1 MKYKRGISLTLTAAL
16 LLSMLPQ
23 IVLPKA
29 AAANIPERE
38 IDSSTYAALGL
49 SLNAEDKGASLTAP
63 YSKEHVSQ
71 AFTASEVYVAASG
84 SQANR
89 YLIRDGFDRME
100 TNNRDSAVW
109 DGDNKSN
116 VQGNLDGAYIRY
128 AVNGYGLGLGK
139 YGNTYASKLSSNSSN
154 LTDYNN
160 NDFSGIYATSTAF
173 NKGYGK
179 DNYIA
184 ELRAYGRDKKTPTE
198 IGDKDGGFA
207 LALFKVDDN
216 GKRSSAGTLSPTV
229 TAEMTYGDG
238 MAYFTRRYVQEMD
251 AIMDVAAADMNGDGK
266 DELFV
271 YAGRWKDENGTRY
284 AYVDVFD
291 TASMERT
298 GQLKINAGKSSSYQ
312 QATQWQWQIEKIPV
326 VTLAGGDLDRDGKEE
341 IAVTA
346 SAPTDNSNVASAA
359 HLTVFTE
366 ESGTLTP
373 VSGLDTVSLADGE
386 QAMVSANCAFG
397 TFSLPDT
404 GITGTVL
411 IAAGYQSNNASS
423 AHDSGAYTTAAY
435 RFAYYDPQSKKFKL
449 SEYRTQALGD
459 SGKKI
464 AQSYIDDPDEDY
476 YRPVHAPI
484 ALGCAD
490 MEGIG
495 ANNSNDE
502 VLLGGEIYDFDTT
515 GGITTQLSSVSV
527 CTSQVNINGKNKAK
541 EQVWISD
548 VQAGVVDSNPSGQS
562 AVKQY
567 NKWRESFVYVAGVHR
582 EEPVN
587 GSDDYYWMDL
597 GAAYLTGAKSGASDS
612 TKNHIFYSTQEGV
625 IAESSRRND
634 NTGTFV
640 SLALPDFGND
650 SITMRYVA
658 DYTVYTNPE
667 VYAVLQASPYFADLN
682 ETYDYIGNGGTAY
695 GTSKSTGDT
704 KTASVSQALGVYH
717 SLEVQAL
724 AGGEYEVELSA
735 SYSYDYAESTEIEH
749 SVTYNAQAGGGDM
762 AVVYTIPYQYYIYEM
777 YDPDSKQWSTTILPA
792 ALDPTVAV
800 LDVESY
806 DEIAAET
813 KGLEPISGNLLYSTP
828 GEPETYANQPAGT
841 REFAFNGAYAHTGA
855 SSTTADTTQEI
866 TKTTGKEHSH
876 AFNLELNYK
885 VGGGGALFGNKGYVG
900 VTGSTGAGGG
910 WSKSSADGTAF
921 SGTVDSL
928 PAEATQY
935 GFEWKLIVNNAQL
948 DGTPVWIVGYEVK
961 NVMQPPR
968 MPQNLTVTEVSTS
981 TVDLEW
987 ESSGGAAYYE
997 ISMIDQHG
1005 EYNKIATV
1013 PYTVTQYQVTDL
1025 DANTDYRFSVRA
1037 VSPTKGS
1044 SIDSPIAYATT
1055 LNGTANFE
1063 ITTHPEDASTAAGK
1077 TATFTAAATYT
1088 DDSGAKPVSYQWQ
1101 VKTTDSKSQWRE
1113 LKNSTGVS
1121 GADGPSLTITA
1132 AEEMNGYACRCRVYV
1147 KNRSL
1152 YTKSAALDVSR
1163 VPTSIQITPKDDTVW
1178 LSGGTLT
1185 TSAGTTVTGQKAVT
1199 LPSGDKTYSLL
1210 SGGNQFFWFNDAA
1223 YYAYKG
1229 PAPTLTG
1236 GLVGTT
1242 QTFDTSNID
1251 STALDVAQTSPQ
1263 AVITVTDADGKT
1275 DTKTLALGNPV
1286 SDSTSIP
1293 YNGVSYTAVHKFQP
1307 TDSAYSGYTFYEANG
1322 NGEIAYLYTK
1332 DSGTTYLPFTLRYA
1346 STLVDGTDVNT
1357 LTPVYQATETAGTNT
1372 TTESI
1377 TGLTYAL
1384 AASVLENGSKP
1395 TGMTGTVTFIISGA
1409 GIEGQTLTVP
1419 VSESQ
1424 DKFTALLD
1432 KFAPK
1437 GEGAATITAMY
1448 SGDDVYAPST
1458 ASVNV
1463 YFVLNKQN
1471 RSVLSLTAP
1480 ANVTYGESAN
1490 LAATLTSQKGASQ
1503 NVAATYTVE
1512 KLVSGKYVSAVSDT
1526 DYTLENGVFTPKLVT
1541 NYRITAAYQK
1551 SGETLTDSK
1560 VIIVSK
1566 GTLTLSAADTSKALN
1581 DTNRTPAA
1589 AKVSGLAAWDND
1601 TLTAGTDYTLTSE
1614 GTTAALP
1621 GKYPI
1626 YIALKDSQKIQSLQ
1640 EKYNILLKNAVYTL
1654 SGESYTVNAK
1664 GDTNGTVSI
1673 TYQADAASAVLPVS
1687 SGSSLPKGSKVTF
1700 TAAPKAGYTVSRWK
1714 VGTDYVADSGST
1726 YYNNISYTIDNLGA
1740 DTDVSVEF
1748 TAGASAFTYQSN
1760 NDTMGTVSANYLTDG
1775 ALGSAFVSGGN
1786 VNYSQTIR
1794 VSAQPKDG
1802 FAIDHW
1808 VVNGETLKTADGTHN
1823 YTGSTYTFDKFTE
1836 NVTVTVY
1843 FVENSHPVVTI
1854 KPVDNDGNLLTGA
1867 KVSVGGTE
1875 LTGMNGV
1882 FTYTAHTGENPV
1894 ITVTPPDGL
1903 LVDSWTATPDTAG
1916 TLSTDNRVMALH
1928 DLRHDTTFVV
1938 KCTALNRYTVAFQG
1952 KMADG
1957 SAITDAAGTVSAVKL
1972 GAGALTSGESQL
1984 QGSTIQFTAKAN
1996 IGYEIAGWKLNGNAV
2011 TPTASGTYQI
2021 PSLNGN
2027 AALVVTFRQQP
2038 KITLSA
2044 GENGTLTCDSHTGS
2058 SFYLPCGSKGALT
2071 FTAQPESGYRVAG
2084 WTVNGSS
2091 VSGTAITNSDKEKY
2105 TYTPDKTNGMTDDL
2119 IVSVAFEKI
2128 PTAKITFSVVDTTP
2142 EDDNSGENGT
2152 LSAVAT
2158 RNGTNTPLRSG
2169 NEVLSG
2175 SEVTFTAQPNQGYKV
2190 QRWYLDGKEQAGAPT
2205 LNITDSDTA
2214 HEVKVQFT
2222 EISSAVTF
2230 GIAEDSDTGHGASLS
2245 AAFLRAGMSQPD
2257 AIANGNNITA
2267 EGKLTV
2273 TVENLR
2279 DGYKIAG
2286 WTLNGA
2292 AYEQNGKPYTGN
2304 SLACDVSATQGADI
2318 RVKLERKS
2326 YEVTFSAQTGGGITN
2341 DKSLTSGSTVK
2352 GDTEIKFTASA
2363 PASGY
2368 TFIGWK
2374 VNGTMHKP
2382 DATTYTL
2389 TVTEDTEII
2398 ACYEIADAEYTVTYG
2413 VIPTS
2418 GADNGTLTVSGPDE
2432 NGKAKS
2438 GTRVAFTA
2446 VPDTGYMV
2454 ENWYADAA
2462 GTTAIGTAESTTYV
2476 IDPLTGNTSVYV
2488 RFVPIP
2494 THTVTVNI
2502 SGSGAV
2508 SAKVNGADVAIT
2520 GGKLTVP
2527 HHAAV
2532 VLTAQPSS
2540 GAYLTGWTLDGE
2552 AEGNALTLNLNNVTK
2567 DHTIDAA
2574 FGVSQMVTLTTV
2586 CGNGGKLTV
2595 RRADGTTIDASGGI
2609 QVPKGAPLTLTA
2621 APDYGKMVQ
2630 AWTVNGTAADELS
2643 NTFTLT
2649 PTENS
2654 KVQVDFENVTLF
2666 DLPADNTEYTF
2677 RTSSRTPND
2686 YGTERQIRKGGTI
2699 EFAMRPAE
2707 GYLIRNLDFQGGTVT
2722 RCALQTDGS
2731 WSIRMEKVVSTITF
2745 KADIYSMV
2753 PLTITAPQNGT
2764 LTVKLGDTVLTDG
2777 AKLAAGDILTIAAD
2791 PATGYTLDKLTVSGA
2806 TKQPGGTYKV
2816 DAAAVSVSASFKSTG
2831 GTSGG
2836 GGAGGGGGAVA
2847 PTTYDVV
2854 IPSALAN
2861 IVKADKTKAA
2871 ADDTVTLTVSG
2882 EGTLTVTDANGKS
2895 VALTDLGSGK
2905 YAFKMPSSKV
2915 NVAFAASGETKPCDG
2930 GKDCPS
2936 APFKDVDTGK
2946 WYHVSI
2952 DYVLTHSIMNGVSGT
2967 SFAPN
2972 SNLTRGMLVQ
2982 ILFNLEGKPQSAS
2995 ASFSDVKVDAWY
3007 AKAVGWAAANKVVTG
3022 YADDTFRPNA
3032 AVTREQAAAILYR
3045 YAQSKGIDVSVGEDT
3060 NILSYADAL
3069 QASEYAIPALQW
3081 AVGAGVLNGKS
3092 GNLLAPTGT
3101 ATRAEIAAIMQRWC
3115 EKIVQK

>member
-1 MKYKRGISLTLTAAL
+1 MNYKRGISLTLTAAL

-84 SQANR
+84 SQASK

-100 TNNRDSAVW
+100 TNNRDSAIGGSDV
-109 DGDNKSN
+109 K
-116 VQGNLDGAYIRY
+116 GNLAGAYIRY
-128 AVNGYGLGLGK
+128 AVNGYGLPSDK
-139 YGNTYASKLSSNSSN
+139 GNTYASKLSSNSAN
-154 LTDYNN
+154 VTDYNTN
-160 NDFSGIYATSTAF
+160 GFSGIYATSTAF
-173 NKGYGK
+173 NKGDGK
-179 DNYIA
+179 DNYVA

-198 IGDKDGGFA
+198 IGDKEGGFA

-229 TAEMTYGDG
+229 TKNMIYGGG

-251 AIMDVAAADMNGDGK
+251 AIMDVAAADVNGDGR

-291 TASMERT
+291 TASMKRIDE
-298 GQLKINAGKSSSYQ
+298 LKINVGKSSSYQ

-464 AQSYIDDPDEDY
+464 AQSYIDDPNEGY

-562 AVKQY
+562 EVKQD

-582 EEPVN
+582 KEPVN

-597 GAAYLTGAKSGASDS
+597 GAAYLTGAKSGASDY
-612 TKNHIFYSTQEGV
+612 TENHMFFSTQEGV

-667 VYAVLQASPYFADLN
+667 VYAVLQATPYFADLN

-841 REFAFNGAYAHTGA
+841 REFTFNGAYAHTGA

-910 WSKSSADGTAF
+910 WSKSSAEGTAF

-961 NVMQPPR
+961 NVNQPPR

-1025 DANTDYRFSVRA
+1025 DTNTDYRFSVRA
-1037 VSPTKGS
+1037 VSPTKGR

-1063 ITTHPEDASTAAGK
+1063 ITTHPKDTSTAAGK

-1121 GADGPSLTITA
+1121 GTDGPALTITA
-1132 AEEMNGYACRCRVYV
+1132 AEEMNGYAYRCRVYV
-1147 KNRSL
+1147 RNRSL

-1163 VPTSIQITPKDDTVW
+1163 VPTSIQITPKDGTVW
-1178 LSGGTLT
+1178 LSGGTLM
-1185 TSAGTTVTGQKAVT
+1185 TSEGTTVTGQKAVT
-1199 LPSGDKTYSLL
+1199 LTSGDKTYSLL
-1210 SGGNQFFWFNDAA
+1210 SGGNQFFWFDGAA

-1263 AVITVTDADGKT
+1263 AVITVTDNDGKT
-1275 DTKTLALGNPV
+1275 DTRTIAL
-1286 SDSTSIP
+1286 SDSTDDDTTQIT
-1293 YNGVSYTAVHKFQP
+1293 YNGKSYTVQHKWSG
-1307 TDSAYSGYTFYEANG
+1307 TIGSDSYSFYEAA
-1322 NGEIAYLYTK
+1322 NGEDTVYLYQT
-1332 DSGTTYLPFTLRYA
+1332 DNGYTPFTLSWKQKIGSI
-1346 STLVDGTDVNT
+1346 STDALA
-1357 LTPVYQATETAGTNT
+1357 PVYQATQTAGTNT
-1372 TTESI
+1372 KTENI
-1377 TGLTYAL
+1377 TGKQYPLT
-1384 AASVLENGSKP
+1384 ASVWENGSKP

-1409 GIEGQTLTVP
+1409 GIEGQTITVP

-1512 KLVSGKYVSAVSDT
+1512 KLVSGQYVSAVSDT

-1581 DTNRTPAA
+1581 DTNRTSAA

-1626 YIALKDSQKIQSLQ
+1626 YIALKDSVAVKSLQ
-1640 EKYNILLKNAVYTL
+1640 QKYNILLKNAVYTL

-1700 TAAPKAGYTVSRWK
+1700 TAQPKAGYTVSRWK
-1714 VGTDYVADSGST
+1714 VGDSYLAGQGDS
-1726 YYNNISYTIDNLGA
+1726 YYNAISYTIDSLSENV
-1740 DTDVSVEF
+1740 DVSVNF
-1748 TAGASAFTYQSN
+1748 TAGTSTLTYKADS
-1760 NDTMGTVSANYLTDG
+1760 TAIGSVTANYLTDG

-1786 VNYSQTIR
+1786 VNYSQTVR
-1794 VSAQPKDG
+1794 VAAQPKDG
-1802 FAIDHW
+1802 YAVDRW
-1808 VVNGETLKTADGTHN
+1808 EVNGNTLKTADGTHN

-1843 FVENSHPVVTI
+1843 FVANSKPVVTI
-1854 KPVDNDGNLLTGA
+1854 KPVDNDGKPLTGA

-1928 DLRHDTTFVV
+1928 DLRQNTTFVV

-1996 IGYEIAGWKLNGNAV
+1996 TGYEIAGWKLNGNAV

-2021 PSLNGN
+2021 PSLNVN

-2058 SFYLPCGSKGALT
+2058 SFYLPCGSKDALT
-2071 FTAQPESGYRVAG
+2071 FTAQPESGYRVKA

-2119 IVSVAFEKI
+2119 TVSVAFEKI

-2142 EDDNSGENGT
+2142 EDENSGENGT

-2158 RNGTNTPLRSG
+2158 RCGTNTELRSG
-2169 NEVLSG
+2169 DEVLSG

-2190 QRWYLDGKEQAGAPT
+2190 QRWYLDGTEQAGAPT

-2257 AIANGNNITA
+2257 AIASGNNVTA

-2273 TVENLR
+2273 TVENLG

-2292 AYEQNGKPYTGN
+2292 VYEQNGKPYTGN

-2341 DKSLTSGSTVK
+2341 DKSLTSGDMVK

-2677 RTSSRTPND
+2677 HTSSKTPND

-2699 EFAMRPAE
+2699 EFAMRPAD

-2791 PATGYTLDKLTVSGA
+2791 PAIGYTLDKLTVSGA

-2816 DAAAVSVSASFKSTG
+2816 DAAAVSISASFKSTG

-2836 GGAGGGGGAVA
+2836 GGGGGGGAVA
-2847 PTTYDVV
+2847 PTTYDIV

-2871 ADDTVTLTVSG
+2871 AGDTVTLTVSD

-2905 YAFKMPSSKV
+2905 YTFKMPSSKV

-2995 ASFSDVKVDAWY
+2995 ASFSDVKADAWY

-3022 YADDTFRPNA
+3022 YADGTFRPNA

>member
-1 MKYKRGISLTLTAAL
+1 
-16 LLSMLPQ
+16 
-23 IVLPKA
+23 
-29 AAANIPERE
+29 
-38 IDSSTYAALGL
+38 
-49 SLNAEDKGASLTAP
+49 
-63 YSKEHVSQ
+63 
-71 AFTASEVYVAASG
+71 
-84 SQANR
+84 
-89 YLIRDGFDRME
+89 
-100 TNNRDSAVW
+100 
-109 DGDNKSN
+109 
-116 VQGNLDGAYIRY
+116 
-128 AVNGYGLGLGK
+128 
-139 YGNTYASKLSSNSSN
+139 
-154 LTDYNN
+154 
-160 NDFSGIYATSTAF
+160 
-173 NKGYGK
+173 
-179 DNYIA
+179 
-184 ELRAYGRDKKTPTE
+184 
-198 IGDKDGGFA
+198 
-207 LALFKVDDN
+207 
-216 GKRSSAGTLSPTV
+216 
-229 TAEMTYGDG
+229 
-238 MAYFTRRYVQEMD
+238 
-251 AIMDVAAADMNGDGK
+251 
-266 DELFV
+266 
-271 YAGRWKDENGTRY
+271 
-284 AYVDVFD
+284 
-291 TASMERT
+291 
-298 GQLKINAGKSSSYQ
+298 
-312 QATQWQWQIEKIPV
+312 
-326 VTLAGGDLDRDGKEE
+326 
-341 IAVTA
+341 
-346 SAPTDNSNVASAA
+346 
-359 HLTVFTE
+359 
-366 ESGTLTP
+366 
-373 VSGLDTVSLADGE
+373 
-386 QAMVSANCAFG
+386 
-397 TFSLPDT
+397 
-404 GITGTVL
+404 
-411 IAAGYQSNNASS
+411 
-423 AHDSGAYTTAAY
+423 
-435 RFAYYDPQSKKFKL
+435 
-449 SEYRTQALGD
+449 
-459 SGKKI
+459 
-464 AQSYIDDPDEDY
+464 
-476 YRPVHAPI
+476 
-484 ALGCAD
+484 

-548 VQAGVVDSNPSGQS
+548 VQAGVVDSNPSGTSEVDQD
-562 AVKQY
+562 
-567 NKWRESFVYVAGVHR
+567 NNWRESFVYVAGVHR
-582 EEPVN
+582 KEPVN

-597 GAAYLTGAKSGASDS
+597 GAAYLTGAKSGASDN

-667 VYAVLQASPYFADLN
+667 VYAVLQATPYFADLN

-717 SLEVQAL
+717 SLEVQAF

-841 REFAFNGAYAHTGA
+841 REFTFNGAYAHTGA

-885 VGGGGALFGNKGYVG
+885 VGGGGALLGNKGYVG

-935 GFEWKLIVNNAQL
+935 GFHWKLIVNNAQL
-948 DGTPVWIVGYEVK
+948 GDTPVWIVGYEVK
-961 NVMQPPR
+961 NVKQPPR

-1088 DDSGAKPVSYQWQ
+1088 DDSGTKPVSYQWQ

-1121 GADGPSLTITA
+1121 GANGPSLTITA
-1132 AEEMNGYACRCRVYV
+1132 AEEMNGYAYRCRVYV

-1163 VPTSIQITPKDDTVW
+1163 VPTRIQITPEDGTVW

-1199 LPSGDKTYSLL
+1199 LTSGDKTYSLL
-1210 SGGNQFFWFNDAA
+1210 SGGNQFFWFDGAA

-1263 AVITVTDADGKT
+1263 AVITVTDNDGKT
-1275 DTKTLALGNPV
+1275 DTRTIAL
-1286 SDSTSIP
+1286 SDSTDDDTTQIT
-1293 YNGVSYTAVHKFQP
+1293 YNDKSYTVQHKWSG
-1307 TDSAYSGYTFYEANG
+1307 TIGSDSYSFYEAA
-1322 NGEIAYLYTK
+1322 NGEDTVYLYQT
-1332 DSGTTYLPFTLRYA
+1332 DNGYTPFTLSWKQKIGSI
-1346 STLVDGTDVNT
+1346 STDALA
-1357 LTPVYQATETAGTNT
+1357 PVYQATQTAGTNT
-1372 TTESI
+1372 TTENI
-1377 TGLTYAL
+1377 TGKQYQLT
-1384 AASVLENGSKP
+1384 ASVLENGSKP

-1409 GIEGQTLTVP
+1409 GIEGQTITVP

-1463 YFVLNKQN
+1463 YFVLNKTD

-1512 KLVSGKYVSAVSDT
+1512 KLVSGKYVPAGSAT

-1541 NYRITAAYQK
+1541 NYRITATCQN
-1551 SGETLTDSK
+1551 LTDSK

-1589 AKVSGLAAWDND
+1589 AKVSGLAAWD
-1601 TLTAGTDYTLTSE
+1601 TVSLAAGTDYTLTSE

-1700 TAAPKAGYTVSRWK
+1700 TAQPKAGYTVSRWK
-1714 VGTDYVADSGST
+1714 VGTDYVPDSGST
-1726 YYNNISYTIDNLGA
+1726 YYNNISYTIDDLGA

-1802 FAIDHW
+1802 YAVDRW
-1808 VVNGETLKTADGTHN
+1808 EVNGETLKTADGTHN

-1836 NVTVTVY
+1836 NVAVTVY
-1843 FVENSHPVVTI
+1843 FVKNSKPVVTI
-1854 KPVDNDGNLLTGA
+1854 KPVDNDGNPLTGA

-1875 LTGMNGV
+1875 LTGTDGV

-1928 DLRHDTTFVV
+1928 DLRQNTTFVV

-1996 IGYEIAGWKLNGNAV
+1996 TGYEIAGWKLNGNAV

-2038 KITLSA
+2038 KITLLA

-2058 SFYLPCGSKGALT
+2058 SFYLPCGSKDALT
-2071 FTAQPESGYRVAG
+2071 FTAQPKSGYRVAG
-2084 WTVNGSS
+2084 WMVNGST
-2091 VSGTAITNSDKEKY
+2091 VSGSAVVNSDNQTY
-2105 TYTPDKTNGMTDDL
+2105 TYTPNADGITEDVT
-2119 IVSVAFEKI
+2119 VSVVFEKI

-2158 RNGTNTPLRSG
+2158 RNGTNTALRSG
-2169 NEVLSG
+2169 DEVLSG
-2175 SEVTFTAQPNQGYKV
+2175 SEVMFTAQPNQGYKV

-2257 AIANGNNITA
+2257 AIASGNNVTA

-2273 TVENLR
+2273 TVENLD

-2341 DKSLTSGSTVK
+2341 DKSLTSGDMVK
-2352 GDTEIKFTASA
+2352 GDTEITFTASA

-2374 VNGTMHKP
+2374 VNGTMHKT

-2413 VIPTS
+2413 ILPTN
-2418 GADNGTLTVSGPDE
+2418 GKDNGTLTVSGPDAD
-2432 NGKAKS
+2432 GKAKS

-2454 ENWYADAA
+2454 ENWYADAT
-2462 GTTAIGTAESTTYV
+2462 GITAIGTEESTTYV

-2540 GAYLTGWTLDGE
+2540 GAYLTGWTLDGT
-2552 AEGNALTLNLNNVTK
+2552 AGGNALTLNLNNVTEN
-2567 DHTIDAA
+2567 HIIDAA

-2586 CGNGGKLTV
+2586 CGDGGKLTV
-2595 RRADGTTIDASGGI
+2595 KRADGTTIDASGGI

-2621 APDYGKMVQ
+2621 APDSGKMVR

-2666 DLPADNTEYTF
+2666 DLPADNAKYTF

-2745 KADIYSMV
+2745 KADIYLMV

-2836 GGAGGGGGAVA
+2836 GGGGGGAVA
-2847 PTTYDVV
+2847 PTTYDIV

-2871 ADDTVTLTVSG
+2871 AGDTVTLTVSD
-2882 EGTLTVTDANGKS
+2882 EGTLTVTDSNGKS

-2905 YAFKMPSSKV
+2905 YTFKMPSSKV

-3022 YADDTFRPNA
+3022 YADGTFRPNA

>member
-63 YSKEHVSQ
+63 YSKKHVSQ

-139 YGNTYASKLSSNSSN
+139 YGNTYASKLSSNSRN
-154 LTDYNN
+154 LTDYNDN
-160 NDFSGIYATSTAF
+160 GFSGIYATSTAF
-173 NKGYGK
+173 SKGDGK
-179 DNYIA
+179 DNYVA
-184 ELRAYGRDKKTPTE
+184 ELRAYGRGEKTTIGSKKY
-198 IGDKDGGFA
+198 DGKFE
-207 LALFKVDDN
+207 LALFKVNDN
-216 GKRSSAGTLSPTV
+216 GKRSPADTLSPIA

-271 YAGRWKDENGTRY
+271 YAGRWKDENGMRY
-284 AYVDVFD
+284 AYVDVFN
-291 TASMERT
+291 TTSMKRINE
-298 GQLKINAGKSSSYQ
+298 LKINAGKSSSYQ

-326 VTLAGGDLDRDGKEE
+326 VTLAGGDLNRDGKEE

-366 ESGTLTP
+366 ESGKLTP

-423 AHDSGAYTTAAY
+423 AHDSGMYTTAAY

-464 AQSYIDDPDEDY
+464 AQSYIDKPNDGY

-548 VQAGVVDSNPSGQS
+548 VQAGVVDSNPSGTSEVDQD
-562 AVKQY
+562 
-567 NKWRESFVYVAGVHR
+567 NNWRESFVYVAGVHR
-582 EEPVN
+582 KEPVN

-597 GAAYLTGAKSGASDS
+597 GAAYLTGAKSGASDN

-667 VYAVLQASPYFADLN
+667 VYAVLQATPYFADLN

-717 SLEVQAL
+717 SLEVQAF

-841 REFAFNGAYAHTGA
+841 REFTFNGAYAHTGA

-885 VGGGGALFGNKGYVG
+885 VGGGGALLGNKGYVG

-935 GFEWKLIVNNAQL
+935 GFHWKLIVNNAQL
-948 DGTPVWIVGYEVK
+948 GDTPVWIVGYEVK
-961 NVMQPPR
+961 NVKQPPR

-1121 GADGPSLTITA
+1121 GANGPSLTITA
-1132 AEEMNGYACRCRVYV
+1132 AEEMNGYAYRCRVYV

-1163 VPTSIQITPKDDTVW
+1163 VPTRIQITPEDGTVW

-1199 LPSGDKTYSLL
+1199 LTSGDKTYSLL
-1210 SGGNQFFWFNDAA
+1210 SGGNQFFWFDGAA

-1263 AVITVTDADGKT
+1263 AVITVTDNDGKT
-1275 DTKTLALGNPV
+1275 DTRTIAL
-1286 SDSTSIP
+1286 SDSTDDDTTQIT
-1293 YNGVSYTAVHKFQP
+1293 YNDKSYTVQHKWSG
-1307 TDSAYSGYTFYEANG
+1307 TIGSDSYSFYEAA
-1322 NGEIAYLYTK
+1322 NGEDTVYLYQT
-1332 DSGTTYLPFTLRYA
+1332 DNGYTPFTLSWKQKIGSI
-1346 STLVDGTDVNT
+1346 STDALA
-1357 LTPVYQATETAGTNT
+1357 PVYQATQTAGTNT
-1372 TTESI
+1372 TTENI
-1377 TGLTYAL
+1377 TGKQYQLT
-1384 AASVLENGSKP
+1384 ASVLENGSKP

-1409 GIEGQTLTVP
+1409 GIEGQTITVP

-1463 YFVLNKQN
+1463 YFVLNKTD

-1512 KLVSGKYVSAVSDT
+1512 KLVSGKYVPAGSAT

-1541 NYRITAAYQK
+1541 NYRITATCQN
-1551 SGETLTDSK
+1551 LTDSK

-1589 AKVSGLAAWDND
+1589 AKVSGLAAWD
-1601 TLTAGTDYTLTSE
+1601 TVSLAAGTDYTLTSE

-1700 TAAPKAGYTVSRWK
+1700 TAQPKAGYTVSRWK
-1714 VGTDYVADSGST
+1714 VGTDYVPDSGST
-1726 YYNNISYTIDNLGA
+1726 YYNNISYTIDDLGA

-1802 FAIDHW
+1802 YAVDRW
-1808 VVNGETLKTADGTHN
+1808 EVNGETLKTADGTHN

-1836 NVTVTVY
+1836 NVAVTVY
-1843 FVENSHPVVTI
+1843 FVKNSKPVVTI
-1854 KPVDNDGNLLTGA
+1854 KPVDNDGNPLTGA

-1875 LTGMNGV
+1875 LTGTDGV

-1928 DLRHDTTFVV
+1928 DLRQNTTFVV

-1996 IGYEIAGWKLNGNAV
+1996 TGYEIAGWKLNGNAV

-2038 KITLSA
+2038 KITLLA

-2058 SFYLPCGSKGALT
+2058 SFYLPCGSKDALT
-2071 FTAQPESGYRVAG
+2071 FTAQPKSGYRVAG
-2084 WTVNGSS
+2084 WMVNGST
-2091 VSGTAITNSDKEKY
+2091 VSGSAVVNSDNQTY
-2105 TYTPDKTNGMTDDL
+2105 TYTPNADGITEDVT
-2119 IVSVAFEKI
+2119 VSVVFEKI

-2175 SEVTFTAQPNQGYKV
+2175 SEVMFTAQPNQGYKV
-2190 QRWYLDGKEQAGAPT
+2190 QRWYLDGTEQAGAPT
-2205 LNITDSDTA
+2205 LNITDSDTV

-2257 AIANGNNITA
+2257 AIASGNNVTA

-2273 TVENLR
+2273 TVENLG

-2413 VIPTS
+2413 ILPTN
-2418 GADNGTLTVSGPDE
+2418 GKDNGTLTVSGPDAD
-2432 NGKAKS
+2432 GKAKS

-2454 ENWYADAA
+2454 ENWYADAT
-2462 GTTAIGTAESTTYV
+2462 GITAIGTEESTTYV

-2540 GAYLTGWTLDGE
+2540 GAYLTGWTLDGT
-2552 AEGNALTLNLNNVTK
+2552 AGGNALTLNLNNVTEN
-2567 DHTIDAA
+2567 HIIDAA

-2586 CGNGGKLTV
+2586 CGDGGKLTV
-2595 RRADGTTIDASGGI
+2595 KRADGTTIDASGGI

-2621 APDYGKMVQ
+2621 APDSGKMVR
-2630 AWTVNGTAADELS
+2630 AWTVNDTAADELS

-2666 DLPADNTEYTF
+2666 DLPADNAKYTF

-2722 RCALQTDGS
+2722 RCALQADGS

-2816 DAAAVSVSASFKSTG
+2816 DAAAVSVCASFKSTG

-2847 PTTYDVV
+2847 PTTYDIV

-2871 ADDTVTLTVSG
+2871 AGDTVTLTVSG

-2952 DYVLTHSIMNGVSGT
+2952 DYVLTHSMMNGVSGT

-2995 ASFSDVKVDAWY
+2995 ASFSDVKADAWY

-3022 YADDTFRPNA
+3022 YADGTFRPNA

>member
-1 MKYKRGISLTLTAAL
+1 M
-16 LLSMLPQ
+16 
-23 IVLPKA
+23 
-29 AAANIPERE
+29 
-38 IDSSTYAALGL
+38 
-49 SLNAEDKGASLTAP
+49 
-63 YSKEHVSQ
+63 
-71 AFTASEVYVAASG
+71 
-84 SQANR
+84 
-89 YLIRDGFDRME
+89 
-100 TNNRDSAVW
+100 
-109 DGDNKSN
+109 
-116 VQGNLDGAYIRY
+116 
-128 AVNGYGLGLGK
+128 
-139 YGNTYASKLSSNSSN
+139 
-154 LTDYNN
+154 
-160 NDFSGIYATSTAF
+160 
-173 NKGYGK
+173 
-179 DNYIA
+179 
-184 ELRAYGRDKKTPTE
+184 
-198 IGDKDGGFA
+198 
-207 LALFKVDDN
+207 
-216 GKRSSAGTLSPTV
+216 
-229 TAEMTYGDG
+229 
-238 MAYFTRRYVQEMD
+238 
-251 AIMDVAAADMNGDGK
+251 
-266 DELFV
+266 
-271 YAGRWKDENGTRY
+271 
-284 AYVDVFD
+284 
-291 TASMERT
+291 
-298 GQLKINAGKSSSYQ
+298 
-312 QATQWQWQIEKIPV
+312 
-326 VTLAGGDLDRDGKEE
+326 
-341 IAVTA
+341 
-346 SAPTDNSNVASAA
+346 
-359 HLTVFTE
+359 
-366 ESGTLTP
+366 
-373 VSGLDTVSLADGE
+373 
-386 QAMVSANCAFG
+386 
-397 TFSLPDT
+397 
-404 GITGTVL
+404 
-411 IAAGYQSNNASS
+411 
-423 AHDSGAYTTAAY
+423 
-435 RFAYYDPQSKKFKL
+435 
-449 SEYRTQALGD
+449 
-459 SGKKI
+459 
-464 AQSYIDDPDEDY
+464 
-476 YRPVHAPI
+476 
-484 ALGCAD
+484 
-490 MEGIG
+490 
-495 ANNSNDE
+495 
-502 VLLGGEIYDFDTT
+502 
-515 GGITTQLSSVSV
+515 
-527 CTSQVNINGKNKAK
+527 
-541 EQVWISD
+541 
-548 VQAGVVDSNPSGQS
+548 
-562 AVKQY
+562 
-567 NKWRESFVYVAGVHR
+567 
-582 EEPVN
+582 
-587 GSDDYYWMDL
+587 
-597 GAAYLTGAKSGASDS
+597 
-612 TKNHIFYSTQEGV
+612 
-625 IAESSRRND
+625 
-634 NTGTFV
+634 
-640 SLALPDFGND
+640 
-650 SITMRYVA
+650 
-658 DYTVYTNPE
+658 
-667 VYAVLQASPYFADLN
+667 
-682 ETYDYIGNGGTAY
+682 
-695 GTSKSTGDT
+695 
-704 KTASVSQALGVYH
+704 
-717 SLEVQAL
+717 
-724 AGGEYEVELSA
+724 
-735 SYSYDYAESTEIEH
+735 
-749 SVTYNAQAGGGDM
+749 
-762 AVVYTIPYQYYIYEM
+762 
-777 YDPDSKQWSTTILPA
+777 
-792 ALDPTVAV
+792 
-800 LDVESY
+800 
-806 DEIAAET
+806 
-813 KGLEPISGNLLYSTP
+813 
-828 GEPETYANQPAGT
+828 
-841 REFAFNGAYAHTGA
+841 
-855 SSTTADTTQEI
+855 
-866 TKTTGKEHSH
+866 
-876 AFNLELNYK
+876 
-885 VGGGGALFGNKGYVG
+885 
-900 VTGSTGAGGG
+900 TGSTGAGGG

-935 GFEWKLIVNNAQL
+935 GFHWKLIVNNAQL
-948 DGTPVWIVGYEVK
+948 GDTPVWIVGYEVK
-961 NVMQPPR
+961 NVKQPPR

-1121 GADGPSLTITA
+1121 GANGPSLTITA
-1132 AEEMNGYACRCRVYV
+1132 AEEMNGYAYRCRVYV

-1163 VPTSIQITPKDDTVW
+1163 VPTRIQITPEDGTVW

-1199 LPSGDKTYSLL
+1199 LTSGDKTYSLL
-1210 SGGNQFFWFNDAA
+1210 SGGNQFFWFDGAA

-1263 AVITVTDADGKT
+1263 AVITVTDNDGKT
-1275 DTKTLALGNPV
+1275 DTRTIAL
-1286 SDSTSIP
+1286 SDSTDDDTTQIT
-1293 YNGVSYTAVHKFQP
+1293 YNDKSYTVQHKWSG
-1307 TDSAYSGYTFYEANG
+1307 TIGSDSYSFYEAA
-1322 NGEIAYLYTK
+1322 NGEDTVYLYQT
-1332 DSGTTYLPFTLRYA
+1332 DNGYTPFTLSWKQKIGSI
-1346 STLVDGTDVNT
+1346 STDALA
-1357 LTPVYQATETAGTNT
+1357 PVYQATQTAGTNT
-1372 TTESI
+1372 TTENI
-1377 TGLTYAL
+1377 TGKQYQLT
-1384 AASVLENGSKP
+1384 ASVLENGSKP

-1409 GIEGQTLTVP
+1409 GIEGQTITVP

-1463 YFVLNKQN
+1463 YFVLNKTD

-1512 KLVSGKYVSAVSDT
+1512 KLVSGKYVPAGSAT

-1541 NYRITAAYQK
+1541 NYRITATCQN
-1551 SGETLTDSK
+1551 LTDSK

-1589 AKVSGLAAWDND
+1589 AKVSGLAAWD
-1601 TLTAGTDYTLTSE
+1601 TVSLAAGTDYTLTSE

-1700 TAAPKAGYTVSRWK
+1700 TAQPKAGYTVSRWK
-1714 VGTDYVADSGST
+1714 VGTDYVPDSGST
-1726 YYNNISYTIDNLGA
+1726 YYNNISYTIDDLGA

-1802 FAIDHW
+1802 YAVDRW
-1808 VVNGETLKTADGTHN
+1808 EVNGETLKTADGTHN

-1836 NVTVTVY
+1836 NVAVTVY
-1843 FVENSHPVVTI
+1843 FVKNSKPVVTI
-1854 KPVDNDGNLLTGA
+1854 KPVDNDGNPLTGA

-1875 LTGMNGV
+1875 LTGTDGV

-1928 DLRHDTTFVV
+1928 DLRQNTTFVV

-1996 IGYEIAGWKLNGNAV
+1996 TGYEIAGWKLNGNAV

-2038 KITLSA
+2038 KITLLA

-2058 SFYLPCGSKGALT
+2058 SFYLPCGSKDALT
-2071 FTAQPESGYRVAG
+2071 FTAQPKSGYRVAG
-2084 WTVNGSS
+2084 WMVNGST
-2091 VSGTAITNSDKEKY
+2091 VSGSAVVNSDNQTY
-2105 TYTPDKTNGMTDDL
+2105 TYTPNADGITEDVT
-2119 IVSVAFEKI
+2119 VSVVFEKI

-2158 RNGTNTPLRSG
+2158 RNGTNTALRSG
-2169 NEVLSG
+2169 DEVLSG
-2175 SEVTFTAQPNQGYKV
+2175 SEVMFTAQPNQGYKV

-2257 AIANGNNITA
+2257 AIASGNNVTA

-2273 TVENLR
+2273 TVENLD

-2341 DKSLTSGSTVK
+2341 DKSLTSGDMVK
-2352 GDTEIKFTASA
+2352 GDTEITFTASA

-2374 VNGTMHKP
+2374 VNGTMHKT

-2413 VIPTS
+2413 ILPTN
-2418 GADNGTLTVSGPDE
+2418 GKDNGTLTVSGPDAD
-2432 NGKAKS
+2432 GKAKS

-2454 ENWYADAA
+2454 ENWYADAT
-2462 GTTAIGTAESTTYV
+2462 GITAIGTEESTTYV

-2540 GAYLTGWTLDGE
+2540 GAYLTGWTLDGT
-2552 AEGNALTLNLNNVTK
+2552 AGGNALTLNLNNVTEN
-2567 DHTIDAA
+2567 HIIDAA

-2586 CGNGGKLTV
+2586 CGDGGKLTV
-2595 RRADGTTIDASGGI
+2595 KRADGTTIDASGGI

-2621 APDYGKMVQ
+2621 APDSGKMVR

-2666 DLPADNTEYTF
+2666 DLPADNAKYTF

-2745 KADIYSMV
+2745 KADIYLMV

-2836 GGAGGGGGAVA
+2836 GGGGGGAVA
-2847 PTTYDVV
+2847 PTTYDIV

-2871 ADDTVTLTVSG
+2871 AGDTVTLTVSD
-2882 EGTLTVTDANGKS
+2882 EGTLTVTDSNGKS

-2905 YAFKMPSSKV
+2905 YTFKMPSSKV

-3022 YADDTFRPNA
+3022 YADGTFRPNA

>member
-63 YSKEHVSQ
+63 YSKKHVSQ

-116 VQGNLDGAYIRY
+116 VQGNLAGAYIRY
-128 AVNGYGLGLGK
+128 AVNGYGLPSDK
-139 YGNTYASKLSSNSSN
+139 GNTYASKLSSNSAN
-154 LTDYNN
+154 VTDYNTN
-160 NDFSGIYATSTAF
+160 GFSGIYATSTAF
-173 NKGYGK
+173 NKGDGK
-179 DNYIA
+179 DNYVA

-198 IGDKDGGFA
+198 IGDKEGGFA

-216 GKRSSAGTLSPTV
+216 GKRSSAGTLSPTA
-229 TAEMTYGDG
+229 TAEMTYGGG

-251 AIMDVAAADMNGDGK
+251 AIMDVAAADVNGDGK

-271 YAGRWKDENGTRY
+271 YAGRWKDENGMRY

-291 TASMERT
+291 TASMKCT
-298 GQLKINAGKSSSYQ
+298 GQLKINAGKASAYQ

-346 SAPTDNSNVASAA
+346 SAPTDNSNVSSAA

-548 VQAGVVDSNPSGQS
+548 VQAGVVDSNPSGTSEVDQD
-562 AVKQY
+562 
-567 NKWRESFVYVAGVHR
+567 NNWRESFVYVAGVHR
-582 EEPVN
+582 KEPVN

-597 GAAYLTGAKSGASDS
+597 GAAYLTGAKSGASDY
-612 TKNHIFYSTQEGV
+612 TENHMFFSTQEGV

-667 VYAVLQASPYFADLN
+667 VYAVLQATPYFADLN

-777 YDPDSKQWSTTILPA
+777 YDPYSKQWSTTILPA

-885 VGGGGALFGNKGYVG
+885 VGGGGALLGNKGYVG

-961 NVMQPPR
+961 NVKQPPR

-1063 ITTHPEDASTAAGK
+1063 ITTHPKDTSTAAGK

-1121 GADGPSLTITA
+1121 GANGPALTITA
-1132 AEEMNGYACRCRVYV
+1132 AEEINGYAYRCRVYV

-1185 TSAGTTVTGQKAVT
+1185 TSEGTTVTGQKAVT

-1210 SGGNQFFWFNDAA
+1210 SGGNQFFWFDGAA

-1263 AVITVTDADGKT
+1263 AVITVTDNDGKT
-1275 DTKTLALGNPV
+1275 DTRTIAL
-1286 SDSTSIP
+1286 SDSTDDDTTQIT
-1293 YNGVSYTAVHKFQP
+1293 YNGESYTVQHKWSG
-1307 TDSAYSGYTFYEANG
+1307 TIGSDSYSFYEAKNTEDTVYLCTKS
-1322 NGEIAYLYTK
+1322 GEA
-1332 DSGTTYLPFTLRYA
+1332 TYSAFTLQYA
-1346 STLVDGTDVNT
+1346 ATLVNGINANN
-1357 LTPVYQATETAGTNT
+1357 LAPVYQATETAGTT
-1372 TTESI
+1372 TGTETVKSDK
-1377 TGLTYAL
+1377 TYNLSAL
-1384 AASVLENGSKP
+1384 VSDNDSKQP
-1395 TGMTGTVTFIISGA
+1395 TDMTGTVTFTISGA
-1409 GIEGQTLTVP
+1409 GIEGQSFTVP
-1419 VSESQ
+1419 VSES
-1424 DKFTALLD
+1424 KAALSS
-1432 KFAPK
+1432 FAPK

-1480 ANVTYGESAN
+1480 ANVTYGERAN
-1490 LAATLTSQKGASQ
+1490 LAATLTSQNGTSQ
-1503 NVAATYTVE
+1503 NVTATYKVE
-1512 KLVSGKYVSAVSDT
+1512 KLVSGQYVSAVSDT

-1541 NYRITAAYQK
+1541 NYRITATRQN
-1551 SGETLTDSK
+1551 LTDSK

-1581 DTNRTPAA
+1581 DTTRTPDAA
-1589 AKVSGLAAWDND
+1589 VLSGLAAWDND
-1601 TLTAGTDYTLTSE
+1601 TLTADTDYTLTSE
-1614 GTTAALP
+1614 GVSAALP
-1621 GKYPI
+1621 GEYPI
-1626 YIALKDSQKIQSLQ
+1626 YIALKDSVVVKSLQ
-1640 EKYNILLKNAVYTL
+1640 QKYNILLKNAVYTL

-1700 TAAPKAGYTVSRWK
+1700 TAQPKAGYTVSRWK
-1714 VGTDYVADSGST
+1714 VGDSYLAGQGDS
-1726 YYNNISYTIDNLGA
+1726 YYNAISYTIDSLSENV
-1740 DTDVSVEF
+1740 DVSVNF
-1748 TAGASAFTYQSN
+1748 TAGTSTLTYKADS
-1760 NDTMGTVSANYLTDG
+1760 TAIGSVTANYLTDG
-1775 ALGSAFVSGGN
+1775 ALGSAFISGGN

-1802 FAIDHW
+1802 YAVDRW
-1808 VVNGETLKTADGTHN
+1808 EVNGETLKTADGTHN
-1823 YTGSTYTFDKFTE
+1823 YTGSTYTFEKFTE

-1843 FVENSHPVVTI
+1843 FVANSHPVVTI
-1854 KPVDNDGNLLTGA
+1854 KPVDNDGNPLTGA

-1875 LTGMNGV
+1875 LIGTDGV

-1903 LVDSWTATPDTAG
+1903 LVDSWTAESGAAG

-1928 DLRHDTTFVV
+1928 DLRQNTTFVV

-1952 KMADG
+1952 EMADG
-1957 SAITDAAGTVSAVKL
+1957 SAITEAAGTVSAVKL

-2044 GENGTLTCDSHTGS
+2044 GKNGRLTCDSHTGS
-2058 SFYLPCGSKGALT
+2058 SFYLPCGSKDALT

-2084 WTVNGSS
+2084 WTVNGND
-2091 VSGTAITNSDKEKY
+2091 VSGSAVVNSDNQTY
-2105 TYTPDKTNGMTDDL
+2105 TYTPNADGITEDVT
-2119 IVSVAFEKI
+2119 VSVAFEKI

-2142 EDDNSGENGT
+2142 EDDNSGKNGT

-2158 RNGTNTPLRSG
+2158 RYGTNTALRSG

-2175 SEVTFTAQPNQGYKV
+2175 SEVMFTAQPNQGYKV

-2222 EISSAVTF
+2222 EISSAITF

-2257 AIANGNNITA
+2257 AIANGNNVTA

-2273 TVENLR
+2273 TVENLG

-2292 AYEQNGKPYTGN
+2292 VYEQNGKPYTGN

-2326 YEVTFSAQTGGGITN
+2326 YEVTFSAQTGGSIST
-2341 DKSLTSGSTVK
+2341 DKSLTSGDTVK
-2352 GDTEIKFTASA
+2352 GDTEITFTASA

-2413 VIPTS
+2413 ILPTN
-2418 GADNGTLTVSGPDE
+2418 GKDNGTLSVSGPDAD
-2432 NGKAKS
+2432 GKAKS

-2462 GTTAIGTAESTTYV
+2462 GTTAIGTEESTTYV

-2502 SGSGAV
+2502 SGSGTV

-2540 GAYLTGWTLDGE
+2540 GAYLTGWTLDGT
-2552 AEGNALTLNLNNVTK
+2552 AGGNALTLNLNNVTEN
-2567 DHTIDAA
+2567 HTIDAA

-2595 RRADGTTIDASGGI
+2595 KRADGTTIDASGGI

-2621 APDYGKMVQ
+2621 APDSGKMVQ

-2836 GGAGGGGGAVA
+2836 GGAGGGGGTAPAEDKRITVENSKNGAVS
-2847 PTTYDVV
+2847 
-2854 IPSALAN
+2854 PSDSNA
-2861 IVKADKTKAA
+2861 KPDTK
-2871 ADDTVTLTVSG
+2871 VTLTIKPNSG
-2882 EGTLTVTDANGKS
+2882 KRLSGLTVTDEKGNALPLTRKDAAHYEFTMPDGK
-2895 VALTDLGSGK
+2895 VTVKPVFTD
-2905 YAFKMPSSKV
+2905 SST
-2915 NVAFAASGETKPCDG
+2915 SCPG
-2930 GKDCPS
+2930 GIICPTHEMIDVPLD
-2936 APFKDVDTGK
+2936 AWYHDVVDTAVDCG
-2946 WYHVSI
+2946 W
-2952 DYVLTHSIMNGVSGT
+2952 MNGTGNSQFTPQGT
-2967 SFAPN
+2967 T
-2972 SNLTRGMLVQ
+2972 TRGMLATV
-2982 ILFNLEGKPQSAS
+2982 LYRMAGSPKAPKSTFA
-2995 ASFSDVKVDAWY
+2995 DVESSMYYADAV
-3007 AKAVGWAAANKVVTG
+3007 AWAAENGIVTG
-3022 YADDTFRPNA
+3022 LNATIYAPA
-3032 AVTREQAAAILYR
+3032 HSITREQLAAMLYR
-3045 YAQSKGIDVSVGEDT
+3045 MAQHNG
-3060 NILSYADAL
+3060 
-3069 QASEYAIPALQW
+3069 QAS
-3081 AVGAGVLNGKS
+3081 AGSADVLNGFADRNAVHDWAKDAMCWAIENGIVTGK
-3092 GNLLAPTGT
+3092 GNAVLDPTGT
-3101 ATRAEIAAIMQRWC
+3101 ATRAEVAAMLTRFHNLAG
-3115 EKIVQK
+3115 K

>member
-128 AVNGYGLGLGK
+128 AVNGYGLPSDK
-139 YGNTYASKLSSNSSN
+139 GNTYVSKLSSNSAN
-154 LTDYNN
+154 VTDYNTN
-160 NDFSGIYATSTAF
+160 GFSGIYATSTAY
-173 NKGYGK
+173 NSGNGK
-179 DNYIA
+179 DNYVA
-184 ELRAYGRDKKTPTE
+184 ELRAYGRDKKTT
-198 IGDKDGGFA
+198 IAGTQKDGGFE

-216 GKRSSAGTLSPTV
+216 GKRSSADTLSPTA
-229 TAEMTYGDG
+229 TAEMTYGGG

-251 AIMDVAAADMNGDGK
+251 AIMDVAAADVNGDGK

-284 AYVDVFD
+284 AYVDVFN
-291 TASMERT
+291 TTSMKCIDE
-298 GQLKINAGKSSSYQ
+298 LKINAGKSSSYQ

-346 SAPTDNSNVASAA
+346 SASTDNSNVASAA

-373 VSGLDTVSLADGE
+373 VSGLDTVSLANGE
-386 QAMVSANCAFG
+386 QAMVSANCTFG

-449 SEYRTQALGD
+449 SEYRTQELGD

-464 AQSYIDDPDEDY
+464 AESYIDDPNEGY
-476 YRPVHAPI
+476 YRPVHTPI

-495 ANNSNDE
+495 ADNSNDE

-527 CTSQVNINGKNKAK
+527 CTSQVNINGKNKTK

-548 VQAGVVDSNPSGQS
+548 VQAGVVDSNPSGTS
-562 AVKQY
+562 AVDQK

-582 EEPVN
+582 KDRVN

-597 GAAYLTGAKSGASDS
+597 GAAYLTGKKSGASDY
-612 TKNHIFYSTQEGV
+612 TENHMFFSTQEGV
-625 IAESSRRND
+625 IAESSRRSD
-634 NTGTFV
+634 YTGTFV

-717 SLEVQAL
+717 SLEIQAL

-841 REFAFNGAYAHTGA
+841 REFIFDGAYAHTGA

-866 TKTTGKEHSH
+866 TQTTGKEHSH

-885 VGGGGALFGNKGYVG
+885 VGGGGALLGNKGYVG

-910 WSKSSADGTAF
+910 WSKSNAEGTAF

-928 PAEATQY
+928 PAEASQY
-935 GFEWKLIVNNAQL
+935 GFDWKLIVNNAQL
-948 DGTPVWIVGYEVK
+948 GDTPVWIVGYEVK
-961 NVMQPPR
+961 NVKQPPR

-1005 EYNKIATV
+1005 EYNRIATV

-1025 DANTDYRFSVRA
+1025 DTNTDYRFSVRA

-1063 ITTHPEDASTAAGK
+1063 ITTHPKDTSTAAGK

-1088 DDSGAKPVSYQWQ
+1088 DDSGAKTVSYQWQ

-1113 LKNSTGVS
+1113 LQNSTGVS

-1132 AEEMNGYACRCRVYV
+1132 AEEMNGYAYRCRVYV
-1147 KNRSL
+1147 RNRSL

-1163 VPTSIQITPKDDTVW
+1163 VPTSIQITPKDGTVW
-1178 LSGGTLT
+1178 RSGGTLT
-1185 TSAGTTVTGQKAVT
+1185 TSEGTTVTGQQAVT
-1199 LPSGDKTYSLL
+1199 LPKNGTTYSLL
-1210 SGGNQFFWFNDAA
+1210 SDGSQFFWFDGAA
-1223 YYAYKG
+1223 YYAYQG
-1229 PAPTLTG
+1229 TAPTLTN
-1236 GLVGTT
+1236 GLADQNQTFAADNISPTAETLT
-1242 QTFDTSNID
+1242 QTD
-1251 STALDVAQTSPQ
+1251 
-1263 AVITVTDADGKT
+1263 
-1275 DTKTLALGNPV
+1275 
-1286 SDSTSIP
+1286 
-1293 YNGVSYTAVHKFQP
+1293 YTATLSDGTKIALQEEAA
-1307 TDSAYSGYTFYEANG
+1307 SATTITYNNTTYPVRNQWIGTVSGDPCTFYEAA
-1322 NGEIAYLYTK
+1322 NGEDTVYLYQKTGG
-1332 DSGTTYLPFTLRYA
+1332 SYTPFTLSWKQKIGSI
-1346 STLVDGTDVNT
+1346 STDALA
-1357 LTPVYQATETAGTNT
+1357 PVYQATQTAGTNT
-1372 TTESI
+1372 TTENI

-1448 SGDDVYAPST
+1448 SGDEVYAPST
-1458 ASVNV
+1458 ASVSV

-1480 ANVTYGESAN
+1480 ANVTYGESTN
-1490 LAATLTSQKGASQ
+1490 LAATLTSQNGTAR
-1503 NVAATYTVE
+1503 NVTATYTVE
-1512 KLVSGKYVSAVSDT
+1512 KLVSGKYVSAVSNT
-1526 DYTLENGVFTPKLVT
+1526 DYTLKNDIFTPKLVT

-1581 DTNRTPAA
+1581 DTRTPAA
-1589 AKVSGLAAWDND
+1589 AKVSGLAAWD
-1601 TLTAGTDYTLTSE
+1601 TVSLAAGTDYTLTSE

-1621 GKYPI
+1621 GEYPI
-1626 YIALKDSQKIQSLQ
+1626 YIALKDSNAVKSLQ
-1640 EKYNILLKNAVYTL
+1640 QKYNILLKNAVYTL
-1654 SGESYTVNAK
+1654 SGKSYVVSAT

-1673 TYQADAASAVLPVS
+1673 SYQADAASAVLPVS
-1687 SGSSLPKGSKVTF
+1687 SGSRLPAGSKVTF

-1726 YYNNISYTIDNLGA
+1726 YYNNISYTIHNLGA

-1748 TAGASAFTYQSN
+1748 IAGASTFTYQSN
-1760 NDTMGTVSANYLTDG
+1760 DDTMGTVSANYLTDG
-1775 ALGSAFVSGGN
+1775 ALGGAFTSGGN
-1786 VNYSQTIR
+1786 VNYSQTVR

-1802 FAIDHW
+1802 YAVDRW
-1808 VVNGETLKTADGTHN
+1808 EVNGETLKTADGTHN

-1843 FVENSHPVVTI
+1843 FIKNSQPVVTI
-1854 KPVDNDGNLLTGA
+1854 KPVDSDGNPLTGA

-1903 LVDSWTATPDTAG
+1903 LVDSWTAEIGAAG

-1928 DLRHDTTFVV
+1928 DLRRNTTFVV
-1938 KCTALNRYTVAFQG
+1938 KCTALNHYTVSFAGQL
-1952 KMADG
+1952 DG
-1957 SAITDAAGTVSAVKL
+1957 TTITKDMGSVSAVKL

-1996 IGYEIAGWKLNGNAV
+1996 TGYEIAGWKLNDSTV
-2011 TPTASGTYQI
+2011 TPTADGTYQI

-2058 SFYLPCGSKGALT
+2058 SFYLPCGSKDALT

-2084 WTVNGSS
+2084 WTVNDSS
-2091 VSGTAITNSDKEKY
+2091 VSGTAITNSDEEKY
-2105 TYTPDKTNGMTDDL
+2105 TYTPDGTNGMTDDL
-2119 IVSVAFEKI
+2119 TVSVAFEKI

-2158 RNGTNTPLRSG
+2158 RYEANTALRSG
-2169 NEVLSG
+2169 DEVLSG
-2175 SEVTFTAQPNQGYKV
+2175 STVAFTASPAVGYKV
-2190 QRWYLDGKEQAGAPT
+2190 QRWYLDGKEQTDAPT

-2245 AAFLRAGMSQPD
+2245 AAFLRDGMSTPD
-2257 AIANGNNITA
+2257 SVSSGNNVTA

-2292 AYEQNGKPYTGN
+2292 AYEPNGKSYTDN
-2304 SLACDVSATQGADI
+2304 SLTCDVSATQGADI

-2374 VNGTMHKP
+2374 VNGTMHKT
-2382 DATTYTL
+2382 DAKDYTL
-2389 TVTEDTEII
+2389 TVTEDTEIM

-2413 VIPTS
+2413 VLPTS
-2418 GADNGTLTVSGPDE
+2418 GADNGTLTVSGPDAD
-2432 NGKAKS
+2432 GKAKS

-2462 GTTAIGTAESTTYV
+2462 GTTAIGIAESKTYT

-2502 SGSGAV
+2502 SGSGTV
-2508 SAKVNGADVAIT
+2508 SAKINGADVAIT
-2520 GGKLTVP
+2520 GGTLTVP

-2540 GAYLTGWTLDGE
+2540 GAYLTGWMLDGE
-2552 AEGNALTLNLNNVTK
+2552 AEGNALTLNLNNVTE

-2574 FGVSQMVTLTTV
+2574 FGISQMVTLTTV
-2586 CGNGGKLTV
+2586 CGNGGTLTV
-2595 RRADGTTIDASGGI
+2595 KRADGTTIDASGGI
-2609 QVPKGAPLTLTA
+2609 QVPKGAPLTLIA
-2621 APDYGKMVQ
+2621 APDSGKMVQ
-2630 AWTVNGTAADELS
+2630 AWMVNGTAADELS

-2666 DLPADNTEYTF
+2666 DLPADDAKYTF
-2677 RTSSRTPND
+2677 RTISRTPND

-2699 EFAMRPAE
+2699 EFAMLPAE
-2707 GYLIRNLDFQGGTVT
+2707 GYFIRNLDFQGGTVT
-2722 RCALQTDGS
+2722 RCVLQTDGS
-2731 WSIRMEKVVSTITF
+2731 WSICIERVVGAITF
-2745 KADIYSMV
+2745 KADIDSVV

-2764 LTVKLGDTVLTDG
+2764 LTVKLGDTVLSNG
-2777 AKLAAGDILTIAAD
+2777 AKLAAGDTLTIAAN
-2791 PATGYTLDKLTVSGA
+2791 PATGYTLDKLTVTGA
-2806 TKQPGGTYKV
+2806 AKQPDGTYKV

-2836 GGAGGGGGAVA
+2836 GGAGGGGGTA
-2847 PTTYDVV
+2847 P
-2854 IPSALAN
+2854 A
-2861 IVKADKTKAA
+2861 ADKRITVENNKNGAVSPSDSNAKPDTK
-2871 ADDTVTLTVSG
+2871 VTLTIKPDSG
-2882 EGTLTVTDANGKS
+2882 KRLSGLTVTDEKGNALPLTRKDAAHYEFTMPDGK
-2895 VALTDLGSGK
+2895 VTVKPVFAD
-2905 YAFKMPSSKV
+2905 SST
-2915 NVAFAASGETKPCDG
+2915 SCPG
-2930 GKDCPS
+2930 GIICPTHEMS
-2936 APFKDVDTGK
+2936 DVPLNAWYHDVVDTAVDSG
-2946 WYHVSI
+2946 W
-2952 DYVLTHSIMNGVSGT
+2952 MNGTGNGQFTPQGT
-2967 SFAPN
+2967 T
-2972 SNLTRGMLVQ
+2972 TRGMLAAV
-2982 ILFNLEGKPQSAS
+2982 LYRMAGSPKAPKGTFA
-2995 ASFSDVKVDAWY
+2995 DVESSMYYADAV
-3007 AKAVGWAAANKVVTG
+3007 AWAAENGIVTG
-3022 YADDTFRPNA
+3022 LDATTYAPA
-3032 AVTREQAAAILYR
+3032 HSITREQLAAMLYR
-3045 YAQSKGIDVSVGEDT
+3045 MAQYNGQASAGS
-3060 NILSYADAL
+3060 ADAL
-3069 QASEYAIPALQW
+3069 NGFADRNAVHDWSKDAVCWAIE
-3081 AVGAGVLNGKS
+3081 NGIVTGK
-3092 GNLLAPTGT
+3092 GNAILDPTGT
-3101 ATRAEIAAIMQRWC
+3101 ATRAEVAAMLTRFHNLTA
-3115 EKIVQK
+3115 K

>member
-63 YSKEHVSQ
+63 YSKKHVSQ

-100 TNNRDSAVW
+100 TNNRDSAVY
-109 DGDNKSN
+109 DGNNKSN

-128 AVNGYGLGLGK
+128 GVSSYGLPSDKGS
-139 YGNTYASKLSSNSSN
+139 TYASKLSSNSRN

-173 NKGYGK
+173 NKGDGK
-179 DNYIA
+179 DNYVA
-184 ELRAYGRDKKTPTE
+184 ELRAYGRGEKTTIGSKKY
-198 IGDKDGGFA
+198 DGKFE
-207 LALFKVDDN
+207 LALFKVNDN
-216 GKRSSAGTLSPTV
+216 SKRSSAGTLSPTV
-229 TAEMTYGDG
+229 TKNMTYGDG

-251 AIMDVAAADMNGDGK
+251 AIMDVAAADVNGDGK

-298 GQLKINAGKSSSYQ
+298 GQLKINAGTASAYQ

-527 CTSQVNINGKNKAK
+527 CTSQANINGKNKAK

-562 AVKQY
+562 EVKQD

-582 EEPVN
+582 KEPVN

-717 SLEVQAL
+717 SLEIQAL

-841 REFAFNGAYAHTGA
+841 REFIFGGAYAHTGA

-885 VGGGGALFGNKGYVG
+885 VGGGSALLGNKGYVG

-961 NVMQPPR
+961 NVTQPPR

-1077 TATFTAAATYT
+1077 TATFTAAATFT

-1101 VKTTDSKSQWRE
+1101 VKTTDSKAQWRE

-1121 GADGPSLTITA
+1121 GANGPALTITA
-1132 AEEMNGYACRCRVYV
+1132 AEEMNGYAYRCRVYV

-1163 VPTSIQITPKDDTVW
+1163 VPTRIQITPKDDTVW

-1199 LPSGDKTYSLL
+1199 LTSGDKTYSLL
-1210 SGGNQFFWFNDAA
+1210 SGGNQFFWFDGAA

-1263 AVITVTDADGKT
+1263 AVITVTDNDGKT
-1275 DTKTLALGNPV
+1275 DTRTIAL
-1286 SDSTSIP
+1286 SDSTDDDTTQIT
-1293 YNGVSYTAVHKFQP
+1293 YNGESYTVQHKWSG
-1307 TDSAYSGYTFYEANG
+1307 TIGSDSYSFYEAKNTEDTVYLCTKS
-1322 NGEIAYLYTK
+1322 GEA
-1332 DSGTTYLPFTLRYA
+1332 TYSAFALQYA
-1346 STLVDGTDVNT
+1346 ATLVNGINT
-1357 LTPVYQATETAGTNT
+1357 NNLTPVYQATQTAGTNT
-1372 TTESI
+1372 KTENI
-1377 TGLTYAL
+1377 TGKQYPLT
-1384 AASVLENGSKP
+1384 ASVWENGSKP

-1409 GIEGQTLTVP
+1409 GIEGQTITV
-1419 VSESQ
+1419 
-1424 DKFTALLD
+1424 DLD
-1432 KFAPK
+1432 TNQANASKPDFQPR

-1471 RSVLSLTAP
+1471 RSVLSLTAS
-1480 ANVTYGESAN
+1480 ANVTYGERAN
-1490 LAATLTSQKGASQ
+1490 LAATLTSQNGTSQ
-1503 NVAATYTVE
+1503 NVTATYKVE

-1541 NYRITAAYQK
+1541 NYRITATYQN
-1551 SGETLTDSK
+1551 LTDSK

-1581 DTNRTPAA
+1581 DTRTPAA
-1589 AKVSGLAAWDND
+1589 AKVSGLAAWD
-1601 TLTAGTDYTLTSE
+1601 TVSLAAGTDYTLTSE

-1654 SGESYTVNAK
+1654 SGKSYVVSAT

-1673 TYQADAASAVLPVS
+1673 SYQADAASAVLPVS
-1687 SGSSLPKGSKVTF
+1687 SGSRLPAGSKVTF

-1726 YYNNISYTIDNLGA
+1726 YYNNISYTINNLSENV
-1740 DTDVSVEF
+1740 DVSVNF
-1748 TAGASAFTYQSN
+1748 TAGTSTLTYKADS
-1760 NDTMGTVSANYLTDG
+1760 TAIGSVTANYLTDG

-1802 FAIDHW
+1802 YAVDRW
-1808 VVNGETLKTADGTHN
+1808 EVNGETLKTADGTHN

-1854 KPVDNDGNLLTGA
+1854 KPVDNDGKPLTGA

-1875 LTGMNGV
+1875 LTGTDGV

-1903 LVDSWTATPDTAG
+1903 LVDSWTATPATEG

-1928 DLRHDTTFVV
+1928 DLRQNTTFVV

-1957 SAITDAAGTVSAVKL
+1957 SAITDVAGTVSAVKL

-1984 QGSTIQFTAKAN
+1984 QGSTIQFTAQAN
-1996 IGYEIAGWKLNGNAV
+1996 TGYEIAGWKLNGNAV

-2044 GENGTLTCDSHTGS
+2044 GKNGTLTCDSHTGS
-2058 SFYLPCGSKGALT
+2058 SFYLPCGSKNALT

-2084 WTVNGSS
+2084 WTVNDND
-2091 VSGTAITNSDKEKY
+2091 VSGSAVINSDNQTY
-2105 TYTPDKTNGMTDDL
+2105 TYTPNADGITEDVT
-2119 IVSVAFEKI
+2119 VSVAFEKI
-2128 PTAKITFSVVDTTP
+2128 PTAKIAFSVVDTTP

-2158 RNGTNTPLRSG
+2158 RHGTNTALRSG
-2169 NEVLSG
+2169 DEVLSG

-2190 QRWYLDGKEQAGAPT
+2190 QRWYLDGTEQAGAPT

-2257 AIANGNNITA
+2257 AIASGNNVTA

-2273 TVENLR
+2273 TVENLH

-2292 AYEQNGKPYTGN
+2292 VYAQNGKPYTGS

-2374 VNGTMHKP
+2374 VNSTMHKT

-2398 ACYEIADAEYTVTYG
+2398 AYYEIADAEYTVTYG

-2418 GADNGTLTVSGPDE
+2418 GADNGTLTVSGPDAD
-2432 NGKAKS
+2432 GKAKS

-2446 VPDTGYMV
+2446 VPDTGYIV

-2462 GTTAIGTAESTTYV
+2462 GITAIGTAESTTYV

-2502 SGSGAV
+2502 SGSGTV

-2520 GGKLTVP
+2520 CGMLTVP

-2540 GAYLTGWTLDGE
+2540 GAYLTGWTLDGT

-2586 CGNGGKLTV
+2586 CGDGGKLTV
-2595 RRADGTTIDASGGI
+2595 KRADGTTIDASGGI

-2621 APDYGKMVQ
+2621 APDSGKMVQ

-2649 PTENS
+2649 PIENS

-2666 DLPADNTEYTF
+2666 DLPADNAKYTF
-2677 RTSSRTPND
+2677 LTSSRTPND

-2699 EFAMRPAE
+2699 EFAMLPAE

-2777 AKLAAGDILTIAAD
+2777 AKLATGDILTIAAD

-2836 GGAGGGGGAVA
+2836 GGAGGGGGTAPAEDKRIIVENSKNGAVS
-2847 PTTYDVV
+2847 
-2854 IPSALAN
+2854 PSDSNA
-2861 IVKADKTKAA
+2861 KPDTK
-2871 ADDTVTLTVSG
+2871 VTLTIKPNSG
-2882 EGTLTVTDANGKS
+2882 KRLSGLTVTDEKGNTLPLTRKDAAHYEFTMPAGK
-2895 VALTDLGSGK
+2895 VTVKPVFTD
-2905 YAFKMPSSKV
+2905 SST
-2915 NVAFAASGETKPCDG
+2915 SCPG
-2930 GKDCPS
+2930 GIICPTHEMS
-2936 APFKDVDTGK
+2936 DVPLDAWYHDVVDTAVDCG
-2946 WYHVSI
+2946 W
-2952 DYVLTHSIMNGVSGT
+2952 MNGTGNSQFTPQGT
-2967 SFAPN
+2967 T
-2972 SNLTRGMLVQ
+2972 TRGMLATV
-2982 ILFNLEGKPQSAS
+2982 LYRMAGSPKAPKSTFA
-2995 ASFSDVKVDAWY
+2995 DVESSMYYADAV
-3007 AKAVGWAAANKVVTG
+3007 AWAAENGIVTG
-3022 YADDTFRPNA
+3022 LDATTYAPA
-3032 AVTREQAAAILYR
+3032 HSITREQLAAMLYR
-3045 YAQSKGIDVSVGEDT
+3045 MAQHNG
-3060 NILSYADAL
+3060 
-3069 QASEYAIPALQW
+3069 QAS
-3081 AVGAGVLNGKS
+3081 AGSADVLNDFADRNAVHDWAKDAMCWAIENGLITGK
-3092 GNLLAPTGT
+3092 GNAVLDPTGT
-3101 ATRAEIAAIMQRWC
+3101 ATRAEVAAMLTRFHNLAG
-3115 EKIVQK
+3115 K

>member
-63 YSKEHVSQ
+63 YSKKHVSQ

-139 YGNTYASKLSSNSSN
+139 YGNTYASKLSSNSRN
-154 LTDYNN
+154 LTDYNDN
-160 NDFSGIYATSTAF
+160 GFSGIYATSTAF
-173 NKGYGK
+173 SKGDGK
-179 DNYIA
+179 DNYVA
-184 ELRAYGRDKKTPTE
+184 ELRAYGRGEKTTIGSKKY
-198 IGDKDGGFA
+198 DGKFE
-207 LALFKVDDN
+207 LALFKVNDN
-216 GKRSSAGTLSPTV
+216 GKRSPADTLSPIA

-271 YAGRWKDENGTRY
+271 YAGRWKDENGMRY
-284 AYVDVFD
+284 AYVDVFN
-291 TASMERT
+291 TTSMKRINE
-298 GQLKINAGKSSSYQ
+298 LKINAGKSSSYQ

-326 VTLAGGDLDRDGKEE
+326 VTLAGGDLNRDGKEE

-366 ESGTLTP
+366 ESGKLTP

-423 AHDSGAYTTAAY
+423 AHDSGMYTTAAY

-464 AQSYIDDPDEDY
+464 AQSYIDKPNDGY

-548 VQAGVVDSNPSGQS
+548 VQAGVVDSNPSGTSEVDQD
-562 AVKQY
+562 
-567 NKWRESFVYVAGVHR
+567 NNWRESFVYVAGVHR
-582 EEPVN
+582 KEPVN

-597 GAAYLTGAKSGASDS
+597 GAAYLTGAKSGASDN

-667 VYAVLQASPYFADLN
+667 VYAVLQATPYFADLN

-717 SLEVQAL
+717 SLEVQAF

-841 REFAFNGAYAHTGA
+841 REFTFNGAYAHTGA

-885 VGGGGALFGNKGYVG
+885 VGGGGALLGNKGYVG

-935 GFEWKLIVNNAQL
+935 GFHWKLIVNNAQL
-948 DGTPVWIVGYEVK
+948 GDTPVWIVGYEVK
-961 NVMQPPR
+961 NVKQPPR

-1121 GADGPSLTITA
+1121 GANGPSLTITA
-1132 AEEMNGYACRCRVYV
+1132 AEEMNGYAYRCRVYV

-1163 VPTSIQITPKDDTVW
+1163 VPTRIQITPEDGTVW

-1199 LPSGDKTYSLL
+1199 LTSGDKTYSLL
-1210 SGGNQFFWFNDAA
+1210 SGGNQFFWFDGAA

-1263 AVITVTDADGKT
+1263 AVITVTDNDGKT
-1275 DTKTLALGNPV
+1275 DTRTIAL
-1286 SDSTSIP
+1286 SDSTDDDTTQIT
-1293 YNGVSYTAVHKFQP
+1293 YNDKSYTVQHKWSG
-1307 TDSAYSGYTFYEANG
+1307 TIGSDSYSFYEAA
-1322 NGEIAYLYTK
+1322 NGEDTVYLYQT
-1332 DSGTTYLPFTLRYA
+1332 DNGYTPFTLSWKQKIGSI
-1346 STLVDGTDVNT
+1346 STDALA
-1357 LTPVYQATETAGTNT
+1357 PVYQATQTAGTNT
-1372 TTESI
+1372 TTENI
-1377 TGLTYAL
+1377 TGKQYQLT
-1384 AASVLENGSKP
+1384 ASVLENGSKP

-1409 GIEGQTLTVP
+1409 GIEGQTITVP

-1463 YFVLNKQN
+1463 YFVLNKTD

-1512 KLVSGKYVSAVSDT
+1512 KLVSGKYVPAGSAT

-1541 NYRITAAYQK
+1541 NYRITATCQN
-1551 SGETLTDSK
+1551 LTDSK

-1589 AKVSGLAAWDND
+1589 AKVSGLAAWD
-1601 TLTAGTDYTLTSE
+1601 TVSLAAGTDYTLTSE

-1700 TAAPKAGYTVSRWK
+1700 TAQPKAGYTVSRWK
-1714 VGTDYVADSGST
+1714 VGTDYVPDSGST
-1726 YYNNISYTIDNLGA
+1726 YYNNISYTIDDLGA

-1802 FAIDHW
+1802 YAVDRW
-1808 VVNGETLKTADGTHN
+1808 EVNGETLKTADGTHN

-1836 NVTVTVY
+1836 NVAVTVY
-1843 FVENSHPVVTI
+1843 FVKNSKPVVTI
-1854 KPVDNDGNLLTGA
+1854 KPVDNDGNPLTGA

-1875 LTGMNGV
+1875 LTGTDGV

-1928 DLRHDTTFVV
+1928 DLRQNTTFVV

-1996 IGYEIAGWKLNGNAV
+1996 TGYEIAGWKLNGNAV

-2038 KITLSA
+2038 KITLLA

-2058 SFYLPCGSKGALT
+2058 SFYLPCGSKDALT
-2071 FTAQPESGYRVAG
+2071 FTAQPKSGYRVAG
-2084 WTVNGSS
+2084 WMVNGST
-2091 VSGTAITNSDKEKY
+2091 VSGSAVVNSDNQTY
-2105 TYTPDKTNGMTDDL
+2105 TYTPNADGITEDVT
-2119 IVSVAFEKI
+2119 VSVVFEKI

-2158 RNGTNTPLRSG
+2158 RNGTNTALRSG
-2169 NEVLSG
+2169 DEVLSG
-2175 SEVTFTAQPNQGYKV
+2175 SEVMFTAQPNQGYKV

-2257 AIANGNNITA
+2257 AIASGNNVTA

-2273 TVENLR
+2273 TVENLD

-2341 DKSLTSGSTVK
+2341 DKSLTSGDMVK
-2352 GDTEIKFTASA
+2352 GDTEITFTASA

-2374 VNGTMHKP
+2374 VNGTMHKT

-2413 VIPTS
+2413 ILPTN
-2418 GADNGTLTVSGPDE
+2418 GKDNGTLTVSGPDAD
-2432 NGKAKS
+2432 GKAKS

-2454 ENWYADAA
+2454 ENWYADAT
-2462 GTTAIGTAESTTYV
+2462 GITAIGTEESTTYV

-2540 GAYLTGWTLDGE
+2540 GAYLTGWTLDGT
-2552 AEGNALTLNLNNVTK
+2552 AGGNALTLNLNNVTEN
-2567 DHTIDAA
+2567 HIIDAA

-2586 CGNGGKLTV
+2586 CGDGGKLTV
-2595 RRADGTTIDASGGI
+2595 KRADGTTIDASGGI

-2621 APDYGKMVQ
+2621 APDSGKMVR

-2666 DLPADNTEYTF
+2666 DLPADNAKYTF

-2745 KADIYSMV
+2745 KADIYLMV

-2836 GGAGGGGGAVA
+2836 GGGGGGAVA
-2847 PTTYDVV
+2847 PTTYDIV

-2871 ADDTVTLTVSG
+2871 AGDTVTLTVSD
-2882 EGTLTVTDANGKS
+2882 EGTLTVTDSNGKS
-2895 VALTDLGSGK
+2895 IALTDLGSGK
-2905 YAFKMPSSKV
+2905 YTFKMPSSKV

-3022 YADDTFRPNA
+3022 YADGTFRPNA

>member
-63 YSKEHVSQ
+63 YSKKHVSQ

-139 YGNTYASKLSSNSSN
+139 YGNTYASKLSSNSRN
-154 LTDYNN
+154 LTDYNDN
-160 NDFSGIYATSTAF
+160 GFSGIYATSTAF
-173 NKGYGK
+173 SKGDGK
-179 DNYIA
+179 DNYVA
-184 ELRAYGRDKKTPTE
+184 ELRAYGRGEKTTIGSKKY
-198 IGDKDGGFA
+198 DGKFE
-207 LALFKVDDN
+207 LALFKVNDN
-216 GKRSSAGTLSPTV
+216 GKRSPADTLSPIA

-271 YAGRWKDENGTRY
+271 YAGRWKDENGMRY
-284 AYVDVFD
+284 AYVDVFN
-291 TASMERT
+291 TTSMKRINE
-298 GQLKINAGKSSSYQ
+298 LKINAGKSSSYQ

-326 VTLAGGDLDRDGKEE
+326 VTLAGGDLNRDGKEE

-366 ESGTLTP
+366 ESGKLTP

-423 AHDSGAYTTAAY
+423 AHDSGMYTTAAY

-464 AQSYIDDPDEDY
+464 AQSYIDKPNDGY

-548 VQAGVVDSNPSGQS
+548 VQAGVVDSNPSGTSEVDQD
-562 AVKQY
+562 
-567 NKWRESFVYVAGVHR
+567 NNWRESFVYVAGVHR
-582 EEPVN
+582 KEPVN

-597 GAAYLTGAKSGASDS
+597 GAAYLTGAKSGASDN

-667 VYAVLQASPYFADLN
+667 VYAVLQATPYFADLN

-717 SLEVQAL
+717 SLEVQAF

-841 REFAFNGAYAHTGA
+841 REFTFNGAYAHTGA

-885 VGGGGALFGNKGYVG
+885 VGGGGALLGNKGYVG

-961 NVMQPPR
+961 NVNQPPR

-1121 GADGPSLTITA
+1121 GANGPSLTITA
-1132 AEEMNGYACRCRVYV
+1132 AEEMNGYAYRCRVYV

-1163 VPTSIQITPKDDTVW
+1163 VPTRIQITPEDGTVW

-1199 LPSGDKTYSLL
+1199 LTSGDKTYSLL
-1210 SGGNQFFWFNDAA
+1210 SGGNQFFWFDGAA

-1263 AVITVTDADGKT
+1263 AVITVTDNDGKT
-1275 DTKTLALGNPV
+1275 DTRTIAL
-1286 SDSTSIP
+1286 SDSTDDDTTQIT
-1293 YNGVSYTAVHKFQP
+1293 YNDKSYTVQHKWSG
-1307 TDSAYSGYTFYEANG
+1307 TIGSDSYSFYEAA
-1322 NGEIAYLYTK
+1322 NGEDTVYLYQT
-1332 DSGTTYLPFTLRYA
+1332 DNGYTPFTLSWKQKIGSI
-1346 STLVDGTDVNT
+1346 STDALA
-1357 LTPVYQATETAGTNT
+1357 PVYQATQTAGTNT
-1372 TTESI
+1372 TTENI
-1377 TGLTYAL
+1377 TGKQYQLT
-1384 AASVLENGSKP
+1384 ASVLENGSKP

-1409 GIEGQTLTVP
+1409 GIEGQTITVP

-1463 YFVLNKQN
+1463 YFVLNKTD

-1512 KLVSGKYVSAVSDT
+1512 KLVSGKYVPAGSAT

-1541 NYRITAAYQK
+1541 NYRITATCQN
-1551 SGETLTDSK
+1551 LTDSK

-1589 AKVSGLAAWDND
+1589 AKVSGLAAWD
-1601 TLTAGTDYTLTSE
+1601 TVSLAAGTDYTLTSE

-1700 TAAPKAGYTVSRWK
+1700 TAQPKAGYTVSRWK
-1714 VGTDYVADSGST
+1714 VGTDYVPDSGST
-1726 YYNNISYTIDNLGA
+1726 YYNNISYTIDDLGA

-1802 FAIDHW
+1802 YAVDRW
-1808 VVNGETLKTADGTHN
+1808 EVNGETLKTADGTHN

-1836 NVTVTVY
+1836 NVAVTVY
-1843 FVENSHPVVTI
+1843 FVKNSKPVVTI
-1854 KPVDNDGNLLTGA
+1854 KPVDNDGNPLTGA

-1875 LTGMNGV
+1875 LTGTDGV

-1928 DLRHDTTFVV
+1928 DLRQNTTFVV

-1996 IGYEIAGWKLNGNAV
+1996 TGYEIAGWKLNGNAV

-2038 KITLSA
+2038 KITLLA

-2058 SFYLPCGSKGALT
+2058 SFYLPCGSKDALT
-2071 FTAQPESGYRVAG
+2071 FTAQPKSGYRVAG
-2084 WTVNGSS
+2084 WMVNGST
-2091 VSGTAITNSDKEKY
+2091 VSGSAVVNSDNQTY
-2105 TYTPDKTNGMTDDL
+2105 TYTPNADGITEDVT
-2119 IVSVAFEKI
+2119 VSVVFEKI

-2175 SEVTFTAQPNQGYKV
+2175 SEVMFTAQPNQGYKV
-2190 QRWYLDGKEQAGAPT
+2190 QRWYLDGTEQAGAPT
-2205 LNITDSDTA
+2205 LNITDSDTV

-2257 AIANGNNITA
+2257 AIASGNNVTA

-2273 TVENLR
+2273 TVENLG

-2413 VIPTS
+2413 ILPTN
-2418 GADNGTLTVSGPDE
+2418 GKDNGTLTVSGPDAD
-2432 NGKAKS
+2432 GKAKS

-2454 ENWYADAA
+2454 ENWYADAT
-2462 GTTAIGTAESTTYV
+2462 GITAIGTEESTTYV

-2540 GAYLTGWTLDGE
+2540 GAYLTGWTLDGT
-2552 AEGNALTLNLNNVTK
+2552 AGGNALTLNLNNVTEN
-2567 DHTIDAA
+2567 HIIDAA

-2586 CGNGGKLTV
+2586 CGDGGKLTV
-2595 RRADGTTIDASGGI
+2595 KRADGTTIDASGGI

-2621 APDYGKMVQ
+2621 APDSGKMVR
-2630 AWTVNGTAADELS
+2630 AWTVNDTAADELS

-2666 DLPADNTEYTF
+2666 DLPADNAKYTF

-2722 RCALQTDGS
+2722 RCALQADGS

-2836 GGAGGGGGAVA
+2836 GGGGGGGAVA
-2847 PTTYDVV
+2847 PTTYDIV

-2871 ADDTVTLTVSG
+2871 AGDTVTLTVSG

-2952 DYVLTHSIMNGVSGT
+2952 DYVLTHSMMNGVSGT

-2995 ASFSDVKVDAWY
+2995 ASFSDVKADAWY

-3022 YADDTFRPNA
+3022 YADGTFRPNA

>member
-63 YSKEHVSQ
+63 YSKKHVSQ

-100 TNNRDSAVW
+100 TNNRDSAVY
-109 DGDNKSN
+109 DGNNKSN

-128 AVNGYGLGLGK
+128 GVSSYGLPSDKGS
-139 YGNTYASKLSSNSSN
+139 TYASKLSSNSRN

-173 NKGYGK
+173 NKGDGK
-179 DNYIA
+179 DNYVA
-184 ELRAYGRDKKTPTE
+184 ELRAYGRGEKTTIGSKKY
-198 IGDKDGGFA
+198 DGKFE
-207 LALFKVDDN
+207 LALFKVNDN

-229 TAEMTYGDG
+229 TKNMTYGDG

-251 AIMDVAAADMNGDGK
+251 AIMDVAAADVNGDGK

-298 GQLKINAGKSSSYQ
+298 GQLKINAGTASAYQ

-562 AVKQY
+562 EVKQD

-582 EEPVN
+582 KEPVN

-717 SLEVQAL
+717 SLEIQAL

-841 REFAFNGAYAHTGA
+841 REFIFGGAYAHTGA

-885 VGGGGALFGNKGYVG
+885 VGGGSALLGNKGYVG

-961 NVMQPPR
+961 NVTQPPR

-1077 TATFTAAATYT
+1077 TATFTAAATFT

-1101 VKTTDSKSQWRE
+1101 VKTTDSKAQWRE

-1121 GADGPSLTITA
+1121 GANGPALTITA
-1132 AEEMNGYACRCRVYV
+1132 AEEMNGYAYRCRVYV

-1163 VPTSIQITPKDDTVW
+1163 VPTRIQITPKDDTVW

-1199 LPSGDKTYSLL
+1199 LTSGDKTYSLL
-1210 SGGNQFFWFNDAA
+1210 SGGNQFFWFDGAA

-1263 AVITVTDADGKT
+1263 AVITVTDNDGKT
-1275 DTKTLALGNPV
+1275 DTRTIAL
-1286 SDSTSIP
+1286 SDSTDDDTTQIT
-1293 YNGVSYTAVHKFQP
+1293 YNGESYTVQHKWSG
-1307 TDSAYSGYTFYEANG
+1307 TIGSDSYSFYEAKNTEDTVYLCTKS
-1322 NGEIAYLYTK
+1322 GEA
-1332 DSGTTYLPFTLRYA
+1332 TYSAFALQYA
-1346 STLVDGTDVNT
+1346 ATLVNGINT
-1357 LTPVYQATETAGTNT
+1357 NNLTPVYQATQTAGTNT
-1372 TTESI
+1372 KTENI
-1377 TGLTYAL
+1377 TGKQYPLT
-1384 AASVLENGSKP
+1384 ASVWENGSKP

-1409 GIEGQTLTVP
+1409 GIEGQTITV
-1419 VSESQ
+1419 
-1424 DKFTALLD
+1424 DLD
-1432 KFAPK
+1432 TNQANASKPDFQPR

-1471 RSVLSLTAP
+1471 RSVLSLTAS
-1480 ANVTYGESAN
+1480 ANVTYGERAN
-1490 LAATLTSQKGASQ
+1490 LAATLTSQNGTSQ
-1503 NVAATYTVE
+1503 NVTATYKVE

-1541 NYRITAAYQK
+1541 NYRITATYQN
-1551 SGETLTDSK
+1551 LTDSK

-1581 DTNRTPAA
+1581 DTRTPAA
-1589 AKVSGLAAWDND
+1589 AKVSGLAAWD
-1601 TLTAGTDYTLTSE
+1601 TVSLAAGTDYTLTSE

-1654 SGESYTVNAK
+1654 SGKSYVVSAT

-1673 TYQADAASAVLPVS
+1673 SYQADAASAVLPVS
-1687 SGSSLPKGSKVTF
+1687 SGSRLPAGSKVTF

-1726 YYNNISYTIDNLGA
+1726 YYNNISYTINNLSENV
-1740 DTDVSVEF
+1740 DVSVNF
-1748 TAGASAFTYQSN
+1748 TAGTSTLTYKADS
-1760 NDTMGTVSANYLTDG
+1760 TAIGSVTANYLTDG

-1802 FAIDHW
+1802 YAVDRW
-1808 VVNGETLKTADGTHN
+1808 EVNGETLKTADGTHN

-1854 KPVDNDGNLLTGA
+1854 KPVDNDGKPLTGA

-1875 LTGMNGV
+1875 LTGTDGV

-1903 LVDSWTATPDTAG
+1903 LVDSWTATPATEG

-1928 DLRHDTTFVV
+1928 DLRQNTTFVV

-1957 SAITDAAGTVSAVKL
+1957 SAITDVAGTVSAVKL

-1984 QGSTIQFTAKAN
+1984 QGSTIQFTAQAN
-1996 IGYEIAGWKLNGNAV
+1996 TGYEIAGWKLNGNAV

-2044 GENGTLTCDSHTGS
+2044 GKNGTLTCDSHTGS
-2058 SFYLPCGSKGALT
+2058 SFYLPCGSKNALT

-2084 WTVNGSS
+2084 WTVNDND
-2091 VSGTAITNSDKEKY
+2091 VSGSAVINSDNQTY
-2105 TYTPDKTNGMTDDL
+2105 TYTPNADGITEDVT
-2119 IVSVAFEKI
+2119 VSVAFEKI
-2128 PTAKITFSVVDTTP
+2128 PTAKIAFSVVDTTP

-2158 RNGTNTPLRSG
+2158 RHGTNTALRSG
-2169 NEVLSG
+2169 DEVLSG

-2190 QRWYLDGKEQAGAPT
+2190 QRWYLDGTEQAGAPT

-2257 AIANGNNITA
+2257 AIASGNNVTA

-2273 TVENLR
+2273 TVENLH

-2292 AYEQNGKPYTGN
+2292 VYAQNGKPYTGS

-2374 VNGTMHKP
+2374 VNSTMHKT

-2398 ACYEIADAEYTVTYG
+2398 AYYEIADAEYTVTYG

-2418 GADNGTLTVSGPDE
+2418 GADNGTLTVSGPDAD
-2432 NGKAKS
+2432 GKAKS

-2446 VPDTGYMV
+2446 VPDTGYIV

-2462 GTTAIGTAESTTYV
+2462 GITAIGTAESTTYV

-2502 SGSGAV
+2502 SGSGTV

-2520 GGKLTVP
+2520 CGMLTVP

-2540 GAYLTGWTLDGE
+2540 GAYLTGWTLDGT

-2586 CGNGGKLTV
+2586 CGDGGKLTV
-2595 RRADGTTIDASGGI
+2595 KRADGTTIDASGGI

-2621 APDYGKMVQ
+2621 APDSGKMVQ

-2649 PTENS
+2649 PIENS

-2666 DLPADNTEYTF
+2666 DLPADNAKYTF
-2677 RTSSRTPND
+2677 LTSSRTPND

-2699 EFAMRPAE
+2699 EFAMLPAE

-2777 AKLAAGDILTIAAD
+2777 AKLATGDILTIAAD

-2836 GGAGGGGGAVA
+2836 GAGGGGGTAPAEDKRIIVENSKNGAVS
-2847 PTTYDVV
+2847 
-2854 IPSALAN
+2854 PSDSNA
-2861 IVKADKTKAA
+2861 KPDTK
-2871 ADDTVTLTVSG
+2871 VTLTIKPNSG
-2882 EGTLTVTDANGKS
+2882 KRLSGLTVTDEKGNTLPLTRKDAAHYEFTMPAGK
-2895 VALTDLGSGK
+2895 VTVKPVFTD
-2905 YAFKMPSSKV
+2905 SST
-2915 NVAFAASGETKPCDG
+2915 SCPG
-2930 GKDCPS
+2930 GIICPTHEMS
-2936 APFKDVDTGK
+2936 DVPLDAWYHDVVDTAVDCG
-2946 WYHVSI
+2946 W
-2952 DYVLTHSIMNGVSGT
+2952 MNGTGNSQFTPQGT
-2967 SFAPN
+2967 T
-2972 SNLTRGMLVQ
+2972 TRGMLATV
-2982 ILFNLEGKPQSAS
+2982 LYRMAGSPKAPKSTFA
-2995 ASFSDVKVDAWY
+2995 DVESSMYYADAV
-3007 AKAVGWAAANKVVTG
+3007 AWAAENGIVTG
-3022 YADDTFRPNA
+3022 LDATTYAPA
-3032 AVTREQAAAILYR
+3032 HSITREQLAAMLYR
-3045 YAQSKGIDVSVGEDT
+3045 MAQHNG
-3060 NILSYADAL
+3060 
-3069 QASEYAIPALQW
+3069 QAS
-3081 AVGAGVLNGKS
+3081 AGSADVLNDFADRNAVHDWAKDAMCWAIENGLITGK
-3092 GNLLAPTGT
+3092 GNAVLDPTGT
-3101 ATRAEIAAIMQRWC
+3101 ATRAEVAAMLTRFHNLAG
-3115 EKIVQK
+3115 K

>member
-298 GQLKINAGKSSSYQ
+298 GQLKINAGKASAYQ

-359 HLTVFTE
+359 HLTVFTK

-548 VQAGVVDSNPSGQS
+548 VQAGVVDSNPSGKS
-562 AVKQY
+562 AVDQN

-582 EEPVN
+582 KEPVN

-597 GAAYLTGAKSGASDS
+597 GAAYLTGEKSGASDY
-612 TKNHIFYSTQEGV
+612 TENHMFFSTQEGV

-667 VYAVLQASPYFADLN
+667 VYAVLQATPYFADLN

-866 TKTTGKEHSH
+866 TKTIGKEHSH

-885 VGGGGALFGNKGYVG
+885 VGGGGALLGNKGYVG

-961 NVMQPPR
+961 NVNQPPR

-1063 ITTHPEDASTAAGK
+1063 ITTHPKDTSTAAGK

-1132 AEEMNGYACRCRVYV
+1132 AEEMNGYAYRCRVYV

-1163 VPTSIQITPKDDTVW
+1163 VPTRIQITPEDGTVW

-1199 LPSGDKTYSLL
+1199 LTSGDKTYSLL
-1210 SGGNQFFWFNDAA
+1210 SGGNQFFWFDGAA

-1263 AVITVTDADGKT
+1263 AVITVTDSDGKT
-1275 DTKTLALGNPV
+1275 DTRTIAL
-1286 SDSTSIP
+1286 SDSTDDDTTQIT
-1293 YNGVSYTAVHKFQP
+1293 YNGELYTVQHKWSGTIGSDSY
-1307 TDSAYSGYTFYEANG
+1307 SFYEAKNTEDTVYLCTKS
-1322 NGEIAYLYTK
+1322 GEA
-1332 DSGTTYLPFTLRYA
+1332 TYSAFTLQYA
-1346 STLVDGTDVNT
+1346 ATLVNGINANN
-1357 LTPVYQATETAGTNT
+1357 LAPVYQATETAGTT
-1372 TTESI
+1372 TGTETVKSDK
-1377 TGLTYAL
+1377 TYNLSAL
-1384 AASVLENGSKP
+1384 VSDNDSKQP
-1395 TGMTGTVTFIISGA
+1395 TDMTGTVTFTISGA
-1409 GIEGQTLTVP
+1409 GIEGQSFTVP
-1419 VSESQ
+1419 VSES
-1424 DKFTALLD
+1424 KAALSS
-1432 KFAPK
+1432 FAPK

-1458 ASVNV
+1458 ASANV

-1490 LAATLTSQKGASQ
+1490 LAATLTSQNGTSQ
-1503 NVAATYTVE
+1503 NVTATYKVE
-1512 KLVSGKYVSAVSDT
+1512 KLASGKYVSAVSDT

-1551 SGETLTDSK
+1551 SGATLTDSK

-1581 DTNRTPAA
+1581 DTRTPDA
-1589 AKVSGLAAWDND
+1589 AKVSGLAAWD
-1601 TLTAGTDYTLTSE
+1601 TVSLAAGTDYTLTSE
-1614 GTTAALP
+1614 GVSAALP
-1621 GKYPI
+1621 GEYPI
-1626 YIALKDSQKIQSLQ
+1626 YIALKDSVAVKSLQ
-1640 EKYNILLKNAVYTL
+1640 QKYNILLKNAVYTL

-1687 SGSSLPKGSKVTF
+1687 SGSRLPKGSKVTF
-1700 TAAPKAGYTVSRWK
+1700 TAQPKAGYTVSRWK
-1714 VGTDYVADSGST
+1714 VGDSYLAGQGDS
-1726 YYNNISYTIDNLGA
+1726 YYNAISYTIDSLSENV
-1740 DTDVSVEF
+1740 DVSVNF
-1748 TAGASAFTYQSN
+1748 TAGTSTLTYKADS
-1760 NDTMGTVSANYLTDG
+1760 TAIGSVTANYLTDG
-1775 ALGSAFVSGGN
+1775 ALGSAFISGGN

-1794 VSAQPKDG
+1794 VSAQSKDG
-1802 FAIDHW
+1802 YAVDRW
-1808 VVNGETLKTADGTHN
+1808 EVNGETLKTADGTHN

-1836 NVTVTVY
+1836 DVTVTVY
-1843 FVENSHPVVTI
+1843 FVKNSQPVVTI
-1854 KPVDNDGNLLTGA
+1854 KPVDNDGKPLTGA

-1875 LTGMNGV
+1875 LTGTDGV

-1903 LVDSWTATPDTAG
+1903 LVDSWTAESGAAG

-1928 DLRHDTTFVV
+1928 DLRQNTTFVV

-1972 GAGALTSGESQL
+1972 GAGALTSGEIQL

-1996 IGYEIAGWKLNGNAV
+1996 TGYEIAGWKLNGNAV

-2021 PSLNGN
+2021 PSLNVN

-2038 KITLSA
+2038 KITLLA
-2044 GENGTLTCDSHTGS
+2044 GENGTLTCGSHTGS
-2058 SFYLPCGSKGALT
+2058 SFYLPYGSKDALT
-2071 FTAQPESGYRVAG
+2071 FTAQPKSGYRVKA

-2091 VSGTAITNSDKEKY
+2091 VSDVNSETY
-2105 TYTPDKTNGMTDDL
+2105 TYTPGADGITENLT
-2119 IVSVAFEKI
+2119 VSVVFEKI

-2142 EDDNSGENGT
+2142 EDNNSGENGT

-2158 RNGTNTPLRSG
+2158 RHGTNTALRSG
-2169 NEVLSG
+2169 DEVLSG

-2190 QRWYLDGKEQAGAPT
+2190 QRWYLDGTEQAGAPT

-2257 AIANGNNITA
+2257 AIASGNNVTA

-2273 TVENLR
+2273 TVENLD

-2292 AYEQNGKPYTGN
+2292 VYEQNGKPYTGN

-2352 GDTEIKFTASA
+2352 GDTEIKFTAST

-2374 VNGTMHKP
+2374 VNGTMHKT
-2382 DATTYTL
+2382 DATIYTL
-2389 TVTEDTEII
+2389 TVTEDTKII

-2418 GADNGTLTVSGPDE
+2418 GADNGTLTVSGPDAD
-2432 NGKAKS
+2432 GKAKS

-2462 GTTAIGTAESTTYV
+2462 GITAIGTEESTTYV

-2540 GAYLTGWTLDGE
+2540 GAYLTGWTLGGT

-2586 CGNGGKLTV
+2586 CGDGGKLTV
-2595 RRADGTTIDASGGI
+2595 KRADGTTIDASGGI

-2621 APDYGKMVQ
+2621 APDSGKMVQ

-2649 PTENS
+2649 PIENS
-2654 KVQVDFENVTLF
+2654 KVLVDFENVTLF
-2666 DLPADNTEYTF
+2666 DLPADNAKYTF
-2677 RTSSRTPND
+2677 LTSSRTPND

-2699 EFAMRPAE
+2699 EFAMLPAE

-2764 LTVKLGDTVLTDG
+2764 LTVKLGDTVLPDG
-2777 AKLAAGDILTIAAD
+2777 AKLATGDILTIAAD

-2836 GGAGGGGGAVA
+2836 GGAGGGGGTAPAEDKRIIVENSKNGAVS
-2847 PTTYDVV
+2847 
-2854 IPSALAN
+2854 PSDSNA
-2861 IVKADKTKAA
+2861 KPDTK
-2871 ADDTVTLTVSG
+2871 VTLTIKPNSG
-2882 EGTLTVTDANGKS
+2882 KRLSGLTVTDEKGNTLPLTRKDAAHYEFTMPAGK
-2895 VALTDLGSGK
+2895 VTVKPVFTD
-2905 YAFKMPSSKV
+2905 SST
-2915 NVAFAASGETKPCDG
+2915 SCPG
-2930 GKDCPS
+2930 GIICPTHEMS
-2936 APFKDVDTGK
+2936 DVPLDAWYHDVVDTAVDCG
-2946 WYHVSI
+2946 W
-2952 DYVLTHSIMNGVSGT
+2952 MNGTGNSQFTPQGT
-2967 SFAPN
+2967 T
-2972 SNLTRGMLVQ
+2972 TRGMLATV
-2982 ILFNLEGKPQSAS
+2982 LYRMAGSPKAPKSTFA
-2995 ASFSDVKVDAWY
+2995 DVESSMYYADA
-3007 AKAVGWAAANKVVTG
+3007 VTWAAENGIVTG
-3022 YADDTFRPNA
+3022 LDATTYAPA
-3032 AVTREQAAAILYR
+3032 HSITREQLAAMLYR
-3045 YAQSKGIDVSVGEDT
+3045 MAQHNG
-3060 NILSYADAL
+3060 
-3069 QASEYAIPALQW
+3069 QAS
-3081 AVGAGVLNGKS
+3081 AGSADVLNDFADRNAVHDWAKDAMCWAIENGLITGK
-3092 GNLLAPTGT
+3092 GNAVLDPTGT
-3101 ATRAEIAAIMQRWC
+3101 ATRAEVAAMLTRFHNLAG
-3115 EKIVQK
+3115 K

>member
-1 MKYKRGISLTLTAAL
+1 MKHKRGISLTLTAAL

-63 YSKEHVSQ
+63 YSKKHVSQ

-139 YGNTYASKLSSNSSN
+139 YGNTYASKLSSNSRN

-173 NKGYGK
+173 NKGDGK

-198 IGDKDGGFA
+198 IGDKEGGFA

-216 GKRSSAGTLSPTV
+216 GKRSPAGTLSPIA

-251 AIMDVAAADMNGDGK
+251 AIMDVAAADVNGDGK

-271 YAGRWKDENGTRY
+271 YAGRWKDENGMRY

-298 GQLKINAGKSSSYQ
+298 GQLKINAGKASAYQ
-312 QATQWQWQIEKIPV
+312 QATQWQWQIEKIPI

-562 AVKQY
+562 EVKQD

-582 EEPVN
+582 KEPVN

-597 GAAYLTGAKSGASDS
+597 GAAYLTGAKSGASDY
-612 TKNHIFYSTQEGV
+612 TENHMFFSTQEGV

-667 VYAVLQASPYFADLN
+667 VYAVLQATPYFADLN

-841 REFAFNGAYAHTGA
+841 REFIFGGAYAHTGA

-910 WSKSSADGTAF
+910 WSKSSAEGTAF

-935 GFEWKLIVNNAQL
+935 GFHWKLIVNNAQL

-961 NVMQPPR
+961 NVKQPPR

-1121 GADGPSLTITA
+1121 GADGPALTITA
-1132 AEEMNGYACRCRVYV
+1132 AEEMNGYAYRCRVYV

-1210 SGGNQFFWFNDAA
+1210 SGGNQFFWFDGAA

-1263 AVITVTDADGKT
+1263 AVITVTDNDGKT
-1275 DTKTLALGNPV
+1275 DTRTIAL
-1286 SDSTSIP
+1286 SDSTDDDTTQIT
-1293 YNGVSYTAVHKFQP
+1293 YNGK
-1307 TDSAYSGYTFYEANG
+1307 
-1322 NGEIAYLYTK
+1322 
-1332 DSGTTYLPFTLRYA
+1332 
-1346 STLVDGTDVNT
+1346 
-1357 LTPVYQATETAGTNT
+1357 
-1372 TTESI
+1372 
-1377 TGLTYAL
+1377 
-1384 AASVLENGSKP
+1384 
-1395 TGMTGTVTFIISGA
+1395 
-1409 GIEGQTLTVP
+1409 
-1419 VSESQ
+1419 
-1424 DKFTALLD
+1424 
-1432 KFAPK
+1432 
-1437 GEGAATITAMY
+1437 
-1448 SGDDVYAPST
+1448 
-1458 ASVNV
+1458 
-1463 YFVLNKQN
+1463 
-1471 RSVLSLTAP
+1471 
-1480 ANVTYGESAN
+1480 
-1490 LAATLTSQKGASQ
+1490 
-1503 NVAATYTVE
+1503 
-1512 KLVSGKYVSAVSDT
+1512 
-1526 DYTLENGVFTPKLVT
+1526 
-1541 NYRITAAYQK
+1541 
-1551 SGETLTDSK
+1551 
-1560 VIIVSK
+1560 
-1566 GTLTLSAADTSKALN
+1566 
-1581 DTNRTPAA
+1581 
-1589 AKVSGLAAWDND
+1589 
-1601 TLTAGTDYTLTSE
+1601 
-1614 GTTAALP
+1614 
-1621 GKYPI
+1621 
-1626 YIALKDSQKIQSLQ
+1626 
-1640 EKYNILLKNAVYTL
+1640 
-1654 SGESYTVNAK
+1654 SYTVQHK
-1664 GDTNGTVSI
+1664 
-1673 TYQADAASAVLPVS
+1673 
-1687 SGSSLPKGSKVTF
+1687 
-1700 TAAPKAGYTVSRWK
+1700 W
-1714 VGTDYVADSGST
+1714 
-1726 YYNNISYTIDNLGA
+1726 
-1740 DTDVSVEF
+1740 
-1748 TAGASAFTYQSN
+1748 
-1760 NDTMGTVSANYLTDG
+1760 
-1775 ALGSAFVSGGN
+1775 
-1786 VNYSQTIR
+1786 
-1794 VSAQPKDG
+1794 
-1802 FAIDHW
+1802 
-1808 VVNGETLKTADGTHN
+1808 
-1823 YTGSTYTFDKFTE
+1823 
-1836 NVTVTVY
+1836 
-1843 FVENSHPVVTI
+1843 
-1854 KPVDNDGNLLTGA
+1854 
-1867 KVSVGGTE
+1867 
-1875 LTGMNGV
+1875 
-1882 FTYTAHTGENPV
+1882 
-1894 ITVTPPDGL
+1894 
-1903 LVDSWTATPDTAG
+1903 
-1916 TLSTDNRVMALH
+1916 
-1928 DLRHDTTFVV
+1928 
-1938 KCTALNRYTVAFQG
+1938 
-1952 KMADG
+1952 
-1957 SAITDAAGTVSAVKL
+1957 
-1972 GAGALTSGESQL
+1972 
-1984 QGSTIQFTAKAN
+1984 
-1996 IGYEIAGWKLNGNAV
+1996 
-2011 TPTASGTYQI
+2011 SGT
-2021 PSLNGN
+2021 G
-2027 AALVVTFRQQP
+2027 
-2038 KITLSA
+2038 
-2044 GENGTLTCDSHTGS
+2044 
-2058 SFYLPCGSKGALT
+2058 
-2071 FTAQPESGYRVAG
+2071 
-2084 WTVNGSS
+2084 
-2091 VSGTAITNSDKEKY
+2091 
-2105 TYTPDKTNGMTDDL
+2105 
-2119 IVSVAFEKI
+2119 
-2128 PTAKITFSVVDTTP
+2128 
-2142 EDDNSGENGT
+2142 
-2152 LSAVAT
+2152 
-2158 RNGTNTPLRSG
+2158 
-2169 NEVLSG
+2169 LSG
-2175 SEVTFTAQPNQGYKV
+2175 DPN
-2190 QRWYLDGKEQAGAPT
+2190 RR
-2205 LNITDSDTA
+2205 
-2214 HEVKVQFT
+2214 HE
-2222 EISSAVTF
+2222 
-2230 GIAEDSDTGHGASLS
+2230 H
-2245 AAFLRAGMSQPD
+2245 
-2257 AIANGNNITA
+2257 
-2267 EGKLTV
+2267 
-2273 TVENLR
+2273 EN
-2279 DGYKIAG
+2279 
-2286 WTLNGA
+2286 
-2292 AYEQNGKPYTGN
+2292 
-2304 SLACDVSATQGADI
+2304 
-2318 RVKLERKS
+2318 RK
-2326 YEVTFSAQTGGGITN
+2326 
-2341 DKSLTSGSTVK
+2341 
-2352 GDTEIKFTASA
+2352 
-2363 PASGY
+2363 
-2368 TFIGWK
+2368 
-2374 VNGTMHKP
+2374 
-2382 DATTYTL
+2382 
-2389 TVTEDTEII
+2389 
-2398 ACYEIADAEYTVTYG
+2398 
-2413 VIPTS
+2413 
-2418 GADNGTLTVSGPDE
+2418 
-2432 NGKAKS
+2432 
-2438 GTRVAFTA
+2438 
-2446 VPDTGYMV
+2446 
-2454 ENWYADAA
+2454 
-2462 GTTAIGTAESTTYV
+2462 
-2476 IDPLTGNTSVYV
+2476 
-2488 RFVPIP
+2488 
-2494 THTVTVNI
+2494 
-2502 SGSGAV
+2502 
-2508 SAKVNGADVAIT
+2508 
-2520 GGKLTVP
+2520 
-2527 HHAAV
+2527 
-2532 VLTAQPSS
+2532 
-2540 GAYLTGWTLDGE
+2540 
-2552 AEGNALTLNLNNVTK
+2552 
-2567 DHTIDAA
+2567 
-2574 FGVSQMVTLTTV
+2574 
-2586 CGNGGKLTV
+2586 
-2595 RRADGTTIDASGGI
+2595 
-2609 QVPKGAPLTLTA
+2609 
-2621 APDYGKMVQ
+2621 
-2630 AWTVNGTAADELS
+2630 
-2643 NTFTLT
+2643 
-2649 PTENS
+2649 
-2654 KVQVDFENVTLF
+2654 
-2666 DLPADNTEYTF
+2666 
-2677 RTSSRTPND
+2677 
-2686 YGTERQIRKGGTI
+2686 
-2699 EFAMRPAE
+2699 
-2707 GYLIRNLDFQGGTVT
+2707 
-2722 RCALQTDGS
+2722 
-2731 WSIRMEKVVSTITF
+2731 
-2745 KADIYSMV
+2745 
-2753 PLTITAPQNGT
+2753 
-2764 LTVKLGDTVLTDG
+2764 
-2777 AKLAAGDILTIAAD
+2777 
-2791 PATGYTLDKLTVSGA
+2791 
-2806 TKQPGGTYKV
+2806 
-2816 DAAAVSVSASFKSTG
+2816 
-2831 GTSGG
+2831 
-2836 GGAGGGGGAVA
+2836 
-2847 PTTYDVV
+2847 
-2854 IPSALAN
+2854 
-2861 IVKADKTKAA
+2861 
-2871 ADDTVTLTVSG
+2871 
-2882 EGTLTVTDANGKS
+2882 
-2895 VALTDLGSGK
+2895 
-2905 YAFKMPSSKV
+2905 
-2915 NVAFAASGETKPCDG
+2915 
-2930 GKDCPS
+2930 
-2936 APFKDVDTGK
+2936 
-2946 WYHVSI
+2946 YH
-2952 DYVLTHSIMNGVSGT
+2952 
-2967 SFAPN
+2967 
-2972 SNLTRGMLVQ
+2972 R
-2982 ILFNLEGKPQSAS
+2982 
-2995 ASFSDVKVDAWY
+2995 
-3007 AKAVGWAAANKVVTG
+3007 
-3022 YADDTFRPNA
+3022 
-3032 AVTREQAAAILYR
+3032 
-3045 YAQSKGIDVSVGEDT
+3045 
-3060 NILSYADAL
+3060 
-3069 QASEYAIPALQW
+3069 
-3081 AVGAGVLNGKS
+3081 
-3092 GNLLAPTGT
+3092 
-3101 ATRAEIAAIMQRWC
+3101 
-3115 EKIVQK
+3115 

>member
-63 YSKEHVSQ
+63 YSKKHVSQ

-139 YGNTYASKLSSNSSN
+139 YGNTYASKLSSNSRN
-154 LTDYNN
+154 LTDYNDN
-160 NDFSGIYATSTAF
+160 GFSGIYATSTAF
-173 NKGYGK
+173 SKGDGK
-179 DNYIA
+179 DNYVA
-184 ELRAYGRDKKTPTE
+184 ELRAYGRGEKTTIGSKKY
-198 IGDKDGGFA
+198 DGKFE
-207 LALFKVDDN
+207 LALFKVNDN
-216 GKRSSAGTLSPTV
+216 GKRSPADTLSPIA

-271 YAGRWKDENGTRY
+271 YAGRWKDENGMRY
-284 AYVDVFD
+284 AYVDVFN
-291 TASMERT
+291 TTSMKRINE
-298 GQLKINAGKSSSYQ
+298 LKINAGKSSSYQ

-326 VTLAGGDLDRDGKEE
+326 VTLAGGDLNRDGKEE

-366 ESGTLTP
+366 ESGKLTP

-423 AHDSGAYTTAAY
+423 AHDSGMYTTAAY

-464 AQSYIDDPDEDY
+464 AQSYIDKPNDGY

-548 VQAGVVDSNPSGQS
+548 VQAGVVDSNPSGTSEVDQD
-562 AVKQY
+562 
-567 NKWRESFVYVAGVHR
+567 NNWRESFVYVAGVHR
-582 EEPVN
+582 KEPVN

-597 GAAYLTGAKSGASDS
+597 GAAYLTGAKSGASDN

-667 VYAVLQASPYFADLN
+667 VYAVLQATPYFADLN

-717 SLEVQAL
+717 SLEVQAF

-841 REFAFNGAYAHTGA
+841 REFTFNGAYAHTGA

-885 VGGGGALFGNKGYVG
+885 VGGGGALLGNKGYVG

-935 GFEWKLIVNNAQL
+935 GFHWKLIVNNAQL
-948 DGTPVWIVGYEVK
+948 GDTPVWIVGYEVK
-961 NVMQPPR
+961 NVKQPPR

-1121 GADGPSLTITA
+1121 GANGPSLTITA
-1132 AEEMNGYACRCRVYV
+1132 AEEMNGYAYRCRVYV

-1163 VPTSIQITPKDDTVW
+1163 VPTRIQITPEDGTVW

-1199 LPSGDKTYSLL
+1199 LTSGDKTYSLL
-1210 SGGNQFFWFNDAA
+1210 SGGNQFFWFDGAA

-1263 AVITVTDADGKT
+1263 AVITVTDNDGKT
-1275 DTKTLALGNPV
+1275 DTRTIAL
-1286 SDSTSIP
+1286 SDSTDDDTTQIT
-1293 YNGVSYTAVHKFQP
+1293 YNDKSYTVQHKWSG
-1307 TDSAYSGYTFYEANG
+1307 TIGSDSYSFYEAA
-1322 NGEIAYLYTK
+1322 NGEDTVYLYQT
-1332 DSGTTYLPFTLRYA
+1332 DNGYTPFTLSWKQKIGSI
-1346 STLVDGTDVNT
+1346 STDALA
-1357 LTPVYQATETAGTNT
+1357 PVYQATQTAGTNT
-1372 TTESI
+1372 TTENI
-1377 TGLTYAL
+1377 TGKQYQLT
-1384 AASVLENGSKP
+1384 ASVLENGSKP

-1409 GIEGQTLTVP
+1409 GIEGQTITVP

-1463 YFVLNKQN
+1463 YFVLNKTD

-1512 KLVSGKYVSAVSDT
+1512 KLVSGKYVPAGSAT

-1541 NYRITAAYQK
+1541 NYRITATCQN
-1551 SGETLTDSK
+1551 LTDSK

-1589 AKVSGLAAWDND
+1589 AKVSGLAAWD
-1601 TLTAGTDYTLTSE
+1601 TVSLAAGTDYTLTSE

-1700 TAAPKAGYTVSRWK
+1700 TAQPKAGYTVSRWK
-1714 VGTDYVADSGST
+1714 VGTDYVPDSGST
-1726 YYNNISYTIDNLGA
+1726 YYNNISYTIDDLGA

-1802 FAIDHW
+1802 YAVDRW
-1808 VVNGETLKTADGTHN
+1808 EVNGETLKTADGTHN

-1836 NVTVTVY
+1836 NVAVTVY
-1843 FVENSHPVVTI
+1843 FVKNSKPVVTI
-1854 KPVDNDGNLLTGA
+1854 KPVDNDGNPLTGA

-1875 LTGMNGV
+1875 LTGTDGV

-1928 DLRHDTTFVV
+1928 DLRQNTTFVV

-1996 IGYEIAGWKLNGNAV
+1996 TGYEIAGWKLNGNAV

-2038 KITLSA
+2038 KITLLA

-2058 SFYLPCGSKGALT
+2058 SFYLPCGSKDALT
-2071 FTAQPESGYRVAG
+2071 FTAQPKSGYRVAG
-2084 WTVNGSS
+2084 WMVNGST
-2091 VSGTAITNSDKEKY
+2091 VSGSAVVNSDNQTY
-2105 TYTPDKTNGMTDDL
+2105 TYTPNADGITEDVT
-2119 IVSVAFEKI
+2119 VSVVFEKI

-2175 SEVTFTAQPNQGYKV
+2175 SEVMFTAQPNQGYKV
-2190 QRWYLDGKEQAGAPT
+2190 QRWYLDGTEQAGAPT
-2205 LNITDSDTA
+2205 LNITDSDTV

-2257 AIANGNNITA
+2257 AIASGNNVTA

-2273 TVENLR
+2273 TVENLG

-2413 VIPTS
+2413 ILPTN
-2418 GADNGTLTVSGPDE
+2418 GKDNGTLTVSGPDAD
-2432 NGKAKS
+2432 GKAKS

-2454 ENWYADAA
+2454 ENWYADAT
-2462 GTTAIGTAESTTYV
+2462 GITAIGTEESTTYV

-2540 GAYLTGWTLDGE
+2540 GAYLTGWTLDGT
-2552 AEGNALTLNLNNVTK
+2552 AGGNALTLNLNNVTEN
-2567 DHTIDAA
+2567 HIIDAA

-2586 CGNGGKLTV
+2586 CGDGGKLTV
-2595 RRADGTTIDASGGI
+2595 KRADGTTIDASGGI

-2621 APDYGKMVQ
+2621 APDSGKMVR
-2630 AWTVNGTAADELS
+2630 AWTVNDTAADELS

-2666 DLPADNTEYTF
+2666 DLPADNAKYTF

-2722 RCALQTDGS
+2722 RCALQADGS

-2847 PTTYDVV
+2847 PTTYDIV

-2871 ADDTVTLTVSG
+2871 AGDTVTLTVSG
-2882 EGTLTVTDANGKS
+2882 EGTLTVTDANGKT

-2905 YAFKMPSSKV
+2905 YTFKMPSSKV

-2952 DYVLTHSIMNGVSGT
+2952 DYVLTHSMMNGVSGT

-2995 ASFSDVKVDAWY
+2995 ASFSDVKADAWY

-3022 YADDTFRPNA
+3022 YADGTFRPNA

>member
-63 YSKEHVSQ
+63 YSKKHVSQ

-128 AVNGYGLGLGK
+128 AVNGYGLPSDK
-139 YGNTYASKLSSNSSN
+139 GNTYVSKLSSNSAN
-154 LTDYNN
+154 VTDYNTN
-160 NDFSGIYATSTAF
+160 GFSGIYATSTAF
-173 NKGYGK
+173 NNGGGK
-179 DNYIA
+179 DNYVA
-184 ELRAYGRDKKTPTE
+184 ELRAYGRGEKTTIGSKKY
-198 IGDKDGGFA
+198 DGKFE
-207 LALFKVDDN
+207 LALFKVNDN
-216 GKRSSAGTLSPTV
+216 GKRSPAGTLSPIA

-251 AIMDVAAADMNGDGK
+251 AIMDVAAADVNGDGK

-271 YAGRWKDENGTRY
+271 YAGRWKDENSTRY

-291 TASMERT
+291 TASMKSSMKRIDE
-298 GQLKINAGKSSSYQ
+298 LKINAGKSSSYQ

-386 QAMVSANCAFG
+386 HAMVSANCAFG

-411 IAAGYQSNNASS
+411 ITAGYQSNNASS

-476 YRPVHAPI
+476 YRPIHAPI

-548 VQAGVVDSNPSGQS
+548 VQAGVVDSNPSGTSEVDQD
-562 AVKQY
+562 
-567 NKWRESFVYVAGVHR
+567 NNWRESFVYVAGVHR
-582 EEPVN
+582 KEPVN

-597 GAAYLTGAKSGASDS
+597 GAAYLTGAKSGASDN

-667 VYAVLQASPYFADLN
+667 VYAVLQATPYFADLN

-717 SLEVQAL
+717 SLEVQAF

-841 REFAFNGAYAHTGA
+841 REFTFNGAYAHTGA

-885 VGGGGALFGNKGYVG
+885 VGGGGALLGNKGYVG

-935 GFEWKLIVNNAQL
+935 GFHWKLIVNNAQL
-948 DGTPVWIVGYEVK
+948 GDTPVWIVGYEVK
-961 NVMQPPR
+961 NVKQPPR

-1121 GADGPSLTITA
+1121 GANGPSLTITA
-1132 AEEMNGYACRCRVYV
+1132 AEEMNGYAYRCRVYV

-1163 VPTSIQITPKDDTVW
+1163 VPTRIQITPEDGTVW

-1199 LPSGDKTYSLL
+1199 LTSGDKTYSLL
-1210 SGGNQFFWFNDAA
+1210 SGGNQFFWFDGAA

-1263 AVITVTDADGKT
+1263 AVITVTDNDGKT
-1275 DTKTLALGNPV
+1275 DTRTIAL
-1286 SDSTSIP
+1286 SDSTDDDTTQIT
-1293 YNGVSYTAVHKFQP
+1293 YNDKSYTVQHKWSG
-1307 TDSAYSGYTFYEANG
+1307 TIGSDSYSFYEAA
-1322 NGEIAYLYTK
+1322 NGEDTVYLYQT
-1332 DSGTTYLPFTLRYA
+1332 DNGYTPFTLSWKQKIGSI
-1346 STLVDGTDVNT
+1346 STDALA
-1357 LTPVYQATETAGTNT
+1357 PVYQATQTAGTNT
-1372 TTESI
+1372 TTENI
-1377 TGLTYAL
+1377 TGKQYQLT
-1384 AASVLENGSKP
+1384 ASVLENGSKP

-1409 GIEGQTLTVP
+1409 GIEGQTITVP

-1463 YFVLNKQN
+1463 YFVLNKTD

-1512 KLVSGKYVSAVSDT
+1512 KLVSGKYVPAGSAT

-1541 NYRITAAYQK
+1541 NYRITATCQN
-1551 SGETLTDSK
+1551 LTDSK

-1589 AKVSGLAAWDND
+1589 AKVSGLAAWD
-1601 TLTAGTDYTLTSE
+1601 TVSLAAGTDYTLTSE

-1700 TAAPKAGYTVSRWK
+1700 TAQPKAGYTVSRWK
-1714 VGTDYVADSGST
+1714 VGTDYVPDSGST
-1726 YYNNISYTIDNLGA
+1726 YYNNISYTIDDLGA

-1802 FAIDHW
+1802 YAVDRW
-1808 VVNGETLKTADGTHN
+1808 EVNGETLKTADGTHN

-1836 NVTVTVY
+1836 NVAVTVY
-1843 FVENSHPVVTI
+1843 FVKNSKPVVTI
-1854 KPVDNDGNLLTGA
+1854 KPVDNDGNPLTGA

-1875 LTGMNGV
+1875 LTGTDGV

-1928 DLRHDTTFVV
+1928 DLRQNTTFVV

-1996 IGYEIAGWKLNGNAV
+1996 TGYEIAGWKLNGNAV

-2038 KITLSA
+2038 KITLLA

-2058 SFYLPCGSKGALT
+2058 SFYLPCGSKDALT
-2071 FTAQPESGYRVAG
+2071 FTAQPKSGYRVAG
-2084 WTVNGSS
+2084 WMVNGST
-2091 VSGTAITNSDKEKY
+2091 VSGSAVVNSDNQTY
-2105 TYTPDKTNGMTDDL
+2105 TYTPNADGITEDVT
-2119 IVSVAFEKI
+2119 VSVVFEKI

-2175 SEVTFTAQPNQGYKV
+2175 SEVMFTAQPNQGYKV
-2190 QRWYLDGKEQAGAPT
+2190 QRWYLDGTEQAGAPT
-2205 LNITDSDTA
+2205 LNITDSDTV

-2257 AIANGNNITA
+2257 AIASGNNVTA

-2273 TVENLR
+2273 TVENLG

-2413 VIPTS
+2413 ILPTN
-2418 GADNGTLTVSGPDE
+2418 GKDNGTLTVSGPDAD
-2432 NGKAKS
+2432 GKAKS

-2454 ENWYADAA
+2454 ENWYADAT
-2462 GTTAIGTAESTTYV
+2462 GITAIGTEESTTYV

-2540 GAYLTGWTLDGE
+2540 GAYLTGWTLDGT
-2552 AEGNALTLNLNNVTK
+2552 AGGNALTLNLNNVTEN
-2567 DHTIDAA
+2567 HIIDAA

-2586 CGNGGKLTV
+2586 CGDGGKLTV
-2595 RRADGTTIDASGGI
+2595 KRADGTTIDASGGI

-2621 APDYGKMVQ
+2621 APDSGKMVR
-2630 AWTVNGTAADELS
+2630 AWTVNDTAADELS

-2666 DLPADNTEYTF
+2666 DLPADNAKYTF

-2722 RCALQTDGS
+2722 RCALQADGS

-2847 PTTYDVV
+2847 PTTYDIV

-2871 ADDTVTLTVSG
+2871 AGDTVTLTVSG

-2952 DYVLTHSIMNGVSGT
+2952 DYVLTHSMMNGVSGT

-2995 ASFSDVKVDAWY
+2995 ASFSDVKADAWY

-3022 YADDTFRPNA
+3022 YADGTFRPNA

>member
-173 NKGYGK
+173 NKGDGK
-179 DNYIA
+179 DNYVA
-184 ELRAYGRDKKTPTE
+184 ELRAYGRGEKTTIGSKKY
-198 IGDKDGGFA
+198 DGKFE
-207 LALFKVDDN
+207 LALFKVNDN
-216 GKRSSAGTLSPTV
+216 GKRSSAGTLSPTA

-251 AIMDVAAADMNGDGK
+251 AIMDVAAADVNGDGK

-298 GQLKINAGKSSSYQ
+298 GQLKINAGKASAYQ

-366 ESGTLTP
+366 KSGTLTP
-373 VSGLDTVSLADGE
+373 VSGLDTVSLANGE

-548 VQAGVVDSNPSGQS
+548 VQAGVVDSNPSDRS
-562 AVKQY
+562 AVDQK

-582 EEPVN
+582 KEPVN

-717 SLEVQAL
+717 SLEIQAF

-777 YDPDSKQWSTTILPA
+777 YDPGSKQWSTTILPA

-841 REFAFNGAYAHTGA
+841 QEFAFNGAYAHTGA

-935 GFEWKLIVNNAQL
+935 GFDWKLIVNNAQL

-961 NVMQPPR
+961 NVTQPPR

-1025 DANTDYRFSVRA
+1025 DTNTDYRFSVRA

-1063 ITTHPEDASTAAGK
+1063 ITTHPKDTSTAAGK

-1132 AEEMNGYACRCRVYV
+1132 AEEMNGYAYRCRVYV

-1163 VPTSIQITPKDDTVW
+1163 VPTRIQITPEDGTVW

-1199 LPSGDKTYSLL
+1199 LTSGDKTYSLL
-1210 SGGNQFFWFNDAA
+1210 SGGNQFFWFDGAA

-1263 AVITVTDADGKT
+1263 AVITVTDNDGKT
-1275 DTKTLALGNPV
+1275 DTRTIAL
-1286 SDSTSIP
+1286 SDSTDDDTTQIT
-1293 YNGVSYTAVHKFQP
+1293 YNGKSYTVQHKWSG
-1307 TDSAYSGYTFYEANG
+1307 TIGSDSYSFYEAA
-1322 NGEIAYLYTK
+1322 NGEDTVYLYQT
-1332 DSGTTYLPFTLRYA
+1332 DNGYTPFTLSWKQKIGSI
-1346 STLVDGTDVNT
+1346 STDALA
-1357 LTPVYQATETAGTNT
+1357 PVYQATQTADTNT
-1372 TTESI
+1372 TTENI

-1463 YFVLNKQN
+1463 YFVLNKTD

-1490 LAATLTSQKGASQ
+1490 LAATLTSQNGTSQ

-1512 KLVSGKYVSAVSDT
+1512 KLVSGQYVSAGSAT

-1589 AKVSGLAAWDND
+1589 AKVSGLAAWDNG

-1614 GTTAALP
+1614 GVSAALP
-1621 GKYPI
+1621 GEYPI

-1700 TAAPKAGYTVSRWK
+1700 TAQPKAGYTVSRWK
-1714 VGTDYVADSGST
+1714 VGDSYLAGQGDS
-1726 YYNNISYTIDNLGA
+1726 YYNAISYTIDSLSENV
-1740 DTDVSVEF
+1740 DVSVNF
-1748 TAGASAFTYQSN
+1748 TAGTSTLTYKADS
-1760 NDTMGTVSANYLTDG
+1760 TAIGSVTANYLTDG
-1775 ALGSAFVSGGN
+1775 ALGSAFISGGN

-1802 FAIDHW
+1802 YAVDRW
-1808 VVNGETLKTADGTHN
+1808 EVNGETLKTADGTHN

-1843 FVENSHPVVTI
+1843 FVKNSQPVVTI
-1854 KPVDNDGNLLTGA
+1854 KPVDNDGNPLTGA

-1875 LTGMNGV
+1875 LTGTDGV

-1903 LVDSWTATPDTAG
+1903 LVDSWTATPATEG

-1928 DLRHDTTFVV
+1928 DLRQNTTFVV

-1996 IGYEIAGWKLNGNAV
+1996 AGYEIAGWKLNGNAV

-2021 PSLNGN
+2021 PSLNVN

-2038 KITLSA
+2038 KIMLSA
-2044 GENGTLTCDSHTGS
+2044 GKNGTLTCGSHTDS
-2058 SFYLPCGSKGALT
+2058 SFYLPCGSKDALT
-2071 FTAQPESGYRVAG
+2071 FTAQPKSGYRVAG
-2084 WTVNGSS
+2084 WMVNGST
-2091 VSGTAITNSDKEKY
+2091 VSGSAVVNSDNQTY
-2105 TYTPDKTNGMTDDL
+2105 TYTPNADGITEDVT
-2119 IVSVAFEKI
+2119 VSVAFEKI
-2128 PTAKITFSVVDTTP
+2128 PTAEITFSVVDTTP

-2158 RNGTNTPLRSG
+2158 RYEANTALRSG
-2169 NEVLSG
+2169 DEVLSG
-2175 SEVTFTAQPNQGYKV
+2175 STVAFTASPAVGYKV

-2205 LNITDSDTA
+2205 LNITDSDPS

-2257 AIANGNNITA
+2257 AIASGNNVTA

-2273 TVENLR
+2273 TVENLH

-2318 RVKLERKS
+2318 RVKFERKS

-2352 GDTEIKFTASA
+2352 GDTEITFTASA

-2418 GADNGTLTVSGPDE
+2418 DADNGTLTVSGPDAD
-2432 NGKAKS
+2432 GKAKS

-2462 GTTAIGTAESTTYV
+2462 GITAIGTVESTTYV

-2567 DHTIDAA
+2567 DHVIDAA

-2586 CGNGGKLTV
+2586 CGDGGKLTV
-2595 RRADGTTIDASGGI
+2595 KRADGTTIDASGGI

-2621 APDYGKMVQ
+2621 APDSGKMVQ

-2649 PTENS
+2649 PIENS

-2666 DLPADNTEYTF
+2666 DLPADNAKYTF
-2677 RTSSRTPND
+2677 HTSSRTPHD

-2699 EFAMRPAE
+2699 EFAMLPAE
-2707 GYLIRNLDFQGGTVT
+2707 GYLIRNLNFQGGTVT

-2777 AKLAAGDILTIAAD
+2777 AKLAAGDILTITAD
-2791 PATGYTLDKLTVSGA
+2791 PAIGYTLDKLTVSGA

-2836 GGAGGGGGAVA
+2836 GGGGGAVA
-2847 PTTYDVV
+2847 PTTYDII

-2905 YAFKMPSSKV
+2905 YTFKMPSSKV

-2946 WYHVSI
+2946 WYHVFI
-2952 DYVLTHSIMNGVSGT
+2952 DYVLTHNIMNGVSGT

-3092 GNLLAPTGT
+3092 DNLLAPTGT

>member
-1 MKYKRGISLTLTAAL
+1 
-16 LLSMLPQ
+16 ML
-23 IVLPKA
+23 
-29 AAANIPERE
+29 R
-38 IDSSTYAALGL
+38 
-49 SLNAEDKGASLTAP
+49 
-63 YSKEHVSQ
+63 
-71 AFTASEVYVAASG
+71 
-84 SQANR
+84 QANR

-100 TNNRDSAVW
+100 TNNRDSAIGGSDV
-109 DGDNKSN
+109 K
-116 VQGNLDGAYIRY
+116 GNLDGAYIRY

-173 NKGYGK
+173 NKGDGK
-179 DNYIA
+179 DNYVA
-184 ELRAYGRDKKTPTE
+184 ELRAYGRGEKTTIGSKKY
-198 IGDKDGGFA
+198 DGKFE
-207 LALFKVDDN
+207 LALFKVNDN
-216 GKRSSAGTLSPTV
+216 GKRSPAGTLSPTA
-229 TAEMTYGDG
+229 TAEMTYGGG

-251 AIMDVAAADMNGDGK
+251 AIMDVAAADVNGDGK

-271 YAGRWKDENGTRY
+271 YAGRWKDENGMRY
-284 AYVDVFD
+284 AYVDVFN
-291 TASMERT
+291 TTSMKRIDE
-298 GQLKINAGKSSSYQ
+298 LKINAGKASAYQ

-359 HLTVFTE
+359 HLTVFTKK
-366 ESGTLTP
+366 SGTLTP

-464 AQSYIDDPDEDY
+464 AQSYIDKPNDGY

-495 ANNSNDE
+495 AANSNDE

-527 CTSQVNINGKNKAK
+527 CTSQVNINGKNKTK

-548 VQAGVVDSNPSGQS
+548 VQAGVVDSNPSGTS
-562 AVKQY
+562 AVDQK

-582 EEPVN
+582 KEPVN

-667 VYAVLQASPYFADLN
+667 VYAVLQATPYFADLN

-777 YDPDSKQWSTTILPA
+777 YDPGSKQWSTTILPA

-841 REFAFNGAYAHTGA
+841 REFIFGGAYAHTGA

-885 VGGGGALFGNKGYVG
+885 VGGGGALLGNKGYVG
-900 VTGSTGAGGG
+900 VTGSTGASGG
-910 WSKSSADGTAF
+910 WSKSSAEGTAF

-935 GFEWKLIVNNAQL
+935 GFDWKLIVNNAQL

-961 NVMQPPR
+961 NVNQPPR

-1063 ITTHPEDASTAAGK
+1063 ITTHPKDTSTAAGK

-1088 DDSGAKPVSYQWQ
+1088 DDSGAKTVSYQWQ

-1121 GADGPSLTITA
+1121 GADGPALTITA
-1132 AEEMNGYACRCRVYV
+1132 AEEMNGFAYRCRVYV
-1147 KNRSL
+1147 RNRSL

-1163 VPTSIQITPKDDTVW
+1163 VPTRIQITPEDGTVW

-1185 TSAGTTVTGQKAVT
+1185 TSEGTTVTGQKAVT

-1210 SGGNQFFWFNDAA
+1210 SGGNQFFWFDGAA

-1263 AVITVTDADGKT
+1263 AVITVTDNDGKT
-1275 DTKTLALGNPV
+1275 DTRTIAL
-1286 SDSTSIP
+1286 SDSTDDDTTQIT
-1293 YNGVSYTAVHKFQP
+1293 YNGKSYTVQHKWSG
-1307 TDSAYSGYTFYEANG
+1307 TIGSDSYSFYEAA
-1322 NGEIAYLYTK
+1322 NGEDTVYLCTK
-1332 DSGTTYLPFTLRYA
+1332 SGEATYSAFTLQYA
-1346 STLVDGTDVNT
+1346 ATLVNGINANN
-1357 LTPVYQATETAGTNT
+1357 LAPVYQATETAGTT
-1372 TTESI
+1372 TGTETVKSDK
-1377 TGLTYAL
+1377 TYNLSAL
-1384 AASVLENGSKP
+1384 VSDNDSKQP
-1395 TGMTGTVTFIISGA
+1395 TDMTGTVTFTISGA
-1409 GIEGQTLTVP
+1409 GIEGQSFTVP
-1419 VSESQ
+1419 VSES
-1424 DKFTALLD
+1424 KAALSS
-1432 KFAPK
+1432 FAPK

-1490 LAATLTSQKGASQ
+1490 LAATLTSQKGTSQ
-1503 NVAATYTVE
+1503 NVTATYKVE

-1526 DYTLENGVFTPKLVT
+1526 DYTLENDVFTPKLVT
-1541 NYRITAAYQK
+1541 NYRITATRQN
-1551 SGETLTDSK
+1551 LTDSK

-1581 DTNRTPAA
+1581 DTRTPAA
-1589 AKVSGLAAWDND
+1589 AKVSGLAAWD
-1601 TLTAGTDYTLTSE
+1601 TVSLAAGTDYTLTSE

-1700 TAAPKAGYTVSRWK
+1700 TAQPKAGYTVSRWK
-1714 VGTDYVADSGST
+1714 VGDSYLAGQGDS
-1726 YYNNISYTIDNLGA
+1726 YYNAISYTIDSLNENV
-1740 DTDVSVEF
+1740 DVSVNF
-1748 TAGASAFTYQSN
+1748 TAGTSTLTYKADS
-1760 NDTMGTVSANYLTDG
+1760 TAIGSVTANYLTDG
-1775 ALGSAFVSGGN
+1775 ALGSAFISGGN

-1836 NVTVTVY
+1836 NVAVTVY
-1843 FVENSHPVVTI
+1843 FVKNSKPVVTI
-1854 KPVDNDGNLLTGA
+1854 KPVDNDGNPLTGA

-1903 LVDSWTATPDTAG
+1903 LVDSWTATPDTEG

-1928 DLRHDTTFVV
+1928 DLRQNTTFVV

-1952 KMADG
+1952 QMADG
-1957 SAITDAAGTVSAVKL
+1957 SEITDAAGTVSAVKL
-1972 GAGALTSGESQL
+1972 GAGPLTSGESQL

-1996 IGYEIAGWKLNGNAV
+1996 TGYEIAGWKLNGNAV

-2021 PSLNGN
+2021 HSLNGN

-2058 SFYLPCGSKGALT
+2058 SFYLPCGSKDALT
-2071 FTAQPESGYRVAG
+2071 FTAQPKSGYRVAG
-2084 WTVNGSS
+2084 WTVNDND
-2091 VSGTAITNSDKEKY
+2091 VSGSAVVNSDNQTY
-2105 TYTPDKTNGMTDDL
+2105 TYTPNTDGITEDVT
-2119 IVSVAFEKI
+2119 VSVAFEKI

-2158 RNGTNTPLRSG
+2158 RYEANTALQSG
-2169 NEVLSG
+2169 DEVLSG
-2175 SEVTFTAQPNQGYKV
+2175 STVAFTASPAVGYKV

-2205 LNITDSDTA
+2205 LNITDSDPS

-2257 AIANGNNITA
+2257 AIASGNNVTA

-2273 TVENLR
+2273 TVENLG

-2374 VNGTMHKP
+2374 VNGTMHKT
-2382 DATTYTL
+2382 DAKDYTL
-2389 TVTEDTEII
+2389 TVTEDTEIM

-2413 VIPTS
+2413 ILPTN
-2418 GADNGTLTVSGPDE
+2418 GKDNGTLSVSGPDAD
-2432 NGKAKS
+2432 GKAKS

-2462 GTTAIGTAESTTYV
+2462 GITAIGTAESTTYV

-2540 GAYLTGWTLDGE
+2540 GAYLTGWTLDGT
-2552 AEGNALTLNLNNVTK
+2552 AGGNALTLNLNNVTK
-2567 DHTIDAA
+2567 NHTIDAA
-2574 FGVSQMVTLTTV
+2574 FGVSQMVTLTAV

-2595 RRADGTTIDASGGI
+2595 KRADGTTIDASGGI
-2609 QVPKGAPLTLTA
+2609 QVPKGTPLTLTA
-2621 APDYGKMVQ
+2621 APDSGKMVR

-2666 DLPADNTEYTF
+2666 DLPADNAKYTF

-2836 GGAGGGGGAVA
+2836 GGGGTGGGGTA
-2847 PTTYDVV
+2847 PAEDKRIIVENSKNGSV
-2854 IPSALAN
+2854 SPSDSNA
-2861 IVKADKTKAA
+2861 KPDTK
-2871 ADDTVTLTVSG
+2871 VTLTIKPNSG
-2882 EGTLTVTDANGKS
+2882 KRLSGLTVTDEKGNALPLTRKDAAHYEFTMPDGK
-2895 VALTDLGSGK
+2895 VTVKPIFAD
-2905 YAFKMPSSKV
+2905 SST
-2915 NVAFAASGETKPCDG
+2915 SCPG
-2930 GKDCPS
+2930 GIICPTHEMS
-2936 APFKDVDTGK
+2936 DVPLDAWYHDVVDTAVDCG
-2946 WYHVSI
+2946 W
-2952 DYVLTHSIMNGVSGT
+2952 MNGTGNSQFTPQGT
-2967 SFAPN
+2967 T
-2972 SNLTRGMLVQ
+2972 TRGMLATV
-2982 ILFNLEGKPQSAS
+2982 LYRMAGSPKAPKSTFA
-2995 ASFSDVKVDAWY
+2995 DVESSMYYADAV
-3007 AKAVGWAAANKVVTG
+3007 AWAAENGIVTG
-3022 YADDTFRPNA
+3022 LDATTYAPA
-3032 AVTREQAAAILYR
+3032 HSITREQLAAMLYR
-3045 YAQSKGIDVSVGEDT
+3045 MAQHNG
-3060 NILSYADAL
+3060 
-3069 QASEYAIPALQW
+3069 QAS
-3081 AVGAGVLNGKS
+3081 AGSADVLNGFADRNAVHDWAKDAMCWAIENGIITGK
-3092 GNLLAPTGT
+3092 GNAVLDPTGT
-3101 ATRAEIAAIMQRWC
+3101 ATRAEVAAMLTRFHNLAG
-3115 EKIVQK
+3115 K

>member
-109 DGDNKSN
+109 DGDDHHKSN

-139 YGNTYASKLSSNSSN
+139 YSNTYASKLSSNSRN
-154 LTDYNN
+154 LTDYNDN
-160 NDFSGIYATSTAF
+160 GFSGIYATSTAF
-173 NKGYGK
+173 SKGDGK
-179 DNYIA
+179 DNYVA
-184 ELRAYGRDKKTPTE
+184 ELRAYGRGEKTTIGSKKY
-198 IGDKDGGFA
+198 DGKFE
-207 LALFKVDDN
+207 LALFKVNDN
-216 GKRSSAGTLSPTV
+216 GKRSPADTLSPIA

-271 YAGRWKDENGTRY
+271 YAGRWKDENGMRY
-284 AYVDVFD
+284 AYVDVFN
-291 TASMERT
+291 TTSMKRINE
-298 GQLKINAGKSSSYQ
+298 LKINAGKSSSYQ

-326 VTLAGGDLDRDGKEE
+326 VTLAGGDLNRDGKEE

-366 ESGTLTP
+366 ESGKLTP

-423 AHDSGAYTTAAY
+423 AHDSGMYTTAAY

-464 AQSYIDDPDEDY
+464 AQSYIDKPNDGY

-548 VQAGVVDSNPSGQS
+548 VQAGVVDSNPSGTSEVDQD
-562 AVKQY
+562 
-567 NKWRESFVYVAGVHR
+567 NNWRESFVYVAGVHR
-582 EEPVN
+582 KEPVN

-597 GAAYLTGAKSGASDS
+597 GAAYLTGAKSGASDN

-667 VYAVLQASPYFADLN
+667 VYAVLQATPYFADLN

-717 SLEVQAL
+717 SLEVQAF

-841 REFAFNGAYAHTGA
+841 REFTFNGAYAHTGA

-885 VGGGGALFGNKGYVG
+885 VGGGGALLGNKGYVG

-961 NVMQPPR
+961 NVTQPPR

-1055 LNGTANFE
+1055 MNGTANFE

-1101 VKTTDSKSQWRE
+1101 VKTTDSKAQWRE

-1121 GADGPSLTITA
+1121 GADGPKLTITA
-1132 AEEMNGYACRCRVYV
+1132 AEEMNGYAYRCRVYV

-1199 LPSGDKTYSLL
+1199 LTSGDKTYSLL
-1210 SGGNQFFWFNDAA
+1210 SGGNQFFWFDGAA

-1263 AVITVTDADGKT
+1263 AVITVTDNDGKT
-1275 DTKTLALGNPV
+1275 DTRTIAL
-1286 SDSTSIP
+1286 SDSTDDDTTQIT
-1293 YNGVSYTAVHKFQP
+1293 YNGKSYTVQHKWSG
-1307 TDSAYSGYTFYEANG
+1307 TIGSDSYSFYEAKN
-1322 NGEIAYLYTK
+1322 TK
-1332 DSGTTYLPFTLRYA
+1332 DTVYLCTKSGKATYSAFTLQYA
-1346 STLVDGTDVNT
+1346 ATLVNGINANN
-1357 LTPVYQATETAGTNT
+1357 LTPVYQATETAGTT
-1372 TTESI
+1372 TGTETVKSDK
-1377 TGLTYAL
+1377 TYNLSAL
-1384 AASVLENGSKP
+1384 VSDNDSKQP
-1395 TGMTGTVTFIISGA
+1395 TDMTGTVTFTISGA
-1409 GIEGQTLTVP
+1409 GIEGQSFTVP
-1419 VSESQ
+1419 VSES
-1424 DKFTALLD
+1424 KAALSS
-1432 KFAPK
+1432 FAPK

-1490 LAATLTSQKGASQ
+1490 LAATLTSQNGTSQ
-1503 NVAATYTVE
+1503 NATATYKVE
-1512 KLVSGKYVSAVSDT
+1512 KLVSGKYVSAGSDT

-1541 NYRITAAYQK
+1541 NYRITATCQN
-1551 SGETLTDSK
+1551 LTDSK

-1589 AKVSGLAAWDND
+1589 AKVSGLAAWD
-1601 TLTAGTDYTLTSE
+1601 TVSLAAGTDYTLTSE

-1626 YIALKDSQKIQSLQ
+1626 YIALKDSVAVKSLQ
-1640 EKYNILLKNAVYTL
+1640 QKYNILLKNAVYTL

-1700 TAAPKAGYTVSRWK
+1700 TAQPKAGYTVSRWK
-1714 VGTDYVADSGST
+1714 VGDSYLAGQGDS
-1726 YYNNISYTIDNLGA
+1726 YYNAISYTIDSLSENV
-1740 DTDVSVEF
+1740 DVSVNF
-1748 TAGASAFTYQSN
+1748 TAGTSTLTYKADS
-1760 NDTMGTVSANYLTDG
+1760 TAIGSVTANYLTDG
-1775 ALGSAFVSGGN
+1775 ALGSAFISGGN

-1802 FAIDHW
+1802 YAVDRW
-1808 VVNGETLKTADGTHN
+1808 EVNGNTLKTADGTHN

-1836 NVTVTVY
+1836 NVTVIVY

-1854 KPVDNDGNLLTGA
+1854 KPVDNDGNPLTGA

-1928 DLRHDTTFVV
+1928 DLRENTAFTV

-1972 GAGALTSGESQL
+1972 GAGALTSDESQL

-1996 IGYEIAGWKLNGNAV
+1996 TGYEIAGWKLNGNAV

-2044 GENGTLTCDSHTGS
+2044 GKNGTLTCDSHTGS
-2058 SFYLPCGSKGALT
+2058 SFYLPCGSKDALT

-2084 WTVNGSS
+2084 WTVNDND
-2091 VSGTAITNSDKEKY
+2091 VSGSAVINSDNQTY
-2105 TYTPDKTNGMTDDL
+2105 TYTPNADGITEDVT
-2119 IVSVAFEKI
+2119 VSVAFEKI

-2158 RNGTNTPLRSG
+2158 RNGTNTALRSG

-2257 AIANGNNITA
+2257 AIANGNNVTA

-2273 TVENLR
+2273 TVENLD

-2292 AYEQNGKPYTGN
+2292 VYEQNGKPYTGN

-2341 DKSLTSGSTVK
+2341 DKSLTSGDTVK
-2352 GDTEIKFTASA
+2352 GDTEITFTASA

-2374 VNGTMHKP
+2374 VNGTMHKT

-2418 GADNGTLTVSGPDE
+2418 GADNGTLTVSGPDAD
-2432 NGKAKS
+2432 GKAKS

-2462 GTTAIGTAESTTYV
+2462 GITAIGTVESTTYV

-2540 GAYLTGWTLDGE
+2540 GAYLTGWMLDGE

-2574 FGVSQMVTLTTV
+2574 FGISQMVTLTTV
-2586 CGNGGKLTV
+2586 CGDGGKLTV
-2595 RRADGTTIDASGGI
+2595 KRADGTTIDTSGGI

-2621 APDYGKMVQ
+2621 APDSGKMVH

-2666 DLPADNTEYTF
+2666 DLPADNAKYTF

-2707 GYLIRNLDFQGGTVT
+2707 GYLIRNLDFQGATVT

-2777 AKLAAGDILTIAAD
+2777 AKLATGDILTIAAD

-2816 DAAAVSVSASFKSTG
+2816 DAAAVSVSASFKHTG

-2847 PTTYDVV
+2847 PTTYDIV

-2905 YAFKMPSSKV
+2905 YTFKMPSSKV

-2982 ILFNLEGKPQSAS
+2982 ILFNLEDKPQSAS
-2995 ASFSDVKVDAWY
+2995 ASFSDVKADAWY

-3022 YADDTFRPNA
+3022 YADGTFRPNA

-3060 NILSYADAL
+3060 NLLSYADAL

>member
-63 YSKEHVSQ
+63 YSKKHVSQ

-139 YGNTYASKLSSNSSN
+139 YGNTYASKLSSNSRN
-154 LTDYNN
+154 LTDYNDN
-160 NDFSGIYATSTAF
+160 GFSGIYATSTAF
-173 NKGYGK
+173 SKGDGK
-179 DNYIA
+179 DNYVA
-184 ELRAYGRDKKTPTE
+184 ELRAYGCGEKTTIGSKKY
-198 IGDKDGGFA
+198 DGKFE
-207 LALFKVDDN
+207 LALFKVNDN
-216 GKRSSAGTLSPTV
+216 GKRSPADTLSPIA

-271 YAGRWKDENGTRY
+271 YAGRWKDENGMRY
-284 AYVDVFD
+284 AYVDVFN
-291 TASMERT
+291 TTSMKRINE
-298 GQLKINAGKSSSYQ
+298 LKINAGKSSSYQ

-326 VTLAGGDLDRDGKEE
+326 VTLAGGDLNRDGKEE

-366 ESGTLTP
+366 ESGKLTP

-423 AHDSGAYTTAAY
+423 AHDSGMYTTAAY

-464 AQSYIDDPDEDY
+464 AQSYIDKPNDGY

-548 VQAGVVDSNPSGQS
+548 VQAGVVDSNPSGTSEVDQD
-562 AVKQY
+562 
-567 NKWRESFVYVAGVHR
+567 NNWRESFVYVAGVHR
-582 EEPVN
+582 KEPVN

-597 GAAYLTGAKSGASDS
+597 GAAYLTGAKSGASDN

-667 VYAVLQASPYFADLN
+667 VYAVLQATPYFADLN

-717 SLEVQAL
+717 SLEVQAF

-841 REFAFNGAYAHTGA
+841 REFTFNGAYAHTGA

-885 VGGGGALFGNKGYVG
+885 VGGGGALLGNKGYVG

-935 GFEWKLIVNNAQL
+935 GFHWKLIVNNAQL
-948 DGTPVWIVGYEVK
+948 GDTPVWIVGYEVK
-961 NVMQPPR
+961 NVKQPPR

-1121 GADGPSLTITA
+1121 GANGPSLTITA
-1132 AEEMNGYACRCRVYV
+1132 AEEMNGYAYRCRVYV

-1163 VPTSIQITPKDDTVW
+1163 VPTRIQITPEDGTVW

-1199 LPSGDKTYSLL
+1199 LTSGDKTYSLL
-1210 SGGNQFFWFNDAA
+1210 SGGNQFFWFDGAA

-1263 AVITVTDADGKT
+1263 AVITVTDNDGKT
-1275 DTKTLALGNPV
+1275 DTRTIAL
-1286 SDSTSIP
+1286 SDSTDDDTTQIT
-1293 YNGVSYTAVHKFQP
+1293 YNDKSYTVQHKWSG
-1307 TDSAYSGYTFYEANG
+1307 TIGSDSYSFYEAA
-1322 NGEIAYLYTK
+1322 NGEDTVYLYQT
-1332 DSGTTYLPFTLRYA
+1332 DNGYTPFTLSWKQKIGSI
-1346 STLVDGTDVNT
+1346 STDALA
-1357 LTPVYQATETAGTNT
+1357 PVYQATQTAGTNT
-1372 TTESI
+1372 TTENI
-1377 TGLTYAL
+1377 TGKQYQLT
-1384 AASVLENGSKP
+1384 ASVLENGSKP

-1409 GIEGQTLTVP
+1409 GIEGQTITVP

-1463 YFVLNKQN
+1463 YFVLNKTD

-1512 KLVSGKYVSAVSDT
+1512 KLVSGKYVPAGSAT

-1541 NYRITAAYQK
+1541 NYRITATCQN
-1551 SGETLTDSK
+1551 LTDSK

-1589 AKVSGLAAWDND
+1589 AKVSGLAAWD
-1601 TLTAGTDYTLTSE
+1601 TVSLAAGTDYTLTSE

-1700 TAAPKAGYTVSRWK
+1700 TAQPKAGYTVSRWK
-1714 VGTDYVADSGST
+1714 VGTDYVPDSGST
-1726 YYNNISYTIDNLGA
+1726 YYNNISYTIDDLGA

-1802 FAIDHW
+1802 YAVDRW
-1808 VVNGETLKTADGTHN
+1808 EVNGETLKTADGTHN

-1836 NVTVTVY
+1836 NVAVTVY
-1843 FVENSHPVVTI
+1843 FVKNSKPVVTI
-1854 KPVDNDGNLLTGA
+1854 KPVDNDGNPLTGA

-1875 LTGMNGV
+1875 LTGTDGV

-1928 DLRHDTTFVV
+1928 DLRQNTTFVV

-1996 IGYEIAGWKLNGNAV
+1996 TGYEIAGWKLNGNAV

-2038 KITLSA
+2038 KITLLA

-2058 SFYLPCGSKGALT
+2058 SFYLPCGSKDALT
-2071 FTAQPESGYRVAG
+2071 FTAQPKSGYRVAG
-2084 WTVNGSS
+2084 WMVNGST
-2091 VSGTAITNSDKEKY
+2091 VSGSAVVNSDNQTY
-2105 TYTPDKTNGMTDDL
+2105 TYTPNADGITEDVT
-2119 IVSVAFEKI
+2119 VSVVFEKI

-2158 RNGTNTPLRSG
+2158 RNGTNTALRSG
-2169 NEVLSG
+2169 DEVLSG
-2175 SEVTFTAQPNQGYKV
+2175 SEVMFTAQPNQGYKV

-2257 AIANGNNITA
+2257 AIASGNNVTA

-2273 TVENLR
+2273 TVENLD

-2341 DKSLTSGSTVK
+2341 DKSLTSGDMVK
-2352 GDTEIKFTASA
+2352 GDTEITFTASA

-2374 VNGTMHKP
+2374 VNGTMHKT

-2413 VIPTS
+2413 ILPTN
-2418 GADNGTLTVSGPDE
+2418 GKDNGTLTVSGPDAD
-2432 NGKAKS
+2432 GKAKS

-2454 ENWYADAA
+2454 ENWYADAT
-2462 GTTAIGTAESTTYV
+2462 GITAIGTEESTTYV

-2540 GAYLTGWTLDGE
+2540 GAYLTGWTLDGT
-2552 AEGNALTLNLNNVTK
+2552 AGGNALTLNLNNVTEN
-2567 DHTIDAA
+2567 HIIDAA

-2586 CGNGGKLTV
+2586 CGDGGKLTV
-2595 RRADGTTIDASGGI
+2595 KRADGTTIDASGGI

-2621 APDYGKMVQ
+2621 APDSGKMVR

-2666 DLPADNTEYTF
+2666 DLPADNAKYTF

-2745 KADIYSMV
+2745 KADIYLMV

-2836 GGAGGGGGAVA
+2836 GGGGGGAVA
-2847 PTTYDVV
+2847 PTTYDIV

-2871 ADDTVTLTVSG
+2871 AGDTVTLTVSD
-2882 EGTLTVTDANGKS
+2882 EGTLTVTDSNGKS

-2905 YAFKMPSSKV
+2905 YTFKMPSSKV

-3022 YADDTFRPNA
+3022 YADGTFRPNA

>member
-1 MKYKRGISLTLTAAL
+1 
-16 LLSMLPQ
+16 
-23 IVLPKA
+23 
-29 AAANIPERE
+29 
-38 IDSSTYAALGL
+38 
-49 SLNAEDKGASLTAP
+49 
-63 YSKEHVSQ
+63 
-71 AFTASEVYVAASG
+71 
-84 SQANR
+84 
-89 YLIRDGFDRME
+89 
-100 TNNRDSAVW
+100 
-109 DGDNKSN
+109 
-116 VQGNLDGAYIRY
+116 
-128 AVNGYGLGLGK
+128 
-139 YGNTYASKLSSNSSN
+139 
-154 LTDYNN
+154 
-160 NDFSGIYATSTAF
+160 
-173 NKGYGK
+173 
-179 DNYIA
+179 
-184 ELRAYGRDKKTPTE
+184 
-198 IGDKDGGFA
+198 
-207 LALFKVDDN
+207 
-216 GKRSSAGTLSPTV
+216 
-229 TAEMTYGDG
+229 
-238 MAYFTRRYVQEMD
+238 
-251 AIMDVAAADMNGDGK
+251 
-266 DELFV
+266 
-271 YAGRWKDENGTRY
+271 
-284 AYVDVFD
+284 
-291 TASMERT
+291 
-298 GQLKINAGKSSSYQ
+298 
-312 QATQWQWQIEKIPV
+312 
-326 VTLAGGDLDRDGKEE
+326 
-341 IAVTA
+341 
-346 SAPTDNSNVASAA
+346 
-359 HLTVFTE
+359 
-366 ESGTLTP
+366 
-373 VSGLDTVSLADGE
+373 
-386 QAMVSANCAFG
+386 
-397 TFSLPDT
+397 
-404 GITGTVL
+404 
-411 IAAGYQSNNASS
+411 
-423 AHDSGAYTTAAY
+423 
-435 RFAYYDPQSKKFKL
+435 
-449 SEYRTQALGD
+449 
-459 SGKKI
+459 
-464 AQSYIDDPDEDY
+464 
-476 YRPVHAPI
+476 
-484 ALGCAD
+484 
-490 MEGIG
+490 
-495 ANNSNDE
+495 
-502 VLLGGEIYDFDTT
+502 
-515 GGITTQLSSVSV
+515 
-527 CTSQVNINGKNKAK
+527 
-541 EQVWISD
+541 
-548 VQAGVVDSNPSGQS
+548 
-562 AVKQY
+562 
-567 NKWRESFVYVAGVHR
+567 
-582 EEPVN
+582 
-587 GSDDYYWMDL
+587 
-597 GAAYLTGAKSGASDS
+597 
-612 TKNHIFYSTQEGV
+612 
-625 IAESSRRND
+625 
-634 NTGTFV
+634 
-640 SLALPDFGND
+640 
-650 SITMRYVA
+650 
-658 DYTVYTNPE
+658 
-667 VYAVLQASPYFADLN
+667 
-682 ETYDYIGNGGTAY
+682 
-695 GTSKSTGDT
+695 
-704 KTASVSQALGVYH
+704 
-717 SLEVQAL
+717 
-724 AGGEYEVELSA
+724 
-735 SYSYDYAESTEIEH
+735 
-749 SVTYNAQAGGGDM
+749 
-762 AVVYTIPYQYYIYEM
+762 
-777 YDPDSKQWSTTILPA
+777 
-792 ALDPTVAV
+792 
-800 LDVESY
+800 
-806 DEIAAET
+806 
-813 KGLEPISGNLLYSTP
+813 
-828 GEPETYANQPAGT
+828 
-841 REFAFNGAYAHTGA
+841 
-855 SSTTADTTQEI
+855 
-866 TKTTGKEHSH
+866 
-876 AFNLELNYK
+876 
-885 VGGGGALFGNKGYVG
+885 
-900 VTGSTGAGGG
+900 
-910 WSKSSADGTAF
+910 
-921 SGTVDSL
+921 
-928 PAEATQY
+928 
-935 GFEWKLIVNNAQL
+935 
-948 DGTPVWIVGYEVK
+948 
-961 NVMQPPR
+961 

-1121 GADGPSLTITA
+1121 GADGPALTITA
-1132 AEEMNGYACRCRVYV
+1132 AEEMNGYAYRCRVYV

-1163 VPTSIQITPKDDTVW
+1163 VPTSIQITPEDDTVW

-1185 TSAGTTVTGQKAVT
+1185 TSEGTTVTGQKAVT
-1199 LPSGDKTYSLL
+1199 LTSGDKTYSLL
-1210 SGGNQFFWFNDAA
+1210 SGGNQFFWFDGAA
-1223 YYAYKG
+1223 YYTYKG

-1775 ALGSAFVSGGN
+1775 ALGSAFVSGRN

-1854 KPVDNDGNLLTGA
+1854 KPVDNDGNPLTGA

-1996 IGYEIAGWKLNGNAV
+1996 IGYEIADWKLNGNAV

-2038 KITLSA
+2038 KITLLA

-2058 SFYLPCGSKGALT
+2058 SFYLPCGSKDALT
-2071 FTAQPESGYRVAG
+2071 FTAQPKIGYRVAG
-2084 WTVNGSS
+2084 WTVNDND
-2091 VSGTAITNSDKEKY
+2091 VSGSAVVNSDDQTY
-2105 TYTPDKTNGMTDDL
+2105 TYTPNADGITEDVT
-2119 IVSVAFEKI
+2119 VSVVFEKI

-2175 SEVTFTAQPNQGYKV
+2175 SEVMFTAQPNQGYKV
-2190 QRWYLDGKEQAGAPT
+2190 QRWYLDGTEQAGAPT
-2205 LNITDSDTA
+2205 LNITDSDTV

-2257 AIANGNNITA
+2257 AIASGNNVTA

-2273 TVENLR
+2273 TVENLG

-2352 GDTEIKFTASA
+2352 GDTEITFTASA

-2666 DLPADNTEYTF
+2666 DLSADNTEYTF

-2699 EFAMRPAE
+2699 EFAMLPAK

-2753 PLTITAPQNGT
+2753 SLTITAPQNGT

-2836 GGAGGGGGAVA
+2836 CGGTGGGGGAVA
-2847 PTTYDVV
+2847 PTTYDIV

-2871 ADDTVTLTVSG
+2871 AGDTVTLTVSG

-2952 DYVLTHSIMNGVSGT
+2952 DYVLTHSMMNGVSGT

-2995 ASFSDVKVDAWY
+2995 ASFSDVKADAWY

-3022 YADDTFRPNA
+3022 YADGTFRPNA

>member
-63 YSKEHVSQ
+63 YSKKHVSQ

-139 YGNTYASKLSSNSSN
+139 YGNTYASKLSSNSRN
-154 LTDYNN
+154 LTDYNDN
-160 NDFSGIYATSTAF
+160 GFSGIYATSTAF
-173 NKGYGK
+173 SKGDGK
-179 DNYIA
+179 DNYVA
-184 ELRAYGRDKKTPTE
+184 ELRAYGRGEKTTIGSKKY
-198 IGDKDGGFA
+198 DGKFE
-207 LALFKVDDN
+207 LALFKVNDN
-216 GKRSSAGTLSPTV
+216 GKRSPADTLSPIA

-271 YAGRWKDENGTRY
+271 YAGRWKDENGMRY
-284 AYVDVFD
+284 AYVDVFN
-291 TASMERT
+291 TTSMKRINE
-298 GQLKINAGKSSSYQ
+298 LKINAGKSSSYQ

-326 VTLAGGDLDRDGKEE
+326 VTLAGGDLNRDGKEE

-366 ESGTLTP
+366 ESGKLTP

-423 AHDSGAYTTAAY
+423 AHDSGMYTTAAY

-464 AQSYIDDPDEDY
+464 AQSYIDKPNDGY

-548 VQAGVVDSNPSGQS
+548 VQAGVVDSNPSGTSEVDQD
-562 AVKQY
+562 
-567 NKWRESFVYVAGVHR
+567 NNWRESFVYVAGVHR
-582 EEPVN
+582 KEPVN

-597 GAAYLTGAKSGASDS
+597 GAAYLTGAKSGASDN

-667 VYAVLQASPYFADLN
+667 VYAVLQATPYFADLN

-717 SLEVQAL
+717 SLEVQAF

-841 REFAFNGAYAHTGA
+841 REFTFNGAYAHTGA

-885 VGGGGALFGNKGYVG
+885 VGGGGALLGNKGYVG

-935 GFEWKLIVNNAQL
+935 GFHWKLIVNNAQL
-948 DGTPVWIVGYEVK
+948 GDTPVWIVGYEVK
-961 NVMQPPR
+961 NVKQPPR

-1121 GADGPSLTITA
+1121 GANGPSLTITA
-1132 AEEMNGYACRCRVYV
+1132 AEEMNGYAYRCRVYV

-1163 VPTSIQITPKDDTVW
+1163 VPTRIQITPEDGTVW

-1199 LPSGDKTYSLL
+1199 LTSGDKTYSLL
-1210 SGGNQFFWFNDAA
+1210 SGGNQFFWFDGAA

-1263 AVITVTDADGKT
+1263 AVITVTDNDGKT
-1275 DTKTLALGNPV
+1275 DTRTIAL
-1286 SDSTSIP
+1286 SDSTDDDTTQIT
-1293 YNGVSYTAVHKFQP
+1293 YNDKSYTVQHKWSG
-1307 TDSAYSGYTFYEANG
+1307 TIGSDSYSFYEAA
-1322 NGEIAYLYTK
+1322 NGEDTVYLYQT
-1332 DSGTTYLPFTLRYA
+1332 DNGYTPFTLSWKQKIGSI
-1346 STLVDGTDVNT
+1346 STDALA
-1357 LTPVYQATETAGTNT
+1357 PVYQATQTAGTNT
-1372 TTESI
+1372 TTENI
-1377 TGLTYAL
+1377 TGKQYQLT
-1384 AASVLENGSKP
+1384 ASVLENGSKP

-1409 GIEGQTLTVP
+1409 GIEGQTITVP

-1463 YFVLNKQN
+1463 YFVLNKTD

-1512 KLVSGKYVSAVSDT
+1512 KLVSGKYVPAGSAT

-1541 NYRITAAYQK
+1541 NYRITATCQN
-1551 SGETLTDSK
+1551 LTDSK

-1589 AKVSGLAAWDND
+1589 AKVSGLAAWD
-1601 TLTAGTDYTLTSE
+1601 TVSLAAGTDYTLTSE

-1700 TAAPKAGYTVSRWK
+1700 TAQPKAGYTVSRWK
-1714 VGTDYVADSGST
+1714 VGTDYVPDSGST
-1726 YYNNISYTIDNLGA
+1726 YYNNISYTIDDLGA

-1802 FAIDHW
+1802 YAVDRW
-1808 VVNGETLKTADGTHN
+1808 EVNGETLKTADGTHN

-1836 NVTVTVY
+1836 NVAVTVY
-1843 FVENSHPVVTI
+1843 FVKNSKPVVTI
-1854 KPVDNDGNLLTGA
+1854 KPVDNDGNPLTGA

-1875 LTGMNGV
+1875 LTGTDGV

-1928 DLRHDTTFVV
+1928 DLRQNTTFVV

-1996 IGYEIAGWKLNGNAV
+1996 TGYEIAGWKLNGNAV

-2038 KITLSA
+2038 KITLLA

-2058 SFYLPCGSKGALT
+2058 SFYLPCGSKDALT
-2071 FTAQPESGYRVAG
+2071 FTAQPKSGYRVAG
-2084 WTVNGSS
+2084 WMVNGST
-2091 VSGTAITNSDKEKY
+2091 VSGSAVVNSDNQTY
-2105 TYTPDKTNGMTDDL
+2105 TYTPNADGITEDVT
-2119 IVSVAFEKI
+2119 VSVVFEKI

-2158 RNGTNTPLRSG
+2158 RNGTNTALRSG
-2169 NEVLSG
+2169 DEVLSG
-2175 SEVTFTAQPNQGYKV
+2175 SEVMFTAQPNQGYKV

-2257 AIANGNNITA
+2257 AIASGNNVTA

-2273 TVENLR
+2273 TVENLD

-2341 DKSLTSGSTVK
+2341 DKSLTSGDMVK
-2352 GDTEIKFTASA
+2352 GDTEITFTASA

-2374 VNGTMHKP
+2374 VNGTMHKT

-2413 VIPTS
+2413 ILPTN
-2418 GADNGTLTVSGPDE
+2418 GKDNGTLTVSGPDAD
-2432 NGKAKS
+2432 GKAKS

-2454 ENWYADAA
+2454 ENWYADAT
-2462 GTTAIGTAESTTYV
+2462 GITAIGTEESTTYV

-2540 GAYLTGWTLDGE
+2540 GAYLTGWTLDGT
-2552 AEGNALTLNLNNVTK
+2552 AGGNALTLNLNNVTEN
-2567 DHTIDAA
+2567 HIIDAA

-2586 CGNGGKLTV
+2586 CGDGGKLTV
-2595 RRADGTTIDASGGI
+2595 KRADGTTIDASGGI

-2621 APDYGKMVQ
+2621 APDSGKMVR

-2666 DLPADNTEYTF
+2666 DLPADNAKYTF

-2745 KADIYSMV
+2745 KADIYLMV

-2836 GGAGGGGGAVA
+2836 GGGGGGAVA
-2847 PTTYDVV
+2847 PTTYDIV

-2871 ADDTVTLTVSG
+2871 AGDTVTLTVSD
-2882 EGTLTVTDANGKS
+2882 EGTLTVTDSNGKS

-3022 YADDTFRPNA
+3022 YADGTFRPNA

>member
-63 YSKEHVSQ
+63 YSKKHVSQ

-139 YGNTYASKLSSNSSN
+139 YGNTYASKLSSNSRN
-154 LTDYNN
+154 LTDYNDN
-160 NDFSGIYATSTAF
+160 GFSGIYATSTAF
-173 NKGYGK
+173 SKGDGK
-179 DNYIA
+179 DNYVA
-184 ELRAYGRDKKTPTE
+184 ELRAYGRGEKTTIGSKKY
-198 IGDKDGGFA
+198 DGKFE
-207 LALFKVDDN
+207 LALFKVNDN
-216 GKRSSAGTLSPTV
+216 GKRSPADTLSPIA

-271 YAGRWKDENGTRY
+271 YAGRWKDENGMRY
-284 AYVDVFD
+284 AYVDVFN
-291 TASMERT
+291 TTSMKRINE
-298 GQLKINAGKSSSYQ
+298 LKINAGKSSSYQ

-326 VTLAGGDLDRDGKEE
+326 VTLAGGDLNRDGKEE

-366 ESGTLTP
+366 ESGKLTP

-423 AHDSGAYTTAAY
+423 AHDSGMYTTAAY

-464 AQSYIDDPDEDY
+464 AQSYIDKPNDGY

-548 VQAGVVDSNPSGQS
+548 VQAGVVDSNPSGTSEVDQD
-562 AVKQY
+562 
-567 NKWRESFVYVAGVHR
+567 NNWRESFVYVAGVHR
-582 EEPVN
+582 KEPVN

-597 GAAYLTGAKSGASDS
+597 GAAYLTGAKSGASDN

-667 VYAVLQASPYFADLN
+667 VYAVLQATPYFADLN

-717 SLEVQAL
+717 SLEVQAF

-841 REFAFNGAYAHTGA
+841 REFTFNGAYAHTGA

-885 VGGGGALFGNKGYVG
+885 VGGGGALLGNKGYVG

-935 GFEWKLIVNNAQL
+935 GFHWKLIVNNAQL
-948 DGTPVWIVGYEVK
+948 GDTPVWIVGYEVK
-961 NVMQPPR
+961 NVKQPPR

-1121 GADGPSLTITA
+1121 GANGPSLTITA
-1132 AEEMNGYACRCRVYV
+1132 AEEMNGYAYRCRVYV

-1163 VPTSIQITPKDDTVW
+1163 VPTRIQITPEDGTVW

-1199 LPSGDKTYSLL
+1199 LTSGDKTYSLL
-1210 SGGNQFFWFNDAA
+1210 SGGNQFFWFDGAA

-1263 AVITVTDADGKT
+1263 AVITVTDNDGKT
-1275 DTKTLALGNPV
+1275 DTRTIAL
-1286 SDSTSIP
+1286 SDSTDDDTTQIT
-1293 YNGVSYTAVHKFQP
+1293 YNDKSYTVQHKWSG
-1307 TDSAYSGYTFYEANG
+1307 TIGSDSYSFYEAA
-1322 NGEIAYLYTK
+1322 NGEDTVYLYQT
-1332 DSGTTYLPFTLRYA
+1332 DNGYTPFTLSWKQKIGSI
-1346 STLVDGTDVNT
+1346 STDALA
-1357 LTPVYQATETAGTNT
+1357 PVYQATQTAGTNT
-1372 TTESI
+1372 TTENI
-1377 TGLTYAL
+1377 TGKQYQLT
-1384 AASVLENGSKP
+1384 ASVLENGSKP

-1409 GIEGQTLTVP
+1409 GIEGQTITVP

-1463 YFVLNKQN
+1463 YFVLNKTD
-1471 RSVLSLTAP
+1471 RSVLSLTEP

-1512 KLVSGKYVSAVSDT
+1512 KLVSGKYVPAGSAT

-1541 NYRITAAYQK
+1541 NYRITATCQN
-1551 SGETLTDSK
+1551 LTDSK

-1589 AKVSGLAAWDND
+1589 AKVSGLAAWD
-1601 TLTAGTDYTLTSE
+1601 TVSLAAGTDYTLTSE

-1700 TAAPKAGYTVSRWK
+1700 TAQPKAGYTVSRWK
-1714 VGTDYVADSGST
+1714 VGTDYVPDSGST
-1726 YYNNISYTIDNLGA
+1726 YYNNISYTIDDLGA

-1802 FAIDHW
+1802 YAVDRW
-1808 VVNGETLKTADGTHN
+1808 EVNGETLKTADGTHN

-1836 NVTVTVY
+1836 NVAVTVY
-1843 FVENSHPVVTI
+1843 FVKNSKPVVTI
-1854 KPVDNDGNLLTGA
+1854 KPVDNDGKPLTGA

-1875 LTGMNGV
+1875 LTGTDGV

-1928 DLRHDTTFVV
+1928 DLRQNTTFVV

-1996 IGYEIAGWKLNGNAV
+1996 TGYEIAGWKLNGNAV

-2038 KITLSA
+2038 KITLLA

-2058 SFYLPCGSKGALT
+2058 SFYLPCGSKDALT
-2071 FTAQPESGYRVAG
+2071 FTAQPKSGYRVAG
-2084 WTVNGSS
+2084 WMVNGST
-2091 VSGTAITNSDKEKY
+2091 VSGSAVVNSDNQTY
-2105 TYTPDKTNGMTDDL
+2105 TYTPNADGITEDVT
-2119 IVSVAFEKI
+2119 VSVVFEKI

-2158 RNGTNTPLRSG
+2158 RNGTNTALRSG
-2169 NEVLSG
+2169 DEVLSG
-2175 SEVTFTAQPNQGYKV
+2175 SEVMFTAQPNQGYKV

-2257 AIANGNNITA
+2257 AIASGNNVTA

-2273 TVENLR
+2273 TVENLD

-2341 DKSLTSGSTVK
+2341 DKSLTSGDMVK
-2352 GDTEIKFTASA
+2352 GDTEITFTASA

-2374 VNGTMHKP
+2374 VNGTMHKT

-2413 VIPTS
+2413 ILPTN
-2418 GADNGTLTVSGPDE
+2418 GKDNGTLTVSGPDAD
-2432 NGKAKS
+2432 GKAKS

-2454 ENWYADAA
+2454 ENWYADAT
-2462 GTTAIGTAESTTYV
+2462 GITAIGTEESTTYV

-2540 GAYLTGWTLDGE
+2540 GAYLTGWTLDGT
-2552 AEGNALTLNLNNVTK
+2552 AGGNALTLNLNNVTEN
-2567 DHTIDAA
+2567 HIIDAA

-2586 CGNGGKLTV
+2586 CGDGGKLTV
-2595 RRADGTTIDASGGI
+2595 KRADGTTIDASGGI

-2621 APDYGKMVQ
+2621 APDSGKMVR

-2666 DLPADNTEYTF
+2666 DLPADNAKYTF

-2745 KADIYSMV
+2745 KADIYLMV

-2836 GGAGGGGGAVA
+2836 GGGGGGAVA
-2847 PTTYDVV
+2847 PTTYDIV

-2871 ADDTVTLTVSG
+2871 AGDTVTLTVSD
-2882 EGTLTVTDANGKS
+2882 EGTLTVTDSNGKS

-2905 YAFKMPSSKV
+2905 YTFKMPSSKV

-3022 YADDTFRPNA
+3022 YADGTFRPNA

>member
-84 SQANR
+84 SQASK
-89 YLIRDGFDRME
+89 YLIRDGFDKME
-100 TNNRDSAVW
+100 TNNRDSAVY

-116 VQGNLDGAYIRY
+116 VQGNLAGAYSRY
-128 AVNGYGLGLGK
+128 AVNGYGMSFNK
-139 YGNTYASKLSSNSSN
+139 YGNTYASKLSSNSAN
-154 LTDYNN
+154 VTDYNT
-160 NDFSGIYATSTAF
+160 NDFSGIYATSTAY
-173 NKGYGK
+173 NGGNGK
-179 DNYIA
+179 DNYVA
-184 ELRAYGRDKKTPTE
+184 ELRAYGRDKKTT
-198 IGDKDGGFA
+198 IAGTQKDGGFE

-216 GKRSSAGTLSPTV
+216 GKRSSAGTPSPTA

-251 AIMDVAAADMNGDGK
+251 AIMDVAAADVNGDGK

-284 AYVDVFD
+284 AYVDVFN
-291 TASMERT
+291 TTSMKRIDE
-298 GQLKINAGKSSSYQ
+298 LKINAGKSSSYQ

-366 ESGTLTP
+366 ESGRLTP
-373 VSGLDTVSLADGE
+373 VSGLDTVSLANGE
-386 QAMVSANCAFG
+386 QAMVSANCTFG

-423 AHDSGAYTTAAY
+423 AHGSGAYTTAAY

-490 MEGIG
+490 MEDIG

-548 VQAGVVDSNPSGQS
+548 VQAGVVDSNPSGKS
-562 AVKQY
+562 AVDQN

-582 EEPVN
+582 KEPVN

-597 GAAYLTGAKSGASDS
+597 GAAYLTGEKSGASDY
-612 TKNHIFYSTQEGV
+612 TENHMFFSTQEGV

-667 VYAVLQASPYFADLN
+667 VYAVLQATPYFADLN

-841 REFAFNGAYAHTGA
+841 REFIFGGAYAHTGA

-876 AFNLELNYK
+876 TFNLELNYK
-885 VGGGGALFGNKGYVG
+885 VGGGGALLGNKGYVG

-910 WSKSSADGTAF
+910 WSKSSAEGTAF

-935 GFEWKLIVNNAQL
+935 GFDWKLIVNNAQL

-961 NVMQPPR
+961 NVKQPPR

-1025 DANTDYRFSVRA
+1025 DANTDYRFSLRA

-1121 GADGPSLTITA
+1121 GANGPALTITA
-1132 AEEMNGYACRCRVYV
+1132 AEEMSGYAYRCRVYV
-1147 KNRSL
+1147 RNRSL

-1163 VPTSIQITPKDDTVW
+1163 VPTRIQITPEDGTVW

-1199 LPSGDKTYSLL
+1199 LTSGDKTYSLL
-1210 SGGNQFFWFNDAA
+1210 SGGNQFFWFDGAA

-1263 AVITVTDADGKT
+1263 AVITVTDNDGKT
-1275 DTKTLALGNPV
+1275 DTRTIALSGSTDDDTTQITYNGKSYTV
-1286 SDSTSIP
+1286 QHKWSGTIGSDS
-1293 YNGVSYTAVHKFQP
+1293 
-1307 TDSAYSGYTFYEANG
+1307 YSFYEAKNTEDTVYLCTKS
-1322 NGEIAYLYTK
+1322 GEA
-1332 DSGTTYLPFTLRYA
+1332 TYSAFTLQYA
-1346 STLVDGTDVNT
+1346 ATLVNGINANN
-1357 LTPVYQATETAGTNT
+1357 LAPVYQATETAGTT
-1372 TTESI
+1372 TGTETVKSDK
-1377 TGLTYAL
+1377 TYNLSAL
-1384 AASVLENGSKP
+1384 VSDNDSKQP
-1395 TGMTGTVTFIISGA
+1395 TDMTGTVTFTISGA
-1409 GIEGQTLTVP
+1409 GIEGQSFTVP
-1419 VSESQ
+1419 VSES
-1424 DKFTALLD
+1424 KAALSS
-1432 KFAPK
+1432 FAPK

-1490 LAATLTSQKGASQ
+1490 LAATLTSQKGTSQ

-1512 KLVSGKYVSAVSDT
+1512 KLVSGQYVSAGSAT

-1541 NYRITAAYQK
+1541 NYRITATRQN
-1551 SGETLTDSK
+1551 LTDSK

-1581 DTNRTPAA
+1581 DTRTPAA
-1589 AKVSGLAAWDND
+1589 AKVSGLAVWD
-1601 TLTAGTDYTLTSE
+1601 TVSLAAGTDYTLTSE

-1687 SGSSLPKGSKVTF
+1687 SGSRLPQGSKVTF
-1700 TAAPKAGYTVSRWK
+1700 TAQPKAGYTVSRWK
-1714 VGTDYVADSGST
+1714 VGDSYLAGQGDS
-1726 YYNNISYTIDNLGA
+1726 YYNAISYTIDSLSENV
-1740 DTDVSVEF
+1740 DVSVNF
-1748 TAGASAFTYQSN
+1748 TAGTSTLTYKADS
-1760 NDTMGTVSANYLTDG
+1760 TAIGSVTANYLTDG
-1775 ALGSAFVSGGN
+1775 ALGSAFISGGN

-1802 FAIDHW
+1802 YAVDRW
-1808 VVNGETLKTADGTHN
+1808 EVNGETLKTADGTHN

-1843 FVENSHPVVTI
+1843 FVANSHPVVTI
-1854 KPVDNDGNLLTGA
+1854 KPVDNDGNPLTGA

-1875 LTGMNGV
+1875 LTGTDGV

-1903 LVDSWTATPDTAG
+1903 LVDSWTATPDTEG

-1928 DLRHDTTFVV
+1928 DLRQDTTFVV

-1957 SAITDAAGTVSAVKL
+1957 SAIADAAGTVSAVKL

-1996 IGYEIAGWKLNGNAV
+1996 TGYEIAGWK
-2011 TPTASGTYQI
+2011 
-2021 PSLNGN
+2021 LNGN

-2058 SFYLPCGSKGALT
+2058 SFYLPCGSKDALT

-2084 WTVNGSS
+2084 WTVNDKD
-2091 VSGTAITNSDKEKY
+2091 VSGSAVVNSDDQTY
-2105 TYTPDKTNGMTDDL
+2105 TYTPNADGITKDVT
-2119 IVSVAFEKI
+2119 VSVAFEKI

-2142 EDDNSGENGT
+2142 EDNNSGENGT

-2158 RNGTNTPLRSG
+2158 RNGTNTSLRSG
-2169 NEVLSG
+2169 DEVLSG

-2190 QRWYLDGKEQAGAPT
+2190 QRWYLDGTEQAGAPT

-2257 AIANGNNITA
+2257 AIANGNNVTA

-2273 TVENLR
+2273 TVENLD

-2292 AYEQNGKPYTGN
+2292 VYEQNGKPYTGN

-2326 YEVTFSAQTGGGITN
+2326 YELTFSAQTGGGITN

-2374 VNGTMHKP
+2374 VNGTMHKT
-2382 DATTYTL
+2382 DAKDYTL

-2418 GADNGTLTVSGPDE
+2418 GADNGTLTVSGPDAD
-2432 NGKAKS
+2432 GKAKS

-2462 GTTAIGTAESTTYV
+2462 GTTAIGTEESTTYV

-2520 GGKLTVP
+2520 GGTLTVP

-2540 GAYLTGWTLDGE
+2540 GAYLTGWTLDGT
-2552 AEGNALTLNLNNVTK
+2552 AEGNALTLNLNNVTEN
-2567 DHTIDAA
+2567 HTIDAA

-2586 CGNGGKLTV
+2586 CGDGGKLTV
-2595 RRADGTTIDASGGI
+2595 KRADGTTIDASGGI

-2621 APDYGKMVQ
+2621 APDSGKMVQ

-2666 DLPADNTEYTF
+2666 DLPADNAKYTF

-2686 YGTERQIRKGGTI
+2686 YGTERQIRKSGTI

-2731 WSIRMEKVVSTITF
+2731 WSIRIEKVVGAITF
-2745 KADIYSMV
+2745 KADIDSVV

-2764 LTVKLGDTVLTDG
+2764 LTVKLGDTVLSNG
-2777 AKLAAGDILTIAAD
+2777 AKLAAGDTLTIAAN

-2836 GGAGGGGGAVA
+2836 GGAGGGGGTVPAEDKRITVENSKNGAVS
-2847 PTTYDVV
+2847 
-2854 IPSALAN
+2854 PSDSNA
-2861 IVKADKTKAA
+2861 KPDTK
-2871 ADDTVTLTVSG
+2871 VTLTIKPNSG
-2882 EGTLTVTDANGKS
+2882 KRLSGLTVTDEKGNALPLTRKDAAHYEFTMPDGK
-2895 VALTDLGSGK
+2895 VTVKPVFTD
-2905 YAFKMPSSKV
+2905 SST
-2915 NVAFAASGETKPCDG
+2915 SCPG
-2930 GKDCPS
+2930 GIICPTHEMS
-2936 APFKDVDTGK
+2936 DVPLDAWYHDVVDTAVDCG
-2946 WYHVSI
+2946 W
-2952 DYVLTHSIMNGVSGT
+2952 MNGTGNSQFTPQGT
-2967 SFAPN
+2967 T
-2972 SNLTRGMLVQ
+2972 TRGMLATV
-2982 ILFNLEGKPQSAS
+2982 LYRMAGSPKAPKSTFA
-2995 ASFSDVKVDAWY
+2995 DVESSMYYADAV
-3007 AKAVGWAAANKVVTG
+3007 AWAAENGIVTG
-3022 YADDTFRPNA
+3022 LNATTYAPA
-3032 AVTREQAAAILYR
+3032 HSITREQLAAMLYR
-3045 YAQSKGIDVSVGEDT
+3045 MAQHNG
-3060 NILSYADAL
+3060 
-3069 QASEYAIPALQW
+3069 QAS
-3081 AVGAGVLNGKS
+3081 AGSADVLNGFADRNAVHDWAKDAMCWAIENGIITGK
-3092 GNLLAPTGT
+3092 GNAVLDPTGT
-3101 ATRAEIAAIMQRWC
+3101 ATRAEVAAMLTRFHNLVG
-3115 EKIVQK
+3115 K

>member
-84 SQANR
+84 SQASK
-89 YLIRDGFDRME
+89 YLIRDGFDKME
-100 TNNRDSAVW
+100 TNNRDSAVY

-116 VQGNLDGAYIRY
+116 VQGNLAGAYSRY
-128 AVNGYGLGLGK
+128 AVNGYGMSFNK
-139 YGNTYASKLSSNSSN
+139 YGNTYASKLSSNSAN
-154 LTDYNN
+154 VTDYNTN
-160 NDFSGIYATSTAF
+160 GFSGIYATSTAY
-173 NKGYGK
+173 NGGNGK
-179 DNYIA
+179 DNYVA

-198 IGDKDGGFA
+198 IGDKEGGFA

-216 GKRSSAGTLSPTV
+216 GKRSSADTLSPTV
-229 TAEMTYGDG
+229 TKNMTYGGG

-251 AIMDVAAADMNGDGK
+251 AIMDVAAADVNGDGK

-284 AYVDVFD
+284 AYVDVFN
-291 TASMERT
+291 TTSMKRIDE
-298 GQLKINAGKSSSYQ
+298 LKINAGKSSSYQ

-366 ESGTLTP
+366 KSGTLTP
-373 VSGLDTVSLADGE
+373 VSGLDTVSLANGE
-386 QAMVSANCAFG
+386 QAMVSANCTFG

-411 IAAGYQSNNASS
+411 IAAGYQSNGKTSD
-423 AHDSGAYTTAAY
+423 HTSGAYKTAAY
-435 RFAYYDPQSKKFKL
+435 RFACYDPQSKKFKL
-449 SEYRTQALGD
+449 SEYRTQELGD

-464 AQSYIDDPDEDY
+464 AESYIDDPNKGY

-495 ANNSNDE
+495 ADNSNDE

-548 VQAGVVDSNPSGQS
+548 VQTGVVDSNPSGTS
-562 AVKQY
+562 AVNQD

-582 EEPVN
+582 KEPVE

-597 GAAYLTGAKSGASDS
+597 GAAYLTGAKSGASND
-612 TKNHIFYSTQEGV
+612 TNNHIFYSTQEGV
-625 IAESSRRND
+625 IAESSRRSD
-634 NTGTFV
+634 YTGTFV

-658 DYTVYTNPE
+658 DYTVYTNQE
-667 VYAVLQASPYFADLN
+667 VYAVLQASPYFTDLN

-717 SLEVQAL
+717 SLEIQAL

-841 REFAFNGAYAHTGA
+841 REFTFNGAYAHTGA

-866 TKTTGKEHSH
+866 TKTTGEEHSH
-876 AFNLELNYK
+876 TFNLELNYK
-885 VGGGGALFGNKGYVG
+885 VGGGGALLGNKGYVG

-910 WSKSSADGTAF
+910 WSKSNAEGTAF

-928 PAEATQY
+928 PAEASQY
-935 GFEWKLIVNNAQL
+935 GFDWMLIVNNAQL
-948 DGTPVWIVGYEVK
+948 GDTPVWIVGYEVK
-961 NVMQPPR
+961 NVKQPPR

-1025 DANTDYRFSVRA
+1025 DTNTDYRFSVRA

-1063 ITTHPEDASTAAGK
+1063 ITTHPKDTSTAAGK

-1088 DDSGAKPVSYQWQ
+1088 DDSGAKTVSYQWQ

-1113 LKNSTGVS
+1113 LQNSTGVS

-1132 AEEMNGYACRCRVYV
+1132 AEEMNGYAYRCRVYV
-1147 KNRSL
+1147 RNRSL

-1163 VPTSIQITPKDDTVW
+1163 VPTSIQITPKDGTVW

-1185 TSAGTTVTGQKAVT
+1185 TSEGTTVTGQKAVT
-1199 LPSGDKTYSLL
+1199 LTKNGTTYSLL
-1210 SGGNQFFWFNDAA
+1210 SDGNQFFWFDGAA

-1229 PAPTLTG
+1229 TAPTLTN
-1236 GLVGTT
+1236 GLADQNQTFAADNISPTAETLT
-1242 QTFDTSNID
+1242 QTDYTATLSDGMKIALQEEAA
-1251 STALDVAQTSPQ
+1251 STTPIS
-1263 AVITVTDADGKT
+1263 
-1275 DTKTLALGNPV
+1275 
-1286 SDSTSIP
+1286 
-1293 YNGVSYTAVHKFQP
+1293 YNGTDYTVQNQWTGTVSGA
-1307 TDSAYSGYTFYEANG
+1307 SCTFYEAADS
-1322 NGEIAYLYTK
+1322 EDTVYLYQ
-1332 DSGTTYLPFTLRYA
+1332 TTGGSYTPFTLSWA
-1346 STLVDGTDVNT
+1346 QKIGSISTDT
-1357 LTPVYQATETAGTNT
+1357 LTPVYRATETTGTNT
-1372 TTESI
+1372 TTENI

-1409 GIEGQTLTVP
+1409 GIEGQTITVN
-1419 VSESQ
+1419 
-1424 DKFTALLD
+1424 LD
-1432 KFAPK
+1432 TNQANASKTDFQPR
-1437 GEGAATITAMY
+1437 GEGTATITAMY

-1463 YFVLNKQN
+1463 YFVLNKTD

-1490 LAATLTSQKGASQ
+1490 LAATLTSQKGTSQ

-1512 KLVSGKYVSAVSDT
+1512 KLVSGKYVSAGSDT

-1581 DTNRTPAA
+1581 DTNRAPAA
-1589 AKVSGLAAWDND
+1589 AEVSGLAAWDND

-1614 GTTAALP
+1614 GTTVALP
-1621 GKYPI
+1621 GEYPI
-1626 YIALKDSQKIQSLQ
+1626 YIALKDSNAVKSLQ
-1640 EKYNILLKNAVYTL
+1640 QKYNILLKNAVYTL
-1654 SGESYTVNAK
+1654 SGKSYVVSAT

-1673 TYQADAASAVLPVS
+1673 SYQADAASAVLPVS
-1687 SGSSLPKGSKVTF
+1687 SGSRLPKGSKVTF

-1748 TAGASAFTYQSN
+1748 IAGASTFTYQSN
-1760 NDTMGTVSANYLTDG
+1760 GDTMGTVSANYLTDG
-1775 ALGSAFVSGGN
+1775 ALGGAFTSGGN
-1786 VNYSQTIR
+1786 VNYSQTVR
-1794 VSAQPKDG
+1794 VAAQPKDG
-1802 FAIDHW
+1802 YAVDRW
-1808 VVNGETLKTADGTHN
+1808 EVNGNTLKTADGTHN

-1843 FVENSHPVVTI
+1843 FIKNSQPVVTI
-1854 KPVDNDGNLLTGA
+1854 KPVDNDGNPLTGA

-1875 LTGMNGV
+1875 LTGTDGV

-1903 LVDSWTATPDTAG
+1903 LVDSWTAESGAAG

-1928 DLRHDTTFVV
+1928 DLRQNTTFVV
-1938 KCTALNRYTVAFQG
+1938 KCTALNHYTVSFAGQL
-1952 KMADG
+1952 DG
-1957 SAITDAAGTVSAVKL
+1957 NTITEDMGSVSAVKL

-1996 IGYEIAGWKLNGNAV
+1996 TGYEIADWKLNGSIV
-2011 TPTASGTYQI
+2011 TPTADGTYQI

-2044 GENGTLTCDSHTGS
+2044 GENGTLTCDSHTDS
-2058 SFYLPCGSKGALT
+2058 SFYLPCGSKDTLT

-2084 WTVNGSS
+2084 WTVNDND
-2091 VSGTAITNSDKEKY
+2091 VSGSAVVNSDNQTY
-2105 TYTPDKTNGMTDDL
+2105 TYTPNADGITEDVT
-2119 IVSVAFEKI
+2119 VSVAFEKI

-2142 EDDNSGENGT
+2142 EDANSGENGT

-2158 RNGTNTPLRSG
+2158 RYEENTALRSG
-2169 NEVLSG
+2169 DEVLSG
-2175 SEVTFTAQPNQGYKV
+2175 STVAFTASPAVGYKV
-2190 QRWYLDGKEQAGAPT
+2190 QRWYLDGKEQTDAPT

-2257 AIANGNNITA
+2257 AIANGNNVTA

-2292 AYEQNGKPYTGN
+2292 AYEPNGKPYTDN
-2304 SLACDVSATQGADI
+2304 SLTCDVSATQGADI

-2374 VNGTMHKP
+2374 VNGTMHKT
-2382 DATTYTL
+2382 DAKDYTL
-2389 TVTEDTEII
+2389 TVTEDTEIM

-2413 VIPTS
+2413 VLPTS
-2418 GADNGTLTVSGPDE
+2418 GADNGTLTVSGPDAD
-2432 NGKAKS
+2432 GKAKS

-2462 GTTAIGTAESTTYV
+2462 GTTAIGIAESKTYT

-2502 SGSGAV
+2502 SGSGTV
-2508 SAKVNGADVAIT
+2508 SAKVNDENAAIT
-2520 GGKLTVP
+2520 GGTLTVP
-2527 HHAAV
+2527 HHAAA

-2540 GAYLTGWTLDGE
+2540 GAYLTGWKLDGE
-2552 AEGNALTLNLNNVTK
+2552 AEGNALTLNLNNVTE

-2586 CGNGGKLTV
+2586 CGDGGKLTIK
-2595 RRADGTTIDASGGI
+2595 RADGTTIDASSGI

-2621 APDYGKMVQ
+2621 APDSGKMVQ
-2630 AWTVNGTAADELS
+2630 AWMVNGTAADELS

-2666 DLPADNTEYTF
+2666 NLPADDAKYTF
-2677 RTSSRTPND
+2677 RTISRTPND
-2686 YGTERQIRKGGTI
+2686 YGTERQIRKDGTI
-2699 EFAMRPAE
+2699 EFAMLPAE
-2707 GYLIRNLDFQGGTVT
+2707 GYFIRNLDFQGGTVT

-2731 WSIRMEKVVSTITF
+2731 WSIRMEKVVSTIKF

-2764 LTVKLGDTVLTDG
+2764 LTVKLGDTVLTNG
-2777 AKLAAGDILTIAAD
+2777 AKLATGDILTIAAN
-2791 PATGYTLDKLTVSGA
+2791 PAIGYTLDKLTVTGA
-2806 TKQPGGTYKV
+2806 AKQPDGTYKV

-2836 GGAGGGGGAVA
+2836 GGAGGGGGTA
-2847 PTTYDVV
+2847 P
-2854 IPSALAN
+2854 A
-2861 IVKADKTKAA
+2861 ADKRITVENNKNGAVSPSDSNAKPDTK
-2871 ADDTVTLTVSG
+2871 VTLTIKPDSG
-2882 EGTLTVTDANGKS
+2882 KRLSGLTVTDEKGNALPLTRKDAAHYEFTMPDGK
-2895 VALTDLGSGK
+2895 VTVKPVFAD
-2905 YAFKMPSSKV
+2905 SST
-2915 NVAFAASGETKPCDG
+2915 SCPG
-2930 GKDCPS
+2930 GIICPTHEMS
-2936 APFKDVDTGK
+2936 DVPLNAWYHDVVDTAVDSG
-2946 WYHVSI
+2946 W
-2952 DYVLTHSIMNGVSGT
+2952 MNGTGNGQFTPQGT
-2967 SFAPN
+2967 T
-2972 SNLTRGMLVQ
+2972 TRGMLAAV
-2982 ILFNLEGKPQSAS
+2982 LYRMAGSPKAPKGTFA
-2995 ASFSDVKVDAWY
+2995 DVESSMYYADAV
-3007 AKAVGWAAANKVVTG
+3007 AWAAENGIVTG
-3022 YADDTFRPNA
+3022 LDATTYAPANSI
-3032 AVTREQAAAILYR
+3032 TREQLATMLYR
-3045 YAQSKGIDVSVGEDT
+3045 MAQYNG
-3060 NILSYADAL
+3060 
-3069 QASEYAIPALQW
+3069 QASTGSAD
-3081 AVGAGVLNGKS
+3081 VLNGFADRNAVHDWAKDAMCWAIENGIVTGK
-3092 GNLLAPTGT
+3092 GNAILDPTGT
-3101 ATRAEIAAIMQRWC
+3101 ATRAEVAAMLTRFHNLTA
-3115 EKIVQK
+3115 K

>member
-29 AAANIPERE
+29 AAANTPERE

-116 VQGNLDGAYIRY
+116 VQGNLDGAYSRY
-128 AVNGYGLGLGK
+128 AVNGYGMSFNK
-139 YGNTYASKLSSNSSN
+139 YGNTYASKLSSNSAN
-154 LTDYNN
+154 VTDYNTN
-160 NDFSGIYATSTAF
+160 GFSGIYATSTAY
-173 NKGYGK
+173 NSGNGK
-179 DNYIA
+179 DNYVA
-184 ELRAYGRDKKTPTE
+184 ELRAYGRDKTTPTE

-229 TAEMTYGDG
+229 TKNMIYGDG

-251 AIMDVAAADMNGDGK
+251 AIMDVAAADVNGDGK

-271 YAGRWKDENGTRY
+271 YAGRWADINGTRY

-298 GQLKINAGKSSSYQ
+298 GQLKINAGKASAYQ

-373 VSGLDTVSLADGE
+373 VSGLDTVSLANGE

-464 AQSYIDDPDEDY
+464 AQSYIDNPNKDY

-548 VQAGVVDSNPSGQS
+548 VQAGIVDSNPSGKS
-562 AVKQY
+562 EVKQD

-597 GAAYLTGAKSGASDS
+597 GAAYLTGAKSGASDY
-612 TKNHIFYSTQEGV
+612 TENHMFFSTQEGV

-667 VYAVLQASPYFADLN
+667 VYAVLQATPYFADLN

-777 YDPDSKQWSTTILPA
+777 YDPGSKQWSTTILPA

-841 REFAFNGAYAHTGA
+841 REFIFGGAYAHTGA

-885 VGGGGALFGNKGYVG
+885 VGGGGALLGNKGYVG

-910 WSKSSADGTAF
+910 WSKSSAEGTAF

-928 PAEATQY
+928 PAEASQY

-948 DGTPVWIVGYEVK
+948 GDTPVWIVGYEVK
-961 NVMQPPR
+961 NVKQPPR

-1025 DANTDYRFSVRA
+1025 DTNTDYRFSVRA

-1113 LKNSTGVS
+1113 LKNGTGVS
-1121 GADGPSLTITA
+1121 GADGPKLTITA
-1132 AEEMNGYACRCRVYV
+1132 AEEMNGYAYRCRVYV

-1163 VPTSIQITPKDDTVW
+1163 VPTRIQITPEDGTVW

-1199 LPSGDKTYSLL
+1199 LTSGDKTYSLL
-1210 SGGNQFFWFNDAA
+1210 SGGNQFFWFDGAA
-1223 YYAYKG
+1223 YYAYNG
-1229 PAPTLTG
+1229 TPPTLTG

-1263 AVITVTDADGKT
+1263 AVITVTDNDGKT
-1275 DTKTLALGNPV
+1275 DTRTIAL
-1286 SDSTSIP
+1286 SDSTDDDTTQIT
-1293 YNGVSYTAVHKFQP
+1293 YNGKSYTVQHKWSG
-1307 TDSAYSGYTFYEANG
+1307 TIGSDSYSFYEAA
-1322 NGEIAYLYTK
+1322 NGEDTVYLYQT
-1332 DSGTTYLPFTLRYA
+1332 DNGYTPFTLSWKQKIGSI
-1346 STLVDGTDVNT
+1346 STDALA
-1357 LTPVYQATETAGTNT
+1357 PVYQATQTAGTNT

-1409 GIEGQTLTVP
+1409 GIEGQSFTVP
-1419 VSESQ
+1419 VSES
-1424 DKFTALLD
+1424 KAALSS
-1432 KFAPK
+1432 FAPK

-1490 LAATLTSQKGASQ
+1490 LAATLTSQNGTSQ
-1503 NVAATYTVE
+1503 NATATYKVE

-1541 NYRITAAYQK
+1541 NYRITATYQK

-1560 VIIVSK
+1560 VIIVGK

-1581 DTNRTPAA
+1581 DTNRTPDAA
-1589 AKVSGLAAWDND
+1589 EVSGLAAWDNG

-1621 GKYPI
+1621 SEYPI
-1626 YIALKDSQKIQSLQ
+1626 YIALKDSVSVKSLQ
-1640 EKYNILLKNAVYTL
+1640 QKYNILLKNAVYTL

-1714 VGTDYVADSGST
+1714 VGDSYLAGQGDS
-1726 YYNNISYTIDNLGA
+1726 YYNAISYTIDSLSENV
-1740 DTDVSVEF
+1740 DVSVNF
-1748 TAGASAFTYQSN
+1748 TAGTSTLTYKADS
-1760 NDTMGTVSANYLTDG
+1760 TAIGSVTANYLTDG
-1775 ALGSAFVSGGN
+1775 ALGSAFISGGN

-1802 FAIDHW
+1802 YAVDRW
-1808 VVNGETLKTADGTHN
+1808 EVNGETLKTADGTHN

-1843 FVENSHPVVTI
+1843 FVKNSQPVVTI
-1854 KPVDNDGNLLTGA
+1854 KPVDNDGNPLTGA

-1928 DLRHDTTFVV
+1928 NLRRNTTFVV
-1938 KCTALNRYTVAFQG
+1938 KCTALNHYTVSFAGQL
-1952 KMADG
+1952 DG
-1957 SAITDAAGTVSAVKL
+1957 NTITEDMGSVSAVKL

-1996 IGYEIAGWKLNGNAV
+1996 TGYEIAGWKLNGSTV
-2011 TPTASGTYQI
+2011 TPTADGTYQI

-2044 GENGTLTCDSHTGS
+2044 GENGTLTCDSHTGN
-2058 SFYLPCGSKGALT
+2058 SFYLPYGSKDALT
-2071 FTAQPESGYRVAG
+2071 CTAQPSTGYRVKA
-2084 WTVNGSS
+2084 WTVNGKS
-2091 VSGTAITNSDKEKY
+2091 VSGTAITNSDEEKY

-2119 IVSVAFEKI
+2119 TVSVAFEKI
-2128 PTAKITFSVVDTTP
+2128 PTVKITFSVVDTTP

-2158 RNGTNTPLRSG
+2158 RNGTKTELRSG
-2169 NEVLSG
+2169 DEVLSG
-2175 SEVTFTAQPNQGYKV
+2175 SEVTFTAQPDSGYKV
-2190 QRWYLDGKEQAGAPT
+2190 QRWYLDGTEQAGAPT

-2257 AIANGNNITA
+2257 AIANGNNVTA

-2273 TVENLR
+2273 TVENLD

-2292 AYEQNGKPYTGN
+2292 VYEQNGKPYTGN

-2352 GDTEIKFTASA
+2352 GDTEITFTASA

-2462 GTTAIGTAESTTYV
+2462 GTTAIGTEESTTYV

-2540 GAYLTGWTLDGE
+2540 GAYLTGWTLDGT
-2552 AEGNALTLNLNNVTK
+2552 AGGNALTLNLNNVTK
-2567 DHTIDAA
+2567 DHVIDAA

-2586 CGNGGKLTV
+2586 CGDGGKLTV
-2595 RRADGTTIDASGGI
+2595 KRADGTTIDASGGI

-2621 APDYGKMVQ
+2621 APDSGKMVQ

-2666 DLPADNTEYTF
+2666 DLPADNAKYTF
-2677 RTSSRTPND
+2677 LTSSRTPND

-2699 EFAMRPAE
+2699 EFAMRPAD

-2791 PATGYTLDKLTVSGA
+2791 PAIGYTLDKLTVSGA

-2816 DAAAVSVSASFKSTG
+2816 DADTAAVSVSASFKSTG

-2836 GGAGGGGGAVA
+2836 GGAGGGGGTAPVEDKRITVENSKNGAVS
-2847 PTTYDVV
+2847 
-2854 IPSALAN
+2854 PSDSNA
-2861 IVKADKTKAA
+2861 KPDTK
-2871 ADDTVTLTVSG
+2871 VTLTIKPNSG
-2882 EGTLTVTDANGKS
+2882 KRLSGLTVTDEKGNALPLTRKDAAHYEFTMPDGK
-2895 VALTDLGSGK
+2895 VTVKPVFAD
-2905 YAFKMPSSKV
+2905 SST
-2915 NVAFAASGETKPCDG
+2915 SCPG
-2930 GKDCPS
+2930 GIICPTHEMS
-2936 APFKDVDTGK
+2936 DVPLDAWYHDVVDTAVDCG
-2946 WYHVSI
+2946 W
-2952 DYVLTHSIMNGVSGT
+2952 MNGTGNSQFTPQGT
-2967 SFAPN
+2967 T
-2972 SNLTRGMLVQ
+2972 TRGMLATV
-2982 ILFNLEGKPQSAS
+2982 LYRMAGSPKAPKSTFA
-2995 ASFSDVKVDAWY
+2995 DVESSMYYADAVAWT
-3007 AKAVGWAAANKVVTG
+3007 AENGIVTG
-3022 YADDTFRPNA
+3022 LDATTYAPA
-3032 AVTREQAAAILYR
+3032 HSITREQLAAMLYR
-3045 YAQSKGIDVSVGEDT
+3045 MAQHNG
-3060 NILSYADAL
+3060 
-3069 QASEYAIPALQW
+3069 QAS
-3081 AVGAGVLNGKS
+3081 AGSADVLNGFADRNAVHDWAKDAMCWAIENGIVTGK
-3092 GNLLAPTGT
+3092 GNAVLDPTGT
-3101 ATRAEIAAIMQRWC
+3101 ATRAEVAAMLTRFHNLAG
-3115 EKIVQK
+3115 K

>member
-63 YSKEHVSQ
+63 YSKKHVSQ

-139 YGNTYASKLSSNSSN
+139 YGNTYASKLSSNSRN
-154 LTDYNN
+154 LTDYNDN
-160 NDFSGIYATSTAF
+160 GFSGIYATSTAF
-173 NKGYGK
+173 SKGDGK
-179 DNYIA
+179 DNYVA
-184 ELRAYGRDKKTPTE
+184 ELRAYGRGEKTTIGSKKY
-198 IGDKDGGFA
+198 DGKFE
-207 LALFKVDDN
+207 LALFKVNDN
-216 GKRSSAGTLSPTV
+216 GKRSPADTLSPIA

-271 YAGRWKDENGTRY
+271 YAGRWKDENGMRY
-284 AYVDVFD
+284 AYVDVFN
-291 TASMERT
+291 TTSMKRINE
-298 GQLKINAGKSSSYQ
+298 LKINAGKSSSYQ

-326 VTLAGGDLDRDGKEE
+326 VTLAGGDLNRDGKEE

-366 ESGTLTP
+366 ESGKLTP

-423 AHDSGAYTTAAY
+423 AHDSGMYTTAAY

-464 AQSYIDDPDEDY
+464 AQSYIDKPNDGY

-548 VQAGVVDSNPSGQS
+548 VQAGVVDSNPSGTSEVDQD
-562 AVKQY
+562 
-567 NKWRESFVYVAGVHR
+567 NNWRESFVYVAGVHR
-582 EEPVN
+582 KEPVN

-597 GAAYLTGAKSGASDS
+597 GAAYLTGAKSGASDN

-667 VYAVLQASPYFADLN
+667 VYAVLQATPYFADLN

-717 SLEVQAL
+717 SLEVQAF

-841 REFAFNGAYAHTGA
+841 REFTFNGAYAHTGA

-885 VGGGGALFGNKGYVG
+885 VGGGGALLGNKGYVG

-935 GFEWKLIVNNAQL
+935 GFHWKLIVNNAQL
-948 DGTPVWIVGYEVK
+948 GDTPVWIVGYEVK
-961 NVMQPPR
+961 NVKQPPR

-1121 GADGPSLTITA
+1121 GANGPSLTITA
-1132 AEEMNGYACRCRVYV
+1132 AEEMNGYAYRCRVYV

-1163 VPTSIQITPKDDTVW
+1163 VPTRIQITPEDGTVW

-1199 LPSGDKTYSLL
+1199 LTSGDKTYSLL
-1210 SGGNQFFWFNDAA
+1210 SGGNQFFWFDGAA

-1263 AVITVTDADGKT
+1263 AVITVTDNDGKT
-1275 DTKTLALGNPV
+1275 DTRTIAL
-1286 SDSTSIP
+1286 SDSTDDDTTQIT
-1293 YNGVSYTAVHKFQP
+1293 YNDKSYTVQHKWSG
-1307 TDSAYSGYTFYEANG
+1307 TIGSDSYSFYEAA
-1322 NGEIAYLYTK
+1322 NGEDTVYLYQT
-1332 DSGTTYLPFTLRYA
+1332 DNGYTPFTLSWKQKIGSI
-1346 STLVDGTDVNT
+1346 STDALA
-1357 LTPVYQATETAGTNT
+1357 PVYQATQTAGTNT
-1372 TTESI
+1372 TTENI
-1377 TGLTYAL
+1377 TGKQYQLT
-1384 AASVLENGSKP
+1384 ASVLENGSKP

-1409 GIEGQTLTVP
+1409 GIEGQTITVP

-1463 YFVLNKQN
+1463 YFVLNKTD

-1512 KLVSGKYVSAVSDT
+1512 KLVSGKYVPAGSAT

-1541 NYRITAAYQK
+1541 NYRITATCQN
-1551 SGETLTDSK
+1551 LTDSK

-1581 DTNRTPAA
+1581 DTRTPAA

-1601 TLTAGTDYTLTSE
+1601 TLTADTDYTLTSE
-1614 GTTAALP
+1614 GVSAALP
-1621 GKYPI
+1621 GEYPI

-1673 TYQADAASAVLPVS
+1673 TYQADAASAMLPVS

-1700 TAAPKAGYTVSRWK
+1700 TAQPKAGYTVSRWK
-1714 VGTDYVADSGST
+1714 VGDSYLAGQGDS
-1726 YYNNISYTIDNLGA
+1726 YYNAISYTIDSLSE
-1740 DTDVSVEF
+1740 DVDVSVNF
-1748 TAGASAFTYQSN
+1748 TAGTSTLTYKADS
-1760 NDTMGTVSANYLTDG
+1760 TAIGSVTANYLTDG
-1775 ALGSAFVSGGN
+1775 ALGSAFISGGN

-1802 FAIDHW
+1802 YAVDRW
-1808 VVNGETLKTADGTHN
+1808 EVNGETLKTADGTHN

-1843 FVENSHPVVTI
+1843 FVANSQPVVTI
-1854 KPVDNDGNLLTGA
+1854 KPVDNDGNPLTGA

-1882 FTYTAHTGENPV
+1882 FTDTAHTGENPV

-1928 DLRHDTTFVV
+1928 DLRQNTTFVV

-1957 SAITDAAGTVSAVKL
+1957 SAITDVAGTVSAVKL

-1996 IGYEIAGWKLNGNAV
+1996 TGYEIAGWKLNGNAV
-2011 TPTASGTYQI
+2011 APTASGTYQI
-2021 PSLNGN
+2021 PLLNGN

-2044 GENGTLTCDSHTGS
+2044 SENGTLTCDSHTGS
-2058 SFYLPCGSKGALT
+2058 SFYLPCDSKDALT
-2071 FTAQPESGYRVAG
+2071 FTAQPKSGYRVKA
-2084 WTVNGSS
+2084 WTVNGKS

-2119 IVSVAFEKI
+2119 TVSVVFEKI

-2257 AIANGNNITA
+2257 AIASGNNVTA

-2273 TVENLR
+2273 TVENLG

-2292 AYEQNGKPYTGN
+2292 VYEQNGKPYTGN

-2341 DKSLTSGSTVK
+2341 DKSLPSGDMVK

-2374 VNGTMHKP
+2374 VNSTMHKT

-2418 GADNGTLTVSGPDE
+2418 DADNGTLTVSGPDAD
-2432 NGKAKS
+2432 GKAKS

-2462 GTTAIGTAESTTYV
+2462 GITAIGTAESTTYV

-2540 GAYLTGWTLDGE
+2540 GAYLTGWTLDGT

-2586 CGNGGKLTV
+2586 CGDGGKLTV
-2595 RRADGTTIDASGGI
+2595 KRADGTTIDASGGI

-2621 APDYGKMVQ
+2621 APDSGKMVQ
-2630 AWTVNGTAADELS
+2630 AWTVNDTAADELS

-2666 DLPADNTEYTF
+2666 DLPADNATYTF
-2677 RTSSRTPND
+2677 HTSSRTPHD

-2699 EFAMRPAE
+2699 EFAMRPAD

-2722 RCALQTDGS
+2722 RCALQADGS
-2731 WSIRMEKVVSTITF
+2731 WSIRMEKVISTITF

-2836 GGAGGGGGAVA
+2836 GGGGGGAVA
-2847 PTTYDVV
+2847 PTTYDIV

-2871 ADDTVTLTVSG
+2871 AGDTVTLTVSD
-2882 EGTLTVTDANGKS
+2882 EGTLTVTDSNGKS

-2905 YAFKMPSSKV
+2905 YTFKMPSSKV

-3022 YADDTFRPNA
+3022 YADGTFRPNA

>member
-1 MKYKRGISLTLTAAL
+1 M
-16 LLSMLPQ
+16 
-23 IVLPKA
+23 
-29 AAANIPERE
+29 
-38 IDSSTYAALGL
+38 
-49 SLNAEDKGASLTAP
+49 
-63 YSKEHVSQ
+63 
-71 AFTASEVYVAASG
+71 
-84 SQANR
+84 
-89 YLIRDGFDRME
+89 
-100 TNNRDSAVW
+100 
-109 DGDNKSN
+109 
-116 VQGNLDGAYIRY
+116 
-128 AVNGYGLGLGK
+128 
-139 YGNTYASKLSSNSSN
+139 
-154 LTDYNN
+154 
-160 NDFSGIYATSTAF
+160 
-173 NKGYGK
+173 
-179 DNYIA
+179 
-184 ELRAYGRDKKTPTE
+184 
-198 IGDKDGGFA
+198 
-207 LALFKVDDN
+207 
-216 GKRSSAGTLSPTV
+216 
-229 TAEMTYGDG
+229 
-238 MAYFTRRYVQEMD
+238 
-251 AIMDVAAADMNGDGK
+251 
-266 DELFV
+266 
-271 YAGRWKDENGTRY
+271 
-284 AYVDVFD
+284 
-291 TASMERT
+291 
-298 GQLKINAGKSSSYQ
+298 
-312 QATQWQWQIEKIPV
+312 
-326 VTLAGGDLDRDGKEE
+326 
-341 IAVTA
+341 
-346 SAPTDNSNVASAA
+346 
-359 HLTVFTE
+359 
-366 ESGTLTP
+366 
-373 VSGLDTVSLADGE
+373 
-386 QAMVSANCAFG
+386 
-397 TFSLPDT
+397 
-404 GITGTVL
+404 
-411 IAAGYQSNNASS
+411 
-423 AHDSGAYTTAAY
+423 
-435 RFAYYDPQSKKFKL
+435 
-449 SEYRTQALGD
+449 
-459 SGKKI
+459 
-464 AQSYIDDPDEDY
+464 
-476 YRPVHAPI
+476 
-484 ALGCAD
+484 
-490 MEGIG
+490 
-495 ANNSNDE
+495 
-502 VLLGGEIYDFDTT
+502 
-515 GGITTQLSSVSV
+515 
-527 CTSQVNINGKNKAK
+527 
-541 EQVWISD
+541 
-548 VQAGVVDSNPSGQS
+548 
-562 AVKQY
+562 
-567 NKWRESFVYVAGVHR
+567 
-582 EEPVN
+582 
-587 GSDDYYWMDL
+587 
-597 GAAYLTGAKSGASDS
+597 
-612 TKNHIFYSTQEGV
+612 
-625 IAESSRRND
+625 
-634 NTGTFV
+634 
-640 SLALPDFGND
+640 
-650 SITMRYVA
+650 
-658 DYTVYTNPE
+658 
-667 VYAVLQASPYFADLN
+667 
-682 ETYDYIGNGGTAY
+682 
-695 GTSKSTGDT
+695 
-704 KTASVSQALGVYH
+704 
-717 SLEVQAL
+717 
-724 AGGEYEVELSA
+724 
-735 SYSYDYAESTEIEH
+735 
-749 SVTYNAQAGGGDM
+749 
-762 AVVYTIPYQYYIYEM
+762 
-777 YDPDSKQWSTTILPA
+777 
-792 ALDPTVAV
+792 
-800 LDVESY
+800 
-806 DEIAAET
+806 
-813 KGLEPISGNLLYSTP
+813 
-828 GEPETYANQPAGT
+828 
-841 REFAFNGAYAHTGA
+841 
-855 SSTTADTTQEI
+855 
-866 TKTTGKEHSH
+866 
-876 AFNLELNYK
+876 
-885 VGGGGALFGNKGYVG
+885 
-900 VTGSTGAGGG
+900 
-910 WSKSSADGTAF
+910 
-921 SGTVDSL
+921 
-928 PAEATQY
+928 
-935 GFEWKLIVNNAQL
+935 
-948 DGTPVWIVGYEVK
+948 
-961 NVMQPPR
+961 
-968 MPQNLTVTEVSTS
+968 
-981 TVDLEW
+981 DLEW

-1063 ITTHPEDASTAAGK
+1063 ITTHPKDASTAAGK
-1077 TATFTAAATYT
+1077 TATFTTAATYT
-1088 DDSGAKPVSYQWQ
+1088 DDSGAKPISYQWQ

-1121 GADGPSLTITA
+1121 GANGPSLTITA
-1132 AEEMNGYACRCRVYV
+1132 AEEMNGYAYRCRVYV

-1163 VPTSIQITPKDDTVW
+1163 VPTSIQITPKNGTVW

-1199 LPSGDKTYSLL
+1199 LTSGDKTYSLL
-1210 SGGNQFFWFNDAA
+1210 SGGNQFFWFDGAA

-1229 PAPTLTG
+1229 PAPTLSN
-1236 GLVGTT
+1236 GLL
-1242 QTFDTSNID
+1242 DKD
-1251 STALDVAQTSPQ
+1251 TALSADKIGSALDIQSEGPQ
-1263 AVITVTDADGKT
+1263 AILTETDADGKT

-1286 SDSTSIP
+1286 TDSTSIP

-1346 STLVDGTDVNT
+1346 STLVGRTDVNT
-1357 LTPVYQATETAGTNT
+1357 LAPVYQATETTGTNT
-1372 TTESI
+1372 KTENI
-1377 TGLTYAL
+1377 TGKQYPLT
-1384 AASVLENGSKP
+1384 ASVLENGSKP

-1409 GIEGQTLTVP
+1409 GIEGQTITV
-1419 VSESQ
+1419 
-1424 DKFTALLD
+1424 DLD
-1432 KFAPK
+1432 TNQANASKPDFQPR

-1463 YFVLNKQN
+1463 YFVLNKTD

-1490 LAATLTSQKGASQ
+1490 LAATLTSQNGTSQ

-1512 KLVSGKYVSAVSDT
+1512 KLVSGKYVSAVSAT

-1541 NYRITAAYQK
+1541 NYRITATCQN
-1551 SGETLTDSK
+1551 LTDSK

-1589 AKVSGLAAWDND
+1589 AEVSGLAAWDND
-1601 TLTAGTDYTLTSE
+1601 TLTADTDYTLTSE

-1626 YIALKDSQKIQSLQ
+1626 YIALKDSKKIQSLQ

-1687 SGSSLPKGSKVTF
+1687 SGSSLPKGSKMTF

-1854 KPVDNDGNLLTGA
+1854 KPVDNDGNPLTGA

-1996 IGYEIAGWKLNGNAV
+1996 IGYEIADWKLNGNAV

-2038 KITLSA
+2038 KITLLA

-2058 SFYLPCGSKGALT
+2058 SFYLPCGSKDALT
-2071 FTAQPESGYRVAG
+2071 FTAQPKIGYRVAG
-2084 WTVNGSS
+2084 WTVNDND
-2091 VSGTAITNSDKEKY
+2091 VSGSAVVNSDDQTY
-2105 TYTPDKTNGMTDDL
+2105 TYTPNADGITEDVT
-2119 IVSVAFEKI
+2119 VSVVFEKI

-2175 SEVTFTAQPNQGYKV
+2175 SEVMFTAQPNQGYKV
-2190 QRWYLDGKEQAGAPT
+2190 QRWYLDGTEQAGAPT
-2205 LNITDSDTA
+2205 LNITDSDTV

-2257 AIANGNNITA
+2257 AIASGNNVTA

-2273 TVENLR
+2273 TVENLG

-2462 GTTAIGTAESTTYV
+2462 GTTAIGTEESTTYV

-2502 SGSGAV
+2502 SGNGAV

-2540 GAYLTGWTLDGE
+2540 GAYLTGWTLDGT
-2552 AEGNALTLNLNNVTK
+2552 AGGNALTLNLNNVTEN
-2567 DHTIDAA
+2567 HIIDAA

-2586 CGNGGKLTV
+2586 CGDGGKLTV
-2595 RRADGTTIDASGGI
+2595 KRADGTTIDASGGI

-2621 APDYGKMVQ
+2621 APDSGKMVR

-2666 DLPADNTEYTF
+2666 DLPADNAKYTF

-2699 EFAMRPAE
+2699 EFAMLPAK

-2753 PLTITAPQNGT
+2753 SLTITAPQNGT

-2836 GGAGGGGGAVA
+2836 GGGGGGGAVA
-2847 PTTYDVV
+2847 PTTYDIV

-2871 ADDTVTLTVSG
+2871 AGDTVTLTVSD
-2882 EGTLTVTDANGKS
+2882 EGTLTVTDSNGKS

-2905 YAFKMPSSKV
+2905 YTFKMPSSKV

-3092 GNLLAPTGT
+3092 DNLLAPTGT

>member
-63 YSKEHVSQ
+63 YSKKHVSQ

-100 TNNRDSAVW
+100 TNNRDSAIGGSDV
-109 DGDNKSN
+109 K
-116 VQGNLDGAYIRY
+116 GNLAGAYIRY
-128 AVNGYGLGLGK
+128 AVNGYGLPSDK
-139 YGNTYASKLSSNSSN
+139 GNTYASKLSSNSAN
-154 LTDYNN
+154 VTDYNTN
-160 NDFSGIYATSTAF
+160 GFSGIYATSTAF
-173 NKGYGK
+173 NKGDGK
-179 DNYIA
+179 DNYVA
-184 ELRAYGRDKKTPTE
+184 ELRAYGRGEKTTIGSKKH
-198 IGDKDGGFA
+198 DGKFE
-207 LALFKVDDN
+207 LALFKVNDN
-216 GKRSSAGTLSPTV
+216 GKRSPAGTLSPTA
-229 TAEMTYGDG
+229 TAEMTYGGG

-251 AIMDVAAADMNGDGK
+251 AIMDVAAADVNGDGK

-291 TASMERT
+291 TASMKCT
-298 GQLKINAGKSSSYQ
+298 GQLKINAGKASAYQ

-423 AHDSGAYTTAAY
+423 AHDSGMYTTAAY

-548 VQAGVVDSNPSGQS
+548 VQAGVVDSNPSDKS
-562 AVKQY
+562 AVDQY

-582 EEPVN
+582 KEPVN

-597 GAAYLTGAKSGASDS
+597 GAAYLTGAKSGASND

-667 VYAVLQASPYFADLN
+667 VYAVLQASPYFTDLN

-777 YDPDSKQWSTTILPA
+777 YDPGSKQWSTTILPA

-885 VGGGGALFGNKGYVG
+885 VGGGGALLGNKGYVG

-961 NVMQPPR
+961 NVKQPPR

-1077 TATFTAAATYT
+1077 TATFTTAATYT
-1088 DDSGAKPVSYQWQ
+1088 DDSGAKTVSYQWQ

-1121 GADGPSLTITA
+1121 GADGPALTITA
-1132 AEEMNGYACRCRVYV
+1132 AEEMNGYAYRCRVYV

-1163 VPTSIQITPKDDTVW
+1163 VPTRIQITPEDGTVW

-1199 LPSGDKTYSLL
+1199 LTSGDKTYSLL
-1210 SGGNQFFWFNDAA
+1210 SGGNQFFWFNGAA

-1229 PAPTLTG
+1229 TAPTLTG

-1263 AVITVTDADGKT
+1263 AVITVTDNDGKT
-1275 DTKTLALGNPV
+1275 DTRTIAL
-1286 SDSTSIP
+1286 SDSTDDDTTQIT
-1293 YNGVSYTAVHKFQP
+1293 YNGESYTVQHKWSG
-1307 TDSAYSGYTFYEANG
+1307 TIGSDSYSFYEAA
-1322 NGEIAYLYTK
+1322 NGEDTVYLYQT
-1332 DSGTTYLPFTLRYA
+1332 DNGYTPFTLSWKQKIGSI
-1346 STLVDGTDVNT
+1346 STDALA
-1357 LTPVYQATETAGTNT
+1357 PVYQATQTAGTNT
-1372 TTESI
+1372 TTENI

-1384 AASVLENGSKP
+1384 AASVWENGSKP
-1395 TGMTGTVTFIISGA
+1395 TGMTGTVTFTIFGA
-1409 GIEGQTLTVP
+1409 GIEGQSFTVP
-1419 VSESQ
+1419 VSES
-1424 DKFTALLD
+1424 KAALSS
-1432 KFAPK
+1432 FAPK

-1480 ANVTYGESAN
+1480 ANVTYGERAN
-1490 LAATLTSQKGASQ
+1490 LAATLTSQNGTSQ
-1503 NVAATYTVE
+1503 NVTATYKVE
-1512 KLVSGKYVSAVSDT
+1512 KLVSGQYVSAGSAT

-1541 NYRITAAYQK
+1541 NYRITATRQN
-1551 SGETLTDSK
+1551 LTDSK

-1581 DTNRTPAA
+1581 DTRTPAA

-1601 TLTAGTDYTLTSE
+1601 TLTADTDYTLTSE

-1626 YIALKDSQKIQSLQ
+1626 YIALKDSKKIQSLQ
-1640 EKYNILLKNAVYTL
+1640 EKYNILLKNAIYTL

-1687 SGSSLPKGSKVTF
+1687 SGSRLPKGSKVTF
-1700 TAAPKAGYTVSRWK
+1700 TAQPKAGYTVSRWK

-1726 YYNNISYTIDNLGA
+1726 YYNNISYTINNLSA

-1748 TAGASAFTYQSN
+1748 TAGASTFTYQSN
-1760 NDTMGTVSANYLTDG
+1760 DDTMGTVSANYLTDG
-1775 ALGSAFVSGGN
+1775 ALGGAFTSGGN
-1786 VNYSQTIR
+1786 VNYSQTVR
-1794 VSAQPKDG
+1794 VAAQPKDG
-1802 FAIDHW
+1802 YAVDRW
-1808 VVNGETLKTADGTHN
+1808 EVNGNTLKTADGTHN

-1843 FVENSHPVVTI
+1843 FIKNSQPVVTI
-1854 KPVDNDGNLLTGA
+1854 KPVDNDGNPLTGA

-1903 LVDSWTATPDTAG
+1903 LVDSWTATPDTEG

-1928 DLRHDTTFVV
+1928 DLRENTAFTV
-1938 KCTALNRYTVAFQG
+1938 KCTALNRYTVSFQG

-1996 IGYEIAGWKLNGNAV
+1996 TGYEIADWKLNGNAI

-2021 PSLNGN
+2021 PSLNVN

-2044 GENGTLTCDSHTGS
+2044 SENGTLTCDSHTGS
-2058 SFYLPCGSKGALT
+2058 SFYLPCGSKDALT

-2084 WTVNGSS
+2084 WTVNDND
-2091 VSGTAITNSDKEKY
+2091 VSGSAVVNSDNQTY
-2105 TYTPDKTNGMTDDL
+2105 TYTPNADGITEDVT
-2119 IVSVAFEKI
+2119 VSVAFEKI

-2142 EDDNSGENGT
+2142 EDENSGENGT

-2158 RNGTNTPLRSG
+2158 RHGTNTALRSG
-2169 NEVLSG
+2169 DEVLSG
-2175 SEVTFTAQPNQGYKV
+2175 STVAFTASPAVGYKV
-2190 QRWYLDGKEQAGAPT
+2190 QRWYLDGTEQAGAPT

-2257 AIANGNNITA
+2257 AIANGNNVTA

-2273 TVENLR
+2273 TVENLG

-2292 AYEQNGKPYTGN
+2292 VYEQNGKPYTGN

-2418 GADNGTLTVSGPDE
+2418 DADNGTLTVSGPDE

-2520 GGKLTVP
+2520 GGTLTVP

-2540 GAYLTGWTLDGE
+2540 GAYLTGWTLDGT
-2552 AEGNALTLNLNNVTK
+2552 AEGNALTLNLNNVTEN
-2567 DHTIDAA
+2567 HTIDAA

-2586 CGNGGKLTV
+2586 CGDGGKLTV
-2595 RRADGTTIDASGGI
+2595 KRADGTTIDASGGI

-2621 APDYGKMVQ
+2621 APDSGKMVQ
-2630 AWTVNGTAADELS
+2630 AWMVNGTAADELS

-2666 DLPADNTEYTF
+2666 DLPADDAKYTF
-2677 RTSSRTPND
+2677 RTISRTPND

-2699 EFAMRPAE
+2699 EFAMRPAK

-2777 AKLAAGDILTIAAD
+2777 AKLAAGDILTITAD

-2836 GGAGGGGGAVA
+2836 GGGTGGGGGAGGGGGTA
-2847 PTTYDVV
+2847 PTEDKRITVENSKNGAV
-2854 IPSALAN
+2854 SPSDSNA
-2861 IVKADKTKAA
+2861 KPDTK
-2871 ADDTVTLTVSG
+2871 VTLTIKPDSG
-2882 EGTLTVTDANGKS
+2882 KRLSGLTVTDEKGNTLPLTRKDAAHYEFTMPDGK
-2895 VALTDLGSGK
+2895 VTVKPVFAD
-2905 YAFKMPSSKV
+2905 SST
-2915 NVAFAASGETKPCDG
+2915 SCPG
-2930 GKDCPS
+2930 GIICPTHEMS
-2936 APFKDVDTGK
+2936 DVPLDAWYHDVVDTAVDCG
-2946 WYHVSI
+2946 W
-2952 DYVLTHSIMNGVSGT
+2952 MNGTGNSQFTPQGT
-2967 SFAPN
+2967 T
-2972 SNLTRGMLVQ
+2972 TRGMLATV
-2982 ILFNLEGKPQSAS
+2982 LYRMAVSPKAPKSTFA
-2995 ASFSDVKVDAWY
+2995 DVESSMYYADAV
-3007 AKAVGWAAANKVVTG
+3007 AWAAENGIVTG
-3022 YADDTFRPNA
+3022 LDATTYAPA
-3032 AVTREQAAAILYR
+3032 HSITREQLAAMLYR
-3045 YAQSKGIDVSVGEDT
+3045 MAQHNG
-3060 NILSYADAL
+3060 
-3069 QASEYAIPALQW
+3069 QAS
-3081 AVGAGVLNGKS
+3081 AGSADVLNGFADRNAVHDWAKDAMCWAIENGIVTGK
-3092 GNLLAPTGT
+3092 GNAVLDPTGT
-3101 ATRAEIAAIMQRWC
+3101 ATRAEVAAMLTRFHNLVG
-3115 EKIVQK
+3115 K